1 MVAVA
6 IIGIGCKFPGG
17 IDDADSFW
25 EFALLKGDAVA
36 DIPKD
41 RWDADKYYDPDPDTP
56 GRMYTRRGSFLT
68 QGFRRFDADFFG
80 ISHREAAVLDPQQR
94 LLLET
99 TWEALDDAGIAGQAL
114 GGNVGTFIGGFMN
127 DNMISRGLAR
137 NLEKINNFAAFSASQ
152 TLLSNRIAHA
162 LDLWGPSMTVDT
174 ACSSSLVTTHLAVRA
189 VAGGECDVALAGGVN
204 VMFQPETFITMC
216 KGRFLAA
223 DGRSKSFDAA
233 ADGYGRGEGV
243 GIVVL
248 KNLEQAQRDGDRI
261 YAVIRGSGVNQ
272 DGRTIALPVPNPVSQ
287 QRLADRVLR
296 EAGIDPALVGYIEAH
311 GTGTS
316 VGDPLEAEALG
327 HSYGQAAGR
336 TEPLVIGSVKNN
348 FGHTEAAAG
357 VAGLIKAALTV
368 QRRTILPQVVLDKL
382 NPAIPFDEL
391 QIRIP
396 TEVEKYPDLGAPAYA
411 AVNSFGYGGTNA
423 HVIVEEPPTPVAA
436 AAPARDSIR
445 IFPVSARS
453 GAALHEV
460 AGSYAELLRSEE
472 GTAGTAGTVSDEAG
486 VSDEYVQRLKTAVTG
501 RRAQHYLRKGFIYR
515 DGDDLLA
522 QLNSYA
528 ESDEAAPARALV
540 EGISDPVFV
549 FSGMGPQ
556 WWGMAR
562 GLLERPGAFREAAA
576 EIDAVFQEVS
586 GWSVI
591 AELLRSEGDS
601 RVSRTEI
608 AQPANFLVQAALAKH
623 LEQFGIR
630 PTAVMGHSVGEVAAA
645 YVGGALSLRDAATV
659 SFHRSRL
666 QAKTAGSGGML
677 AVGLDAEEALRRIA
691 RFGGSVCV
699 AAINSASATT
709 LSGDSKALQILHDE
723 LAEDGVFARML
734 HVEVPYHSQ
743 LMDPILD
750 ELATA
755 LAGLAPRPT
764 DIPLYSTVTGEK
776 IDSEAF
782 ADPAYWLKNVRESVL
797 FAKTVDT
804 LIADRYR
811 VFLELGPHPVLLGN
825 MRESF
830 VRHSVSAAAVQTLHR
845 DQDDEQSVL
854 QAVTDLYALGAID
867 APGEADL
874 YANGL
879 IPHMDLPKY
888 PWSQEELW
896 EEDPLTLRARYGD
909 ADRFALLG
917 DRAEGLTPQW
927 EVTLAAAN
935 LPWLPDHTVLG
946 SVVLPGTAYLDAA
959 LSAVRQ
965 RSGRGQAGLDS
976 VVFAVPLVVA
986 EHDAPITR
994 LTVDEPTKRF
1004 TFNGRSAHTQLWTA
1018 HANGRLVEANLGTLR
1033 IDVPIRSEHD
1043 RIFDGADVYKGLAAV
1058 GLSYGP
1064 AFQRIQSVRIG
1075 SAGCVAQLASP
1086 LSRSAGDIAS
1096 EPEVTPRHAVHPAL
1110 ADAALQCIAVLLAA
1124 RPELDIPP
1132 TAHIPASV
1140 DRVRLYGEVPEDPIA
1155 VVEIT
1160 STLPLRANA
1169 YLASQDGEVA
1179 LAMTGVTLR
1188 PVGAA
1193 SDPLAELDQYFYEPR
1208 WEPLEEETEGPEG
1221 QRAPVPAASV
1231 SAAHPANAVVEIGD
1245 VSAAVAEGARR
1256 AARAGAAVLNA
1267 EAEQAT
1273 DLAETFAAAL
1283 HTDAFLRVLV
1293 TVGSGK
1299 SSVENLHQLVTVAQ
1313 ALRTVLEA
1321 ETERGV
1327 VNPDVQVVIV
1337 SNRAFLAPGDQL
1349 REHGLVLDQAA
1360 LVGARRVLANEQH
1373 PAKWSLVDLP
1383 DSVTA
1388 DEVAAEISA
1397 MNRAEEVAVRAGER
1411 WTQRMRRSLSELVAP
1426 WEEPFEPT
1434 DPEVAYEVQ
1443 IPDTRTL
1450 KDITLRACDRVEPGP
1465 RQVEVRVETVGL
1477 NYKDPLKVLGIL
1489 TERELGETY
1498 FKLEPGMEGF
1508 GVVTRVGSAVNELRI
1523 GESIA
1528 VAERGLLRRYLTF
1541 DLDGGAAWER
1551 IEEEHLQRED
1561 FDPLAVGSGVP
1572 FFTAGYAFYKLADLQ
1587 PGETVLIHG
1596 AAGGMGMGAVQIAV
1610 NMGAVVY
1617 ATAGSEERRRAAL
1630 ELGAAAAFDSR
1641 SVGFVDDILRVTQ
1654 GRGVDVIYNSLPGE
1668 MIAQNFAVAG
1678 EFCRIIE
1685 IGKADIYFGGAMDL
1699 KPFSGNLSFH
1709 AIDMDRMLRLRPE
1722 TFRELRRECTEMLT
1736 SGKLT
1741 PLPFTRFPIEE
1752 VVGAF
1757 EAVFRAAHMGRIV
1770 LDLRD
1775 QTPKLLPRKP
1785 DPAPVRP
1792 GHSYLI
1798 SGGFGGFGL
1807 ATARSLARAGATHL
1821 ILAGRSGATTEVARA
1836 QIEALRAADVDVW
1849 EERIDISD
1857 YDQVSDLIGKVEAS
1871 GHPLRGVFHAAAV
1884 AHDEVVADIS
1894 AESLYKVFG
1903 PKVDGALNLDR
1914 ATREH
1919 NVPLDHFVLY
1929 SSISGLIGIVPQ
1941 LTYAA
1946 ANSMLDGLAQSRHAA
1961 GLPALSV
1968 SWGAMSGGGM
1978 AEIEA
1983 IVKFL
1988 DSVGLRRLNMDLGAT
2003 LMHECSRF
2011 QLPHVA
2017 IAGVDWGVLRTPLPS
2032 TAKST
2037 RFAHLSAEAAA
2048 VSNEQAAFR
2057 ATVLALPE
2065 EERGPMVTKELAKEL
2080 ANVLKVDVESIDPT
2094 GPIADLGIDSL
2105 MAVEFAARA
2114 GKQLNIQI
2122 SAFQFT
2128 PDLTLEAVGARV
2140 ALLIAQGVG
2149 DPEHDAI

>member
-6 IIGIGCKFPGG
+6 IIGIGCRFPGG
-17 IDDADSFW
+17 IGDADSFW
-25 EFALLKGDAVA
+25 NFVLHKGDAVA

-68 QGFRRFDADFFG
+68 QEFRRFDADFFG

-99 TWEALDDAGIAGQAL
+99 TWEALDDAGIAGQAV

-189 VAGGECDVALAGGVN
+189 VANGECDVALAGGVN

-248 KNLEQAQRDGDRI
+248 KNLEQAQRDGDHI

-287 QRLADRVLR
+287 QRLADRVIK

-316 VGDPLEAEALG
+316 VGDPLEAQALG
-327 HSYGQAAGR
+327 HSYGRVAGR
-336 TEPLVIGSVKNN
+336 ARPLVIGSVKNN

-368 QRRTILPQVVLDKL
+368 QRRTIAPQVVLDKL
-382 NPAIPFDEL
+382 NPEIPFDQL

-396 TEVEKYPDLGAPAYA
+396 TEVEPYPDLGAPAYA

-423 HVIVEEPPTPVAA
+423 HVLVQEPPAPVQTE
-436 AAPARDSIR
+436 APARDSIR

-453 GAALHEV
+453 GSALHEV
-460 AGSYAELLRSEE
+460 AGRYAKQLS
-472 GTAGTAGTVSDEAG
+472 SDLSQDGA
-486 VSDEYVQRLKTAVTG
+486 QRLKTAATA

-515 DGDDLLA
+515 DADDLLA
-522 QLNSYA
+522 QLNTYA
-528 ESDEAAPARALV
+528 ASDEAAPPRALV

-562 GLLERPGAFREAAA
+562 ALLERPGIFRDAAA
-576 EIDAVFQEVS
+576 EIDEVFQEIS

-591 AELLRSEGDS
+591 AELLRPQADS

-608 AQPANFLVQAALAKH
+608 AQPANFLVQSALAKH
-623 LEQFGIR
+623 LQQFGIR
-630 PTAVMGHSVGEVAAA
+630 PTAVVGHSVGEVAAA
-645 YVGGALSLRDAATV
+645 YVSGALSLRDAATV

-677 AVGLDAEEALRRIA
+677 AVGLDAEEAQRRAA
-691 RFGGSVCV
+691 RFGSAVCV
-699 AAINSASATT
+699 AAINSTAATT
-709 LSGDSKALQILHDE
+709 LSGDSAALQTLHDE
-723 LAEDGVFARML
+723 LAGDGIFARML

-743 LMDPILD
+743 LMDPILG

-755 LAGLAPRPT
+755 LAGLTPRKAAVPV
-764 DIPLYSTVTGEK
+764 YSTVTGEK
-776 IDSEAF
+776 MHSAAF
-782 ADPAYWLKNVRESVL
+782 AEPDYWCKNVRDSVL
-797 FAKTVDT
+797 FAKAVDT
-804 LIADRYR
+804 LIVDRYR

-825 MRESF
+825 IRESF
-830 VRHSVSAAAVQTLHR
+830 VRHSVSGAAIQTLHR

-854 QAVTDLYALGAID
+854 QAIADLYAVGAID
-867 APGEADL
+867 APGQADI
-874 YANGL
+874 YESGVV
-879 IPHMDLPKY
+879 PHMDLPKY
-888 PWSQEELW
+888 PWSQEEVW

-917 DRAEGLTPQW
+917 DRVDALTPQW
-927 EVTLAAAN
+927 EVTLAPAN

-965 RSGRGQAGLDS
+965 RSGRAQAGLDS

-986 EHDAPITR
+986 DHDAPITR
-994 LTVDEPTKRF
+994 ITVDEPTKRF
-1004 TFNGRSAHTQLWTA
+1004 TVNGRSAHTQLWTA
-1018 HANGRLVEANLGTLR
+1018 HANGRLVEANLGSKR
-1033 IDVPIRSEHD
+1033 IDVPAWSAND
-1043 RIFDGADVYKGLAAV
+1043 RVFDGEDVYKGLSAV

-1086 LSRSAGDIAS
+1086 ESVSAQ
-1096 EPEVTPRHAVHPAL
+1096 RHAVHPAL

-1132 TAHIPASV
+1132 TAHVPASI
-1140 DRVRLYGEVPEDPIA
+1140 DRVRLYGEVPEDPVA

-1160 STLPLRANA
+1160 STQPLCVNA
-1169 YLASQDGEVA
+1169 YLASRDGEVA

-1188 PVGAA
+1188 PVGSA
-1193 SDPLAELDQYFYEPR
+1193 STPLSELEQYFYEPR
-1208 WEPLEEETEGPEG
+1208 WEPLEEEIEG
-1221 QRAPVPAASV
+1221 QPAPTTTAPAAR
-1231 SAAHPANAVVEIGD
+1231 PANVIVEIAQ
-1245 VSAAVAEGARR
+1245 VPLAVAEGARR
-1256 AARAGAAVLNA
+1256 AAAAGVAVLNA
-1267 EAEQAT
+1267 DTVEKAN
-1273 DLAETFAAAL
+1273 LAVTFAEAL
-1283 HTDAFLRVLV
+1283 DRDEFLRVLV

-1299 SSVENLHQLVTVAQ
+1299 SAVENVAGLVTVAQ
-1313 ALRTVLEA
+1313 SLRMVMEA

-1327 VNPDVQVVIV
+1327 VSPDVQAVLV
-1337 SNRAFLAPGDQL
+1337 SKNAFLAPGDRDL
-1349 REHGLVLDQAA
+1349 DLDQAA

-1383 DSVTA
+1383 AAVSAEEVTA
-1388 DEVAAEISA
+1388 EIGA
-1397 MNRAEEVAVRAGER
+1397 MNRAEEVAVRQGLR
-1411 WTQRMRRSLSELVAP
+1411 WTQRMRRSLPELVAP

-1450 KDITLRACDRVEPGP
+1450 KDIKLRACDRIEPGP

-1489 TERELGETY
+1489 TERELGKTY

-1508 GVVTRVGSAVNELRI
+1508 GVITRVGSQVTEVRV

-1541 DLDGGAAWER
+1541 DLDGGAAWEP
-1551 IEEEHLQRED
+1551 IADVHLQRDE

-1572 FFTAGYAFYKLADLQ
+1572 FFTAGYAFYKLADVR

-1596 AAGGMGMGAVQIAV
+1596 AAGGMGMAAVQVAA

-1630 ELGAAAAFDSR
+1630 DLGATAAFDSR
-1641 SVGFVDDILRVTQ
+1641 SVGFVDDILQITE

-1685 IGKADIYFGGAMDL
+1685 IGKADIYFGGATDL

-1709 AIDMDRMLRLRPE
+1709 SIDMDRMLRLRPE
-1722 TFRELRRECTEMLT
+1722 IFRELRRECTEMLT
-1736 SGKLT
+1736 AGKLT
-1741 PLPFTRFPIEE
+1741 PLPYTRFPIEE

-1757 EAVFRAAHMGRIV
+1757 EAVFRAEHMGRIV

-1775 QTPKLLPRKP
+1775 QTPTLLPRKP
-1785 DPAPVRP
+1785 EPAPVRP

-1798 SGGFGGFGL
+1798 TGGFGGFGL

-1821 ILAGRSGATTEVARA
+1821 ILASRSGAATEVARA

-1849 EERIDISD
+1849 EEQVDISD
-1857 YDQVSDLIGKVEAS
+1857 YDQVADLIAKVEAS

-1884 AHDEVVADIS
+1884 AHDEVIADIS
-1894 AESLYKVFG
+1894 AESLRKVFR
-1903 PKVDGALNLDR
+1903 PKVQGALNLDKV
-1914 ATREH
+1914 TREH
-1919 NVPLDHFVLY
+1919 DVPLDHFVLY

-1946 ANSMLDGLAQSRHAA
+1946 ANSVLDGLAASRRAA

-1978 AEIEA
+1978 AESDA

-1988 DSVGLRRLNMDLGAT
+1988 DSVGLRRLNMDMGAAF
-2003 LMHECSRF
+2003 MRECSRF
-2011 QLPHVA
+2011 PLSHVA
-2017 IAGVDWGVLRTPLPS
+2017 IAGIDWGVLRTPLPS

-2057 ATVLALPE
+2057 AAVLALPE

-2080 ANVLKVDVESIDPT
+2080 ANVLKVDVDSIDPK

-2149 DPEHDAI
+2149 DPDHDGI

>member
-6 IIGIGCKFPGG
+6 IIGIGCRFPGG
-17 IDDADSFW
+17 IGDADSFW
-25 EFALLKGDAVA
+25 NFVLHKGDAVA

-68 QGFRRFDADFFG
+68 QEFRRFDADFFG

-99 TWEALDDAGIAGQAL
+99 TWEALDDAGIAGQAV

-189 VAGGECDVALAGGVN
+189 VANGECDVALAGGVN

-248 KNLEQAQRDGDRI
+248 KNLEQAQRDGDHI

-287 QRLADRVLR
+287 QRLADRVIK

-316 VGDPLEAEALG
+316 VGDPLEAQALG
-327 HSYGQAAGR
+327 HSYGRVAGR
-336 TEPLVIGSVKNN
+336 ARPLVIGSVKNN

-368 QRRTILPQVVLDKL
+368 QRRTIAPQVVLDKL
-382 NPAIPFDEL
+382 NPEIPFDQL

-396 TEVEKYPDLGAPAYA
+396 TEVEPYPDLGAPAYA

-423 HVIVEEPPTPVAA
+423 HVLVQEPPAPVQTE
-436 AAPARDSIR
+436 APARDSIR

-453 GAALHEV
+453 GSALHEV
-460 AGSYAELLRSEE
+460 AGRYAKQLS
-472 GTAGTAGTVSDEAG
+472 SDLSQDGA
-486 VSDEYVQRLKTAVTG
+486 QRLKTAATA

-515 DGDDLLA
+515 DADDLLA
-522 QLNSYA
+522 QLNTYA
-528 ESDEAAPARALV
+528 ASDEAAPPRALV

-562 GLLERPGAFREAAA
+562 ALLERPGIFRDAAA
-576 EIDAVFQEVS
+576 EIDEVFQEIS

-591 AELLRSEGDS
+591 AELLRPQADS

-608 AQPANFLVQAALAKH
+608 AQPANFLVQSALAKH
-623 LEQFGIR
+623 LQQFGIR
-630 PTAVMGHSVGEVAAA
+630 PTAVVGHSVGEVAAA
-645 YVGGALSLRDAATV
+645 YVSGALSLRDAATV

-677 AVGLDAEEALRRIA
+677 AVGLDAEEAQRRAA
-691 RFGGSVCV
+691 RFGSAVCV
-699 AAINSASATT
+699 AAINSTAATT
-709 LSGDSKALQILHDE
+709 LSGDSAALQTLHDE
-723 LAEDGVFARML
+723 LAGDGIFARML

-743 LMDPILD
+743 LMDPILG

-755 LAGLAPRPT
+755 LAGLTPRKAAVPV
-764 DIPLYSTVTGEK
+764 YSTVTGEK
-776 IDSEAF
+776 MHSAAF
-782 ADPAYWLKNVRESVL
+782 AEPDYWCKNVRDSVL
-797 FAKTVDT
+797 FAKAVDT
-804 LIADRYR
+804 LIVDRYR

-825 MRESF
+825 IRESF
-830 VRHSVSAAAVQTLHR
+830 VRHSVSGAAIQTLHR

-854 QAVTDLYALGAID
+854 QAIADLYAVGAID
-867 APGEADL
+867 APGQADI
-874 YANGL
+874 YESGVV
-879 IPHMDLPKY
+879 PHMDLPKY
-888 PWSQEELW
+888 PWSQEEVW

-917 DRAEGLTPQW
+917 DRVDALTPQW
-927 EVTLAAAN
+927 EVTLAPAN

-965 RSGRGQAGLDS
+965 RSGRAQAGLDS

-986 EHDAPITR
+986 DHDAPITR
-994 LTVDEPTKRF
+994 ITVDEPTKRF
-1004 TFNGRSAHTQLWTA
+1004 TVNGRSAHTQLWTA
-1018 HANGRLVEANLGTLR
+1018 HANGRLVEANLGSKR
-1033 IDVPIRSEHD
+1033 IDVSAWSAND
-1043 RIFDGADVYKGLAAV
+1043 RVFDGEDVYKGLSAV

-1086 LSRSAGDIAS
+1086 ESVSAQ
-1096 EPEVTPRHAVHPAL
+1096 RHAVHPAL

-1132 TAHIPASV
+1132 TAHVPASI
-1140 DRVRLYGEVPEDPIA
+1140 DRVRLYGEVPEDPVA

-1160 STLPLRANA
+1160 STQPLCANA
-1169 YLASQDGEVA
+1169 YLASRDGEVA

-1188 PVGAA
+1188 PVGSA
-1193 SDPLAELDQYFYEPR
+1193 STPLSELEQYFYEPR
-1208 WEPLEEETEGPEG
+1208 WEPLEEEIEG
-1221 QRAPVPAASV
+1221 QPAPTTTAPAAR
-1231 SAAHPANAVVEIGD
+1231 PANVIVEIAQ
-1245 VSAAVAEGARR
+1245 VPLAVAEGARR
-1256 AARAGAAVLNA
+1256 AAAAGVVVLNA
-1267 EAEQAT
+1267 DTVEKAN
-1273 DLAETFAAAL
+1273 LAVTFAEAL
-1283 HTDAFLRVLV
+1283 DRDEFLRVLV

-1299 SSVENLHQLVTVAQ
+1299 SAVENVAGLVTVAQ
-1313 ALRTVLEA
+1313 SLRMVMEA

-1327 VNPDVQVVIV
+1327 VSPDVQAVLV
-1337 SNRAFLAPGDQL
+1337 SKNAFLAPGDRDL
-1349 REHGLVLDQAA
+1349 DLDQAA

-1383 DSVTA
+1383 AAVSAEEVTA
-1388 DEVAAEISA
+1388 EIGA
-1397 MNRAEEVAVRAGER
+1397 MNRAEEVAVRQGLR
-1411 WTQRMRRSLSELVAP
+1411 WTQRMRRSLPELVAP

-1450 KDITLRACDRVEPGP
+1450 KDIKLRACDRIEPGP

-1489 TERELGETY
+1489 TERELGKTY

-1508 GVVTRVGSAVNELRI
+1508 GVITRVGSQVTEVRV

-1541 DLDGGAAWER
+1541 DLDGGAAWEP
-1551 IEEEHLQRED
+1551 IADVHLQRDE

-1572 FFTAGYAFYKLADLQ
+1572 FFTAGYAFYKLADVR

-1596 AAGGMGMGAVQIAV
+1596 AAGGMGMAAVQVAA

-1630 ELGAAAAFDSR
+1630 DLGATAAFDSR
-1641 SVGFVDDILRVTQ
+1641 SVGFVDDILQITE

-1685 IGKADIYFGGAMDL
+1685 IGKADIYFGGATDL

-1709 AIDMDRMLRLRPE
+1709 SIDMDRMLRLRPE
-1722 TFRELRRECTEMLT
+1722 IFRELRRECTEMLT
-1736 SGKLT
+1736 AGKLT
-1741 PLPFTRFPIEE
+1741 PLPYTRFPIEE

-1757 EAVFRAAHMGRIV
+1757 EAVFRAEHMGRIV

-1775 QTPKLLPRKP
+1775 QTPTLLPRKP
-1785 DPAPVRP
+1785 EPAPVRP

-1798 SGGFGGFGL
+1798 TGGFGGFGL

-1821 ILAGRSGATTEVARA
+1821 ILASRSGATTEVARA

-1849 EERIDISD
+1849 EEQVDISD
-1857 YDQVSDLIGKVEAS
+1857 YDQVADLIAKVEAS

-1884 AHDEVVADIS
+1884 AHDEVIADIS
-1894 AESLYKVFG
+1894 AESLRKVFG
-1903 PKVDGALNLDR
+1903 PKVQGALNLDK

-1919 NVPLDHFVLY
+1919 DVPLDQFVLY

-1946 ANSMLDGLAQSRHAA
+1946 ANSVLDGLAASRRTA

-1978 AEIEA
+1978 AESDA

-1988 DSVGLRRLNMDLGAT
+1988 DSVGLRRLNMDMGAAF
-2003 LMHECSRF
+2003 MRECSRF
-2011 QLPHVA
+2011 PLSHVA
-2017 IAGVDWGVLRTPLPS
+2017 IAGIDWGVLRTPLPS

-2037 RFAHLSAEAAA
+2037 RFVHLSAEAAA

-2057 ATVLALPE
+2057 AAVLALPE

-2080 ANVLKVDVESIDPT
+2080 ANVLKVDVDSIDPK

-2149 DPEHDAI
+2149 DPDHDGI

>member
-6 IIGIGCKFPGG
+6 IIGIGCRFPGG
-17 IDDADSFW
+17 IGDADSFW
-25 EFALLKGDAVA
+25 NFVLHKGDAVA

-68 QGFRRFDADFFG
+68 QEFRRFDADFFG

-189 VAGGECDVALAGGVN
+189 VANGECDVALAGGVN

-248 KNLEQAQRDGDRI
+248 KNLEQAQRDGDHI

-287 QRLADRVLR
+287 QRLADRVIK

-316 VGDPLEAEALG
+316 VGDPLEAQALG
-327 HSYGQAAGR
+327 HSYGRVAGR
-336 TEPLVIGSVKNN
+336 AQPLVIGSVKNN

-368 QRRTILPQVVLDKL
+368 QRRTIVPQVVLDKL
-382 NPAIPFDEL
+382 NPEIPFDEL
-391 QIRIP
+391 RIRIP
-396 TEVEKYPDLGAPAYA
+396 TEVEPYPDLGAPAYA

-423 HVIVEEPPTPVAA
+423 HVLVQEPPAPVPTE
-436 AAPARDSIR
+436 APARDSIR

-453 GAALHEV
+453 GSALHEV
-460 AGSYAELLRSEE
+460 AGRYAKQLS
-472 GTAGTAGTVSDEAG
+472 SDLSQDGA
-486 VSDEYVQRLKTAVTG
+486 QRLKTAATA
-501 RRAQHYLRKGFIYR
+501 RRAQHYLRKGFVYR
-515 DGDDLLA
+515 DADDLLA
-522 QLNSYA
+522 QLNTYA
-528 ESDEAAPARALV
+528 ASDEAAPPRALV

-562 GLLERPGAFREAAA
+562 ALLEQPGDFRDTAA
-576 EIDAVFQEVS
+576 EIDEVFREVS

-591 AELLRSEGDS
+591 AELLRPQAES
-601 RVSRTEI
+601 RVSRTEV
-608 AQPANFLVQAALAKH
+608 AQPANFLVQSALAKH
-623 LEQFGIR
+623 LQQFGIR
-630 PTAVMGHSVGEVAAA
+630 PTAVVGHSVGEVAAA
-645 YVGGALSLRDAATV
+645 YVSGALSLRDAATV

-677 AVGLDAEEALRRIA
+677 AVGLDADEAQRRAA
-691 RFGGSVCV
+691 RFGTAVCV
-699 AAINSASATT
+699 AAINSTAATT
-709 LSGDSKALQILHDE
+709 LSGDSAALQTLHDE
-723 LAEDGVFARML
+723 LAGDGIFARML

-743 LMDPILD
+743 LMDPILG
-750 ELATA
+750 ELATS
-755 LAGLAPRPT
+755 LAGLTPCAAEVPV
-764 DIPLYSTVTGEK
+764 YSTVTGEQM
-776 IDSEAF
+776 DSAAF
-782 ADPAYWLKNVRESVL
+782 AEPDYWCKNVRDSVF
-797 FAKTVDT
+797 FAKAIDT

-825 MRESF
+825 IRESF
-830 VRHSVSAAAVQTLHR
+830 VRHSVSGAAIQTLHR

-854 QAVTDLYALGAID
+854 QAITDLYAVGAID
-867 APGEADL
+867 SPGQADV
-874 YANGL
+874 YESGVV
-879 IPHMDLPKY
+879 PHMDLPKY
-888 PWSQEELW
+888 PWSQEEVW

-917 DRAEGLTPQW
+917 DRAETLTPQW
-927 EVTLAAAN
+927 EVTLAPAN

-965 RSGRGQAGLDS
+965 RSGRAQAGLDS

-986 EHDAPITR
+986 DHDAPITR
-994 LTVDEPTKRF
+994 ITVDEPTKRF
-1004 TFNGRSAHTQLWTA
+1004 IVNGRSAHTQLWTA
-1018 HANGRLVEANLGTLR
+1018 HANGRLVEANLGTKR
-1033 IDVPIRSEHD
+1033 IDVPTQSAND
-1043 RIFDGADVYKGLAAV
+1043 RVFDGADVYKGLSAV

-1075 SAGCVAQLASP
+1075 AAGCVAQLASP
-1086 LSRSAGDIAS
+1086 ESASA
-1096 EPEVTPRHAVHPAL
+1096 PRHAVHPAL

-1132 TAHIPASV
+1132 TAHVPASI
-1140 DRVRLYGEVPEDPIA
+1140 DRVRLYREVPEDPIA

-1160 STLPLRANA
+1160 STQPLCANA
-1169 YLASQDGEVA
+1169 YLASRDGEVA

-1188 PVGAA
+1188 PVGSA
-1193 SDPLAELDQYFYEPR
+1193 STPLSELEQYFYEPR
-1208 WEPLEEETEGPEG
+1208 WEPLEEEVEG
-1221 QRAPVPAASV
+1221 QPAPTVAAPAAR
-1231 SAAHPANAVVEIGD
+1231 PANAIVEIAQ
-1245 VSAAVAEGARR
+1245 VPLAVAEGARR
-1256 AARAGAAVLNA
+1256 AAAAGVAVLNVDTVEKA
-1267 EAEQAT
+1267 N
-1273 DLAETFAAAL
+1273 LAETFAEAL
-1283 HTDAFLRVLV
+1283 HRDEFLRVLV

-1299 SSVENLHQLVTVAQ
+1299 SAVENVAGLVTVAQ
-1313 ALRTVLEA
+1313 SLRMVMEA

-1327 VNPDVQVVIV
+1327 VSPDVQVVLV
-1337 SNRAFLAPGDQL
+1337 SKNAFLAPGDRDL
-1349 REHGLVLDQAA
+1349 DLDQVA

-1383 DSVTA
+1383 AAASAEEVTA
-1388 DEVAAEISA
+1388 EIGA
-1397 MNRAEEVAVRAGER
+1397 MNRAEEVAVRQGLH
-1411 WTQRMRRSLSELVAP
+1411 WTQRMRRSLPELVAP

-1450 KDITLRACDRVEPGP
+1450 KDIKLRACDRTEPGP
-1465 RQVEVRVETVGL
+1465 RQVEVRIETVGL

-1489 TERELGETY
+1489 TERELGKTY

-1508 GVVTRVGSAVNELRI
+1508 GVITRIGSQVDEVQV

-1541 DLDGGAAWER
+1541 DLDGGAAWEP
-1551 IEEEHLQRED
+1551 IADVHLQRDE

-1587 PGETVLIHG
+1587 PGETVLVHG
-1596 AAGGMGMGAVQIAV
+1596 AAGGMGMAAVQIAA

-1630 ELGAAAAFDSR
+1630 DLGATAAFDSR
-1641 SVGFVDDILRVTQ
+1641 SVGFVDDILRITD

-1685 IGKADIYFGGAMDL
+1685 IGKADIYFGGATDL

-1709 AIDMDRMLRLRPE
+1709 SIDMDRMLRLRPE
-1722 TFRELRRECTEMLT
+1722 IFRELRRECTEMLT
-1736 SGKLT
+1736 AGKLT
-1741 PLPFTRFPIEE
+1741 ALPYTRFPIEE
-1752 VVGAF
+1752 IVGAF
-1757 EAVFRAAHMGRIV
+1757 EAVFRAEHMGRIV

-1775 QTPKLLPRKP
+1775 QTPTLLPRKSEP
-1785 DPAPVRP
+1785 VPVRP

-1798 SGGFGGFGL
+1798 TGGFGGFGL

-1821 ILAGRSGATTEVARA
+1821 ILASRSGATTDVARA

-1857 YDQVSDLIGKVEAS
+1857 YDQVADLVAKVEAS

-1884 AHDEVVADIS
+1884 AHDEVIADIS
-1894 AESLYKVFG
+1894 AESLHKVFG
-1903 PKVDGALNLDR
+1903 PKVEGARNLDK

-1919 NVPLDHFVLY
+1919 DVPLDHFVLY

-1946 ANSMLDGLAQSRHAA
+1946 ANSMLDGLAASRHAA
-1961 GLPALSV
+1961 GLPALAV

-1978 AEIEA
+1978 AESDA

-1988 DSVGLRRLNMDLGAT
+1988 DSVGLRRLNMDMGAAFIQ
-2003 LMHECSRF
+2003 ECSRF
-2011 QLPHVA
+2011 PLPQVA
-2017 IAGVDWGVLRTPLPS
+2017 IAGIDWGVLRTPLPS

-2057 ATVLALPE
+2057 AAVLGLPE

-2080 ANVLKVDVESIDPT
+2080 ANVLKVDVDSIDPK

-2149 DPEHDAI
+2149 DPDHDGM

>member
-6 IIGIGCKFPGG
+6 IIGIGCRFPGG
-17 IDDADSFW
+17 IGDADSFW
-25 EFALLKGDAVA
+25 NFVLHKGDAVA

-68 QGFRRFDADFFG
+68 QEFRRFDADFFG

-99 TWEALDDAGIAGQAL
+99 TWEALDDAGIAGQAV

-189 VAGGECDVALAGGVN
+189 VANGECDVALAGGVN

-248 KNLEQAQRDGDRI
+248 KNLEQAQRDGDHI

-287 QRLADRVLR
+287 QRLADRVIK

-316 VGDPLEAEALG
+316 VGDPLEAQALG
-327 HSYGQAAGR
+327 HSYGRVAGR
-336 TEPLVIGSVKNN
+336 ARPLVIGSVKNN

-368 QRRTILPQVVLDKL
+368 QRRTIAPQVVLDKL
-382 NPAIPFDEL
+382 NPEIPFDQL

-396 TEVEKYPDLGAPAYA
+396 TEVEPYPDLGAPAYA

-423 HVIVEEPPTPVAA
+423 HVLVQEPPAPVQTE
-436 AAPARDSIR
+436 APARDSIR

-453 GAALHEV
+453 GSALHEV
-460 AGSYAELLRSEE
+460 AGRYAKQLS
-472 GTAGTAGTVSDEAG
+472 SDLSQDGA
-486 VSDEYVQRLKTAVTG
+486 QRLKTAATA

-515 DGDDLLA
+515 DADDLLA
-522 QLNSYA
+522 QLNTYA
-528 ESDEAAPARALV
+528 ASDEAAPPRALV

-562 GLLERPGAFREAAA
+562 ALLERPGIFRDAAA
-576 EIDAVFQEVS
+576 EIDEVFQEIS

-591 AELLRSEGDS
+591 AELLRPQADS

-608 AQPANFLVQAALAKH
+608 AQPANFLVQSALAKH
-623 LEQFGIR
+623 LQQFGIR
-630 PTAVMGHSVGEVAAA
+630 PTAVVGHSVGEVAAA
-645 YVGGALSLRDAATV
+645 YVSGALSLRDAATV

-677 AVGLDAEEALRRIA
+677 AVGLDAEEAQRRAA
-691 RFGGSVCV
+691 RFGSAVCV
-699 AAINSASATT
+699 AAINSTAATT
-709 LSGDSKALQILHDE
+709 LSGDSAALQTLHDE
-723 LAEDGVFARML
+723 LAGDGIFARML

-743 LMDPILD
+743 LMDPILG

-755 LAGLAPRPT
+755 LAGLTPRKAAVPV
-764 DIPLYSTVTGEK
+764 YSTVTGEK
-776 IDSEAF
+776 MHSAAF
-782 ADPAYWLKNVRESVL
+782 AEPDYWCKNVRDSVL
-797 FAKTVDT
+797 FAKAVDT
-804 LIADRYR
+804 LIVERYR

-825 MRESF
+825 IRESF
-830 VRHSVSAAAVQTLHR
+830 VRHSVSGAAIQTLHR

-854 QAVTDLYALGAID
+854 QAIADLYAVGAID
-867 APGEADL
+867 APGQADI
-874 YANGL
+874 YESGVV
-879 IPHMDLPKY
+879 PHMDLPKY
-888 PWSQEELW
+888 PWSQEEVW

-917 DRAEGLTPQW
+917 DRVDALTPQW
-927 EVTLAAAN
+927 EVTLAPAN

-965 RSGRGQAGLDS
+965 RSGRAQAGLDS

-986 EHDAPITR
+986 DHDAPITR
-994 LTVDEPTKRF
+994 ITVDEPTKRF
-1004 TFNGRSAHTQLWTA
+1004 TVNGRSAHTQLWTA
-1018 HANGRLVEANLGTLR
+1018 HANGRLVEANLGSKR
-1033 IDVPIRSEHD
+1033 IDVPAWSAND
-1043 RIFDGADVYKGLAAV
+1043 RVFDGEDVYKGLSAV

-1086 LSRSAGDIAS
+1086 ESVSAQ
-1096 EPEVTPRHAVHPAL
+1096 RHAVHPAL

-1132 TAHIPASV
+1132 TAHVPASI
-1140 DRVRLYGEVPEDPIA
+1140 DRVRLYGEVPEDPVA

-1160 STLPLRANA
+1160 STQPLCANA
-1169 YLASQDGEVA
+1169 YLASRDGEVA

-1188 PVGAA
+1188 PVGSA
-1193 SDPLAELDQYFYEPR
+1193 STPLSELEQYFYEPR
-1208 WEPLEEETEGPEG
+1208 WEPLEEEIEG
-1221 QRAPVPAASV
+1221 QPAPTTTAPAAR
-1231 SAAHPANAVVEIGD
+1231 PANVIVEIAQ
-1245 VSAAVAEGARR
+1245 VPLAVAEGARR
-1256 AARAGAAVLNA
+1256 AAAAGVAVLNA
-1267 EAEQAT
+1267 DTVEKAN
-1273 DLAETFAAAL
+1273 LAVTFAEAL
-1283 HTDAFLRVLV
+1283 DRDEFLRVLV

-1299 SSVENLHQLVTVAQ
+1299 SAVENVAGLVTVAQ
-1313 ALRTVLEA
+1313 SLRMVMEA

-1327 VNPDVQVVIV
+1327 VSPDVQAVLV
-1337 SNRAFLAPGDQL
+1337 SKNAFLAPGDRDL
-1349 REHGLVLDQAA
+1349 DLDQAA

-1383 DSVTA
+1383 AAVSAEEVTA
-1388 DEVAAEISA
+1388 EIGA
-1397 MNRAEEVAVRAGER
+1397 MNRAEEVAVRQGLR
-1411 WTQRMRRSLSELVAP
+1411 WTQRMRRSLPELVAP

-1450 KDITLRACDRVEPGP
+1450 KDIKLRACDRIEPGP

-1489 TERELGETY
+1489 TERELGKTY

-1508 GVVTRVGSAVNELRI
+1508 GVITRVGSQVTEVRV

-1541 DLDGGAAWER
+1541 DLDGGAAWEP
-1551 IEEEHLQRED
+1551 IADVHLQRDE

-1572 FFTAGYAFYKLADLQ
+1572 FFTAGYAFYKLADVR

-1596 AAGGMGMGAVQIAV
+1596 AAGGMGMAAVQVAA

-1630 ELGAAAAFDSR
+1630 DLGATAAFDSR
-1641 SVGFVDDILRVTQ
+1641 SVGFVDDILQITE

-1685 IGKADIYFGGAMDL
+1685 IGKADIYFGGATDL

-1709 AIDMDRMLRLRPE
+1709 SIDMDRMLRLRPE
-1722 TFRELRRECTEMLT
+1722 IFRELRRECTEMLT
-1736 SGKLT
+1736 AGKLT
-1741 PLPFTRFPIEE
+1741 PLPYTRFPIEE

-1757 EAVFRAAHMGRIV
+1757 EAVFRAEHMGRIV

-1775 QTPKLLPRKP
+1775 QTPTLLPRKP
-1785 DPAPVRP
+1785 EPAPVRP

-1798 SGGFGGFGL
+1798 TGGFGGFGL

-1821 ILAGRSGATTEVARA
+1821 ILASRSGATTEVARA

-1849 EERIDISD
+1849 EEQVDISD
-1857 YDQVSDLIGKVEAS
+1857 YDQVADLIAKVEAS

-1884 AHDEVVADIS
+1884 AHDEVIADIS
-1894 AESLYKVFG
+1894 AESLRKVFG
-1903 PKVDGALNLDR
+1903 PKVQGALNLDK

-1919 NVPLDHFVLY
+1919 DVPLDHFVLY

-1946 ANSMLDGLAQSRHAA
+1946 ANSVLDGLAASRRAA

-1978 AEIEA
+1978 AESDA

-1988 DSVGLRRLNMDLGAT
+1988 DSVGLRRLNMDMGAAF
-2003 LMHECSRF
+2003 MRECSRF
-2011 QLPHVA
+2011 PLSHVA
-2017 IAGVDWGVLRTPLPS
+2017 IAGIDWGVLRTPLPS

-2057 ATVLALPE
+2057 AAVLALPE

-2080 ANVLKVDVESIDPT
+2080 ANVLKVDVDSIDPK

-2149 DPEHDAI
+2149 DPDHDGM

>member
-6 IIGIGCKFPGG
+6 IIGIGCRFPGG
-17 IDDADSFW
+17 IGDADSFW
-25 EFALLKGDAVA
+25 NFVLHKGDAVA

-68 QGFRRFDADFFG
+68 QEFRRFDADFFG

-99 TWEALDDAGIAGQAL
+99 TWEALDDAGIAGQAV

-189 VAGGECDVALAGGVN
+189 VANGECDVALAGGVN

-248 KNLEQAQRDGDRI
+248 KNLEQAQRDGDHI

-287 QRLADRVLR
+287 QRLADRVIK

-316 VGDPLEAEALG
+316 VGDPLEAQALG
-327 HSYGQAAGR
+327 HSYGRVAGR
-336 TEPLVIGSVKNN
+336 ARPLVIGSVKNN

-368 QRRTILPQVVLDKL
+368 QRRTIAPQVVLDKL
-382 NPAIPFDEL
+382 NPEIPFDQL

-396 TEVEKYPDLGAPAYA
+396 TEVEPYPDLGAPAYA

-423 HVIVEEPPTPVAA
+423 HVLVQEPPAPVQTE
-436 AAPARDSIR
+436 APARDSIR

-453 GAALHEV
+453 GSALHEV
-460 AGSYAELLRSEE
+460 AGRYAKQLS
-472 GTAGTAGTVSDEAG
+472 SDLSQDGA
-486 VSDEYVQRLKTAVTG
+486 QRLKTAATA

-515 DGDDLLA
+515 DADDLLA
-522 QLNSYA
+522 QLNTYA
-528 ESDEAAPARALV
+528 ASDEAAPPRALV

-562 GLLERPGAFREAAA
+562 ALLERPGIFRDAAA
-576 EIDAVFQEVS
+576 EIDEVFQEIS

-591 AELLRSEGDS
+591 AELLRPQADS

-608 AQPANFLVQAALAKH
+608 AQPANFLVQSALAKH
-623 LEQFGIR
+623 LQQFGIR
-630 PTAVMGHSVGEVAAA
+630 PTAVVGHSVGEVAAA
-645 YVGGALSLRDAATV
+645 YVSGALSLRDAATV

-677 AVGLDAEEALRRIA
+677 AVGLDAEEAQRRAA
-691 RFGGSVCV
+691 RFGSAVCV
-699 AAINSASATT
+699 AAINSTAATT
-709 LSGDSKALQILHDE
+709 LSGDSAALQTLHDE
-723 LAEDGVFARML
+723 LAGDGIFARML

-743 LMDPILD
+743 LMDPILG

-755 LAGLAPRPT
+755 LAGLTPRKAAVPV
-764 DIPLYSTVTGEK
+764 YSTVTGEK
-776 IDSEAF
+776 MHSAAF
-782 ADPAYWLKNVRESVL
+782 AEPDYWCKNVRDSVL
-797 FAKTVDT
+797 FAKAVDT
-804 LIADRYR
+804 LIVDRYR

-825 MRESF
+825 IRESF
-830 VRHSVSAAAVQTLHR
+830 VRHSVSGAAIQTLHR

-854 QAVTDLYALGAID
+854 QAIADLYAVGAID
-867 APGEADL
+867 APGQADI
-874 YANGL
+874 YESGVV
-879 IPHMDLPKY
+879 PHMDLPKY
-888 PWSQEELW
+888 PWSQEEVW

-917 DRAEGLTPQW
+917 DRVDALTPQW
-927 EVTLAAAN
+927 EVTLAPAN

-965 RSGRGQAGLDS
+965 RSGRAQAGLDS

-986 EHDAPITR
+986 DHDAPITR
-994 LTVDEPTKRF
+994 ITVDEPTKRF
-1004 TFNGRSAHTQLWTA
+1004 TVNGRSAHTQLWTA
-1018 HANGRLVEANLGTLR
+1018 HANGRLVEANLGSKR
-1033 IDVPIRSEHD
+1033 IDVSAWSAND
-1043 RIFDGADVYKGLAAV
+1043 RVFDGEDVYKGLSAV

-1086 LSRSAGDIAS
+1086 ESVSAQ
-1096 EPEVTPRHAVHPAL
+1096 RHAVHPAL

-1132 TAHIPASV
+1132 TAHVPASI
-1140 DRVRLYGEVPEDPIA
+1140 DRVRLYGEVPEDPVA

-1160 STLPLRANA
+1160 STQPLCANA
-1169 YLASQDGEVA
+1169 YLASRDGEVA

-1188 PVGAA
+1188 PVGSA
-1193 SDPLAELDQYFYEPR
+1193 STPLSELEQYFYEPR
-1208 WEPLEEETEGPEG
+1208 WEPLEEEIEG
-1221 QRAPVPAASV
+1221 QPAPTTTAPAAR
-1231 SAAHPANAVVEIGD
+1231 PANVIVEIAQ
-1245 VSAAVAEGARR
+1245 VPLAVAEGARR
-1256 AARAGAAVLNA
+1256 AAAAGVVVLNA
-1267 EAEQAT
+1267 DTVEKAN
-1273 DLAETFAAAL
+1273 LAVTFAEAL
-1283 HTDAFLRVLV
+1283 DRDEFLRVLV

-1299 SSVENLHQLVTVAQ
+1299 SAVENVAGLVTVAQ
-1313 ALRTVLEA
+1313 SLRMVMEA

-1327 VNPDVQVVIV
+1327 VSPDVQAVLV
-1337 SNRAFLAPGDQL
+1337 SKNAFLAPGDRDL
-1349 REHGLVLDQAA
+1349 DLDQAA

-1383 DSVTA
+1383 AAVSAEEVTA
-1388 DEVAAEISA
+1388 EIGA
-1397 MNRAEEVAVRAGER
+1397 MNRAEEVAVRQGLR
-1411 WTQRMRRSLSELVAP
+1411 WTQRMRRSLPELVAP

-1450 KDITLRACDRVEPGP
+1450 KDIKLRACDRIEPGP

-1489 TERELGETY
+1489 TERELGKTY

-1508 GVVTRVGSAVNELRI
+1508 GVITRVGSQVTEVRV

-1541 DLDGGAAWER
+1541 DLDGGAAWEP
-1551 IEEEHLQRED
+1551 IADVHLQRDE

-1572 FFTAGYAFYKLADLQ
+1572 FFTAGYAFYKLADVR

-1596 AAGGMGMGAVQIAV
+1596 AAGGMGMAAVQVAA

-1630 ELGAAAAFDSR
+1630 DLGATAAFDSR
-1641 SVGFVDDILRVTQ
+1641 SVGFVDDILQITE

-1685 IGKADIYFGGAMDL
+1685 IGKADIYFGGATDL

-1709 AIDMDRMLRLRPE
+1709 SIDMDRMLRLRPE
-1722 TFRELRRECTEMLT
+1722 IFRELRRECTEMLT
-1736 SGKLT
+1736 AGKLT
-1741 PLPFTRFPIEE
+1741 PLPYTRFPIEE

-1757 EAVFRAAHMGRIV
+1757 EAVFRAEHMGRIV

-1775 QTPKLLPRKP
+1775 QTPTLLPRKP
-1785 DPAPVRP
+1785 EPAPVRP

-1798 SGGFGGFGL
+1798 TGGFGGFGL

-1821 ILAGRSGATTEVARA
+1821 ILASRSGAATEVARA

-1849 EERIDISD
+1849 EEQVDISD
-1857 YDQVSDLIGKVEAS
+1857 YDQVADLIAKVEAS

-1884 AHDEVVADIS
+1884 AHDEVIADIS
-1894 AESLYKVFG
+1894 AESLRKVFR
-1903 PKVDGALNLDR
+1903 PKVQGALNLDKV
-1914 ATREH
+1914 TREH
-1919 NVPLDHFVLY
+1919 DVPLDHFVLY

-1946 ANSMLDGLAQSRHAA
+1946 ANSVLDGLAASRRAA

-1978 AEIEA
+1978 AESDA

-1988 DSVGLRRLNMDLGAT
+1988 DSVGLRRLNMDMGAAF
-2003 LMHECSRF
+2003 MRECSRF
-2011 QLPHVA
+2011 PLSHVA
-2017 IAGVDWGVLRTPLPS
+2017 IAGIDWGVLRTPLPS

-2057 ATVLALPE
+2057 AAVLALPE

-2080 ANVLKVDVESIDPT
+2080 ANVLKVDVDSIDPK

-2149 DPEHDAI
+2149 DPDHDGI

>member
-6 IIGIGCKFPGG
+6 IIGIGCRFPGG
-17 IDDADSFW
+17 IGDADSFW
-25 EFALLKGDAVA
+25 NFVLHKGDAVA

-68 QGFRRFDADFFG
+68 QEFRRFDADFFG

-99 TWEALDDAGIAGQAL
+99 TWEALDDAGIAGQAV

-189 VAGGECDVALAGGVN
+189 VANGECDVALAGGVN

-248 KNLEQAQRDGDRI
+248 KNLEQAQRDGDHI

-287 QRLADRVLR
+287 QRLADRVIK

-316 VGDPLEAEALG
+316 VGDPLEAQALG
-327 HSYGQAAGR
+327 HSYGRVAGR
-336 TEPLVIGSVKNN
+336 ARPLVIGSVKNN

-368 QRRTILPQVVLDKL
+368 QRRTIAPQVVLDKL
-382 NPAIPFDEL
+382 NPEIPFDQL

-396 TEVEKYPDLGAPAYA
+396 TEVEPYPDLGAPAYA

-423 HVIVEEPPTPVAA
+423 HVLVQEPPAPVQTE
-436 AAPARDSIR
+436 APARDSIR

-453 GAALHEV
+453 GSALHEV
-460 AGSYAELLRSEE
+460 AGRYAKQLS
-472 GTAGTAGTVSDEAG
+472 SDLSQDGA
-486 VSDEYVQRLKTAVTG
+486 QRLKTAATA

-515 DGDDLLA
+515 DADDLLA
-522 QLNSYA
+522 QLNTYA
-528 ESDEAAPARALV
+528 ASDEAAPPRALV

-562 GLLERPGAFREAAA
+562 ALLERPGIFRDAAA
-576 EIDAVFQEVS
+576 EIDEVFQEIS

-591 AELLRSEGDS
+591 AELLRPQADS

-608 AQPANFLVQAALAKH
+608 AQPANFLVQSALAKH
-623 LEQFGIR
+623 LQQFGIR
-630 PTAVMGHSVGEVAAA
+630 PTAVVGHSVGEVAAA
-645 YVGGALSLRDAATV
+645 YVSGALSLRDAATV

-677 AVGLDAEEALRRIA
+677 AVGLDAEEAQRRAA
-691 RFGGSVCV
+691 RFGSAVCV
-699 AAINSASATT
+699 AAINSTAATT
-709 LSGDSKALQILHDE
+709 LSGDSAALQTLHDE
-723 LAEDGVFARML
+723 LAGDGIFARML

-743 LMDPILD
+743 LMDPILG

-755 LAGLAPRPT
+755 LAGLTPRKAAVPV
-764 DIPLYSTVTGEK
+764 YSTVTGEK
-776 IDSEAF
+776 MHSAAF
-782 ADPAYWLKNVRESVL
+782 AEPDYWCKNVRDSVL
-797 FAKTVDT
+797 FAKAVDT
-804 LIADRYR
+804 LIVDRYR

-825 MRESF
+825 IRESF
-830 VRHSVSAAAVQTLHR
+830 VRHSVSGAAIQTLHR

-854 QAVTDLYALGAID
+854 QAIADLYAVGAID
-867 APGEADL
+867 APGQADI
-874 YANGL
+874 YESGVV
-879 IPHMDLPKY
+879 PHMDLPKY
-888 PWSQEELW
+888 PWSQEEVW

-917 DRAEGLTPQW
+917 DRVDALTPQW
-927 EVTLAAAN
+927 EVTLAPAN

-965 RSGRGQAGLDS
+965 RSGRAQAGLDS

-986 EHDAPITR
+986 DHDAPITR
-994 LTVDEPTKRF
+994 ITVDEPTKRF
-1004 TFNGRSAHTQLWTA
+1004 TVNGRSAHTQLWTA
-1018 HANGRLVEANLGTLR
+1018 HANGRLVEANLGSKR
-1033 IDVPIRSEHD
+1033 IDVSAWSAND
-1043 RIFDGADVYKGLAAV
+1043 RVFDGEDVYKGLSAV

-1086 LSRSAGDIAS
+1086 ESVSAQ
-1096 EPEVTPRHAVHPAL
+1096 RHAVHPAL

-1132 TAHIPASV
+1132 TAHVPASI
-1140 DRVRLYGEVPEDPIA
+1140 DRVRLYGEVPEDPVA

-1160 STLPLRANA
+1160 STQPLCANA
-1169 YLASQDGEVA
+1169 YLASRDGEVA

-1188 PVGAA
+1188 PVGSA
-1193 SDPLAELDQYFYEPR
+1193 STPLSELEQYFYEPR
-1208 WEPLEEETEGPEG
+1208 WEPLEEEIEG
-1221 QRAPVPAASV
+1221 QPAPTTTAPAAR
-1231 SAAHPANAVVEIGD
+1231 PANVIVEIAQ
-1245 VSAAVAEGARR
+1245 VPLAVAEGARR
-1256 AARAGAAVLNA
+1256 AAAAGVVVLNA
-1267 EAEQAT
+1267 DTVEKAN
-1273 DLAETFAAAL
+1273 LAVTFAEAL
-1283 HTDAFLRVLV
+1283 DRDEFLRVLV

-1299 SSVENLHQLVTVAQ
+1299 SAVENVAGLVTVAQ
-1313 ALRTVLEA
+1313 SLRMVMEA

-1327 VNPDVQVVIV
+1327 VSPDVQAVLV
-1337 SNRAFLAPGDQL
+1337 SKNAFLAPGDRDL
-1349 REHGLVLDQAA
+1349 DLDQAA

-1383 DSVTA
+1383 AAVSAEEVTA
-1388 DEVAAEISA
+1388 EIGA
-1397 MNRAEEVAVRAGER
+1397 MNRAEEVAVRQGLR
-1411 WTQRMRRSLSELVAP
+1411 WTQRMRRSLPELVAP

-1450 KDITLRACDRVEPGP
+1450 KDIKLRACDRIEPGP

-1489 TERELGETY
+1489 TERELGKTY

-1508 GVVTRVGSAVNELRI
+1508 GVITRVGSQVTEVRV

-1541 DLDGGAAWER
+1541 DLDGGAAWEP
-1551 IEEEHLQRED
+1551 IADVHLQRDE

-1572 FFTAGYAFYKLADLQ
+1572 FFTAGYAFYKLADVR

-1596 AAGGMGMGAVQIAV
+1596 AAGGMGMAAVQVAA

-1630 ELGAAAAFDSR
+1630 DLGATAAFDSR
-1641 SVGFVDDILRVTQ
+1641 SVGFVDDILQITE

-1685 IGKADIYFGGAMDL
+1685 IGKADIYFGGATDL

-1709 AIDMDRMLRLRPE
+1709 SIDMDRMLRLRPE
-1722 TFRELRRECTEMLT
+1722 IFRELRRECTEMLT
-1736 SGKLT
+1736 AGKLT
-1741 PLPFTRFPIEE
+1741 PLPYTRFPIEE

-1757 EAVFRAAHMGRIV
+1757 EAVFRAEHMGRIV

-1775 QTPKLLPRKP
+1775 QTPTLLPRKP
-1785 DPAPVRP
+1785 EPAPVRP

-1798 SGGFGGFGL
+1798 TGGFGGFGL

-1821 ILAGRSGATTEVARA
+1821 ILASRSGAAPEVARA

-1849 EERIDISD
+1849 EEQVDISD
-1857 YDQVSDLIGKVEAS
+1857 YDQVADLIAKVEAS

-1884 AHDEVVADIS
+1884 AHDEVIADIS
-1894 AESLYKVFG
+1894 AESLRKVFR
-1903 PKVDGALNLDR
+1903 PKVQGALNLDKV
-1914 ATREH
+1914 TREH
-1919 NVPLDHFVLY
+1919 DVPLDHFVLY

-1946 ANSMLDGLAQSRHAA
+1946 ANSVLDGLAASRRAA

-1978 AEIEA
+1978 AESDA

-1988 DSVGLRRLNMDLGAT
+1988 DSVGLRRLNMDMGAAF
-2003 LMHECSRF
+2003 MRECSRF
-2011 QLPHVA
+2011 PLSHVA
-2017 IAGVDWGVLRTPLPS
+2017 IAGIDWGVLRTPLPS

-2057 ATVLALPE
+2057 AAVLALPE

-2080 ANVLKVDVESIDPT
+2080 ANVLKVDVDSIDPK

-2149 DPEHDAI
+2149 DPDHDGI

>member
-6 IIGIGCKFPGG
+6 IIGIGCRFPGG
-17 IDDADSFW
+17 IGDADSFW
-25 EFALLKGDAVA
+25 NFVLHKGDAVA

-68 QGFRRFDADFFG
+68 QEFRRFDADFFG

-99 TWEALDDAGIAGQAL
+99 TWEALDDAGIAGQAV

-189 VAGGECDVALAGGVN
+189 VANGECDVALAGGVN

-248 KNLEQAQRDGDRI
+248 KNLEQAQRDGDHI

-287 QRLADRVLR
+287 QRLADRVIK

-316 VGDPLEAEALG
+316 VGDPLEAQALG
-327 HSYGQAAGR
+327 HSYGRVAGR
-336 TEPLVIGSVKNN
+336 ARPLVIGSVKNN

-368 QRRTILPQVVLDKL
+368 QRRTIAPQVVLDKL
-382 NPAIPFDEL
+382 NPEIPFDQL

-396 TEVEKYPDLGAPAYA
+396 TEVEPYPDLGAPAYA

-423 HVIVEEPPTPVAA
+423 HVLVQEPPAPVQTE
-436 AAPARDSIR
+436 APARDSIR

-453 GAALHEV
+453 GSALHEV
-460 AGSYAELLRSEE
+460 AGRYAKQLS
-472 GTAGTAGTVSDEAG
+472 SDLSQDGA
-486 VSDEYVQRLKTAVTG
+486 QRLKTAATA

-515 DGDDLLA
+515 DADDLLA
-522 QLNSYA
+522 QLNTYA
-528 ESDEAAPARALV
+528 ASDEAAPPRALV

-562 GLLERPGAFREAAA
+562 ALLERPGIFRDAAA
-576 EIDAVFQEVS
+576 EIDEVFQEIS

-591 AELLRSEGDS
+591 AELLRPQADS

-608 AQPANFLVQAALAKH
+608 AQPANFLVQSALAKH
-623 LEQFGIR
+623 LQQFGIR
-630 PTAVMGHSVGEVAAA
+630 PTAVVGHSVGEVAAA
-645 YVGGALSLRDAATV
+645 YVSGALSLRDAATV

-677 AVGLDAEEALRRIA
+677 AVGLDAEEAQRRAA
-691 RFGGSVCV
+691 RFGSAVCV
-699 AAINSASATT
+699 AAINSTAATT
-709 LSGDSKALQILHDE
+709 LSGDSAALQTLHDE
-723 LAEDGVFARML
+723 LAGDGIFARML

-743 LMDPILD
+743 LMDPILG

-755 LAGLAPRPT
+755 LAGLTPRKAAVPV
-764 DIPLYSTVTGEK
+764 YSTVTGEK
-776 IDSEAF
+776 MHSAAF
-782 ADPAYWLKNVRESVL
+782 AQPDYWCKNVRDSVL
-797 FAKTVDT
+797 FAKAVDT
-804 LIADRYR
+804 LIVDRYR

-825 MRESF
+825 IRESF
-830 VRHSVSAAAVQTLHR
+830 VRHSVSGAAIQTLHR

-854 QAVTDLYALGAID
+854 QAIADLYAVGAID
-867 APGEADL
+867 APGQADI
-874 YANGL
+874 YESGVV
-879 IPHMDLPKY
+879 PHMDLPKY
-888 PWSQEELW
+888 PWSQEEVW

-917 DRAEGLTPQW
+917 DRVDALTPQW
-927 EVTLAAAN
+927 EVTLAPAN

-965 RSGRGQAGLDS
+965 RSGRAQAGLDS

-986 EHDAPITR
+986 DHDAPITR
-994 LTVDEPTKRF
+994 ITVDEPTKRF
-1004 TFNGRSAHTQLWTA
+1004 TVNGRSAHTQLWTA
-1018 HANGRLVEANLGTLR
+1018 HANGRLVEANLGSKR
-1033 IDVPIRSEHD
+1033 IDVSAWSAND
-1043 RIFDGADVYKGLAAV
+1043 RVFDGEDVYKGLSAV

-1086 LSRSAGDIAS
+1086 ESVSAQ
-1096 EPEVTPRHAVHPAL
+1096 RHAVHPAL

-1132 TAHIPASV
+1132 TAHVPASI
-1140 DRVRLYGEVPEDPIA
+1140 DRVRLYGEVPEDPVA

-1160 STLPLRANA
+1160 STQPLCANA
-1169 YLASQDGEVA
+1169 YLASRDGEVA

-1188 PVGAA
+1188 PVGSA
-1193 SDPLAELDQYFYEPR
+1193 STPLSELEQYFYEPR
-1208 WEPLEEETEGPEG
+1208 WEPLEEEIEG
-1221 QRAPVPAASV
+1221 QPAPTTTAPAAR
-1231 SAAHPANAVVEIGD
+1231 PANVIVEIAQ
-1245 VSAAVAEGARR
+1245 VPLAVAEGARR
-1256 AARAGAAVLNA
+1256 AAAAGVVVLNA
-1267 EAEQAT
+1267 DTVEKAN
-1273 DLAETFAAAL
+1273 LAVTFAEAL
-1283 HTDAFLRVLV
+1283 DRDEFLRVLV

-1299 SSVENLHQLVTVAQ
+1299 SAVENVAGLVTVAQ
-1313 ALRTVLEA
+1313 SLRMVMEA

-1327 VNPDVQVVIV
+1327 VSPDVQAVLV
-1337 SNRAFLAPGDQL
+1337 SKNAFLAPGDRDL
-1349 REHGLVLDQAA
+1349 DLDQAA

-1383 DSVTA
+1383 AAVSAEEVTA
-1388 DEVAAEISA
+1388 EIGA
-1397 MNRAEEVAVRAGER
+1397 MNRAEEVAVRQGLR
-1411 WTQRMRRSLSELVAP
+1411 WTQRMRRSLPELVAP

-1450 KDITLRACDRVEPGP
+1450 KDIKLRACDRIEPGP

-1489 TERELGETY
+1489 TERELGKTY

-1508 GVVTRVGSAVNELRI
+1508 GVITRVGSQVTEVRV

-1541 DLDGGAAWER
+1541 DLDGGAAWEP
-1551 IEEEHLQRED
+1551 IADVHLQRDE

-1572 FFTAGYAFYKLADLQ
+1572 FFTAGYAFYKLADVR

-1596 AAGGMGMGAVQIAV
+1596 AAGGMGMAAVQVAA

-1630 ELGAAAAFDSR
+1630 DLGATAAFDSR
-1641 SVGFVDDILRVTQ
+1641 SVGFVDDILQITE

-1685 IGKADIYFGGAMDL
+1685 IGKADIYFGGATDL

-1709 AIDMDRMLRLRPE
+1709 SIDMDRMLRLRPE
-1722 TFRELRRECTEMLT
+1722 IFRELRRECTEMLT
-1736 SGKLT
+1736 AGKLT
-1741 PLPFTRFPIEE
+1741 PLPYTRFPIEE

-1757 EAVFRAAHMGRIV
+1757 EAVFRAEHMGRIV

-1775 QTPKLLPRKP
+1775 QTPTLLPRKP
-1785 DPAPVRP
+1785 EPAPVRP

-1798 SGGFGGFGL
+1798 TGGFGGFGL

-1821 ILAGRSGATTEVARA
+1821 ILASRSGAATEVARA

-1849 EERIDISD
+1849 EEQVDISD
-1857 YDQVSDLIGKVEAS
+1857 YDQVADLIAKVEAS

-1884 AHDEVVADIS
+1884 AHDEVIADIS
-1894 AESLYKVFG
+1894 AESLRKVFR
-1903 PKVDGALNLDR
+1903 PKVQGALNLDKV
-1914 ATREH
+1914 TREH
-1919 NVPLDHFVLY
+1919 DVPLDHFVLY

-1946 ANSMLDGLAQSRHAA
+1946 ANSVLDGLAASRRAA

-1978 AEIEA
+1978 AESDA

-1988 DSVGLRRLNMDLGAT
+1988 DSVGLRRLNMDMGAAF
-2003 LMHECSRF
+2003 MRECSRF
-2011 QLPHVA
+2011 PLSHVA
-2017 IAGVDWGVLRTPLPS
+2017 IAGIDWGVLRTPLPS

-2057 ATVLALPE
+2057 AAVLALPE

-2080 ANVLKVDVESIDPT
+2080 ANVLKVDVDSIDPK

-2149 DPEHDAI
+2149 DPDHDGI

>member
-6 IIGIGCKFPGG
+6 IIGIGCRFPGG
-17 IDDADSFW
+17 IGDADSFW
-25 EFALLKGDAVA
+25 NFVLHKGDAVA

-68 QGFRRFDADFFG
+68 QEFRRFDADFFG

-99 TWEALDDAGIAGQAL
+99 TWEALDDAGIAGQAV

-189 VAGGECDVALAGGVN
+189 VANGECDVALAGGVN

-248 KNLEQAQRDGDRI
+248 KNLEQAQRDGDHI

-287 QRLADRVLR
+287 QRLEDRVIK

-316 VGDPLEAEALG
+316 VGDPLEAQALG
-327 HSYGQAAGR
+327 HSYGRVAGR
-336 TEPLVIGSVKNN
+336 ARPLVIGSVKNN

-368 QRRTILPQVVLDKL
+368 QRRTIAPQVVLDKL
-382 NPAIPFDEL
+382 NPEIPFDQL

-396 TEVEKYPDLGAPAYA
+396 TEVEPYPDLGAPAYA

-423 HVIVEEPPTPVAA
+423 HVLVQEPPAPVQTE
-436 AAPARDSIR
+436 APARDSIR

-453 GAALHEV
+453 GSALHEV
-460 AGSYAELLRSEE
+460 AGRYAKQLS
-472 GTAGTAGTVSDEAG
+472 SDLSQDGA
-486 VSDEYVQRLKTAVTG
+486 QRLKTAATA

-515 DGDDLLA
+515 DADDLLA
-522 QLNSYA
+522 QLNTYA
-528 ESDEAAPARALV
+528 ASDEAAPPRALV

-562 GLLERPGAFREAAA
+562 ALLERPGIFRDAAA
-576 EIDAVFQEVS
+576 EIDEVFQEIS

-591 AELLRSEGDS
+591 AELLRPQADS

-608 AQPANFLVQAALAKH
+608 AQPANFLVQSALAKH
-623 LEQFGIR
+623 LQQFGIR
-630 PTAVMGHSVGEVAAA
+630 PTAVVGHSVGEVAAA
-645 YVGGALSLRDAATV
+645 YVSGALSLRDAATV

-677 AVGLDAEEALRRIA
+677 AVGLDAEEAQRRAA
-691 RFGGSVCV
+691 RFGSAVCV
-699 AAINSASATT
+699 AAINSTAATT
-709 LSGDSKALQILHDE
+709 LSGDSAALQTLHDE
-723 LAEDGVFARML
+723 LAGDGIFARML

-743 LMDPILD
+743 LMDPILG

-755 LAGLAPRPT
+755 LAGLTPRKAAVPV
-764 DIPLYSTVTGEK
+764 YSTVTGEK
-776 IDSEAF
+776 MHSAAF
-782 ADPAYWLKNVRESVL
+782 AEPDYWCKNVRDSVL
-797 FAKTVDT
+797 FAKAVDT
-804 LIADRYR
+804 LIVDRYR

-825 MRESF
+825 IRESF
-830 VRHSVSAAAVQTLHR
+830 VRHSVSGAAIQTLHR

-854 QAVTDLYALGAID
+854 QAIADLYAVGAID
-867 APGEADL
+867 APGQADI
-874 YANGL
+874 YESGVV
-879 IPHMDLPKY
+879 PHMDLPKY
-888 PWSQEELW
+888 PWSQEEVW

-917 DRAEGLTPQW
+917 DRVDALTPQW
-927 EVTLAAAN
+927 EVTLAPAN

-965 RSGRGQAGLDS
+965 RSGRAQAGLDS

-986 EHDAPITR
+986 DHDAPITR
-994 LTVDEPTKRF
+994 ITVDEPTKRF
-1004 TFNGRSAHTQLWTA
+1004 TVNGRSAHTQLWTA
-1018 HANGRLVEANLGTLR
+1018 HANGRLVEANLGSKR
-1033 IDVPIRSEHD
+1033 IDVSAWSAND
-1043 RIFDGADVYKGLAAV
+1043 RVFDGEDVYKGLSAV

-1075 SAGCVAQLASP
+1075 SAGCVAQLTSP
-1086 LSRSAGDIAS
+1086 ESVSAQ
-1096 EPEVTPRHAVHPAL
+1096 RHAVHPAL

-1132 TAHIPASV
+1132 TAHVPASI
-1140 DRVRLYGEVPEDPIA
+1140 DRVRLYGEVPEDPVA

-1160 STLPLRANA
+1160 STQPLCANA
-1169 YLASQDGEVA
+1169 YLASRDGEVA

-1188 PVGAA
+1188 PVGSA
-1193 SDPLAELDQYFYEPR
+1193 STPLSELEQYFYEPR
-1208 WEPLEEETEGPEG
+1208 WEPLEEEIEG
-1221 QRAPVPAASV
+1221 QPAPTTTAPAAR
-1231 SAAHPANAVVEIGD
+1231 PANVIVEIAQ
-1245 VSAAVAEGARR
+1245 VPLAVAEGARR
-1256 AARAGAAVLNA
+1256 AAAAGVVVLNA
-1267 EAEQAT
+1267 DTVEKAN
-1273 DLAETFAAAL
+1273 LAVTFAEAL
-1283 HTDAFLRVLV
+1283 DRDEFLRVLV

-1299 SSVENLHQLVTVAQ
+1299 SAVENVAGLVTVAQ
-1313 ALRTVLEA
+1313 SLRMVMEA

-1327 VNPDVQVVIV
+1327 VSPDVQAVLV
-1337 SNRAFLAPGDQL
+1337 SKNAFLAPGDRDL
-1349 REHGLVLDQAA
+1349 DLDQAA

-1383 DSVTA
+1383 AAVSAEEVTA
-1388 DEVAAEISA
+1388 EIGA
-1397 MNRAEEVAVRAGER
+1397 MNRAEEVAVRQGLR
-1411 WTQRMRRSLSELVAP
+1411 WTQRMRRSLPELVAP

-1450 KDITLRACDRVEPGP
+1450 KDIKLRACDRIEPGP

-1489 TERELGETY
+1489 TERELGKTY

-1508 GVVTRVGSAVNELRI
+1508 GVITRVGSQVTEVRV

-1541 DLDGGAAWER
+1541 DLDGGAAWEP
-1551 IEEEHLQRED
+1551 IADVHLQRDE

-1572 FFTAGYAFYKLADLQ
+1572 FFTAGYAFYKLADVR

-1596 AAGGMGMGAVQIAV
+1596 AAGGMGMAAVQVAA

-1630 ELGAAAAFDSR
+1630 DLGATAAFDSR
-1641 SVGFVDDILRVTQ
+1641 SVGFVDDILQITE

-1685 IGKADIYFGGAMDL
+1685 IGKADIYFGGATDL

-1709 AIDMDRMLRLRPE
+1709 SIDMDRMLRLRPE
-1722 TFRELRRECTEMLT
+1722 IFRELRRECTEMLT
-1736 SGKLT
+1736 AGKLT
-1741 PLPFTRFPIEE
+1741 PLPYTRFPIEE

-1757 EAVFRAAHMGRIV
+1757 EAVFRAEHMGRIV

-1775 QTPKLLPRKP
+1775 QTPTLLPRKP
-1785 DPAPVRP
+1785 EPAPVRP

-1798 SGGFGGFGL
+1798 TGGFGGFGL

-1821 ILAGRSGATTEVARA
+1821 ILASRSGAATEVARA

-1849 EERIDISD
+1849 EEQVDISD
-1857 YDQVSDLIGKVEAS
+1857 YDQVADLIAKVEAS

-1884 AHDEVVADIS
+1884 AHDEVIADIS
-1894 AESLYKVFG
+1894 AESLRKVFR
-1903 PKVDGALNLDR
+1903 PKVQGALNLDKV
-1914 ATREH
+1914 TREH
-1919 NVPLDHFVLY
+1919 DVPLDHFVLY

-1946 ANSMLDGLAQSRHAA
+1946 ANSVLDGLAASRRAA

-1978 AEIEA
+1978 AESDA

-1988 DSVGLRRLNMDLGAT
+1988 DSVGLRRLNMDMGAAF
-2003 LMHECSRF
+2003 MRECSRF
-2011 QLPHVA
+2011 PLSHVA
-2017 IAGVDWGVLRTPLPS
+2017 IAGIDWGVLRTPLPS

-2057 ATVLALPE
+2057 AAVLALPE

-2080 ANVLKVDVESIDPT
+2080 ANVLKVDVDSIDPK

-2149 DPEHDAI
+2149 DPDHDGI

>member
-6 IIGIGCKFPGG
+6 IIGIGCRFPGG
-17 IDDADSFW
+17 IGDADSFW
-25 EFALLKGDAVA
+25 NFVLHKGDAVA

-68 QGFRRFDADFFG
+68 QEFRRFDADFFG

-99 TWEALDDAGIAGQAL
+99 TWEALDDAGIAGQAV

-189 VAGGECDVALAGGVN
+189 VANGECDVALAGGVN

-248 KNLEQAQRDGDRI
+248 KNLEQAQRDGDHI

-287 QRLADRVLR
+287 QRLADRVIK

-316 VGDPLEAEALG
+316 VGDPLEAQALG
-327 HSYGQAAGR
+327 HSYGRVAGR
-336 TEPLVIGSVKNN
+336 ARPLVIGSVKNN

-368 QRRTILPQVVLDKL
+368 QRRTIAPQVVLDKL
-382 NPAIPFDEL
+382 NPEIPFDQL

-396 TEVEKYPDLGAPAYA
+396 TEVEPYPDLGAPAYA

-423 HVIVEEPPTPVAA
+423 HVLVQEPPAPVQTE
-436 AAPARDSIR
+436 APARDSIR

-453 GAALHEV
+453 GSALHEV
-460 AGSYAELLRSEE
+460 AGRYAKQLS
-472 GTAGTAGTVSDEAG
+472 SDLSQDGA
-486 VSDEYVQRLKTAVTG
+486 QRLKTAATA

-515 DGDDLLA
+515 DADDLLA
-522 QLNSYA
+522 QLNTYA
-528 ESDEAAPARALV
+528 ASDEAAPPRALV

-562 GLLERPGAFREAAA
+562 ALLERPGIFRDAAA
-576 EIDAVFQEVS
+576 EIDEVFQEIS
-586 GWSVI
+586 GWSVT
-591 AELLRSEGDS
+591 AELLRPQADS

-608 AQPANFLVQAALAKH
+608 AQPANFLVQSALAKH
-623 LEQFGIR
+623 LQQFGIR
-630 PTAVMGHSVGEVAAA
+630 PTAVVGHSVGEVAAA
-645 YVGGALSLRDAATV
+645 YVSGALSLRDAATV

-677 AVGLDAEEALRRIA
+677 AVGLDAEEAQRRAA
-691 RFGGSVCV
+691 RFGSAVCV
-699 AAINSASATT
+699 AAINSTAATT
-709 LSGDSKALQILHDE
+709 LSGDSAALQTLHDE
-723 LAEDGVFARML
+723 LAGDGIFARML

-743 LMDPILD
+743 LMDPILG

-755 LAGLAPRPT
+755 LAGLTPRKAAVPV
-764 DIPLYSTVTGEK
+764 YSTVTGEK
-776 IDSEAF
+776 MHSAAF
-782 ADPAYWLKNVRESVL
+782 AEPDYWCKNVRDSVL
-797 FAKTVDT
+797 FAKAVDT
-804 LIADRYR
+804 LIVDRYR

-825 MRESF
+825 IRESF
-830 VRHSVSAAAVQTLHR
+830 VRHSVSGAAIQTLHR

-854 QAVTDLYALGAID
+854 QAIADLYAVGAID
-867 APGEADL
+867 APGQADI
-874 YANGL
+874 YESGVV
-879 IPHMDLPKY
+879 PHMDLPKY
-888 PWSQEELW
+888 PWSQEEVW

-917 DRAEGLTPQW
+917 DRVDALTPQW
-927 EVTLAAAN
+927 EVTLAPAN

-965 RSGRGQAGLDS
+965 RSGRAQAGLDS

-986 EHDAPITR
+986 DHDAPITR
-994 LTVDEPTKRF
+994 ITVDEPTKRF
-1004 TFNGRSAHTQLWTA
+1004 TVNGRSAHTQLWTA
-1018 HANGRLVEANLGTLR
+1018 HANGRLVEANLGSKR
-1033 IDVPIRSEHD
+1033 IDVPAWSAND
-1043 RIFDGADVYKGLAAV
+1043 RVFDGEDVYKGLSAV

-1086 LSRSAGDIAS
+1086 ESVSAQ
-1096 EPEVTPRHAVHPAL
+1096 RHAVHPAL

-1132 TAHIPASV
+1132 TAHVPASI
-1140 DRVRLYGEVPEDPIA
+1140 DRVRLYGEVPEDPVA

-1160 STLPLRANA
+1160 STQPLCANA
-1169 YLASQDGEVA
+1169 YLASRDGEVA

-1188 PVGAA
+1188 PVGSA
-1193 SDPLAELDQYFYEPR
+1193 STPLSELEQYFYEPR
-1208 WEPLEEETEGPEG
+1208 WEPLEEEIEG
-1221 QRAPVPAASV
+1221 QPAPTTTAPAAR
-1231 SAAHPANAVVEIGD
+1231 PANVIVEIAQ
-1245 VSAAVAEGARR
+1245 VPLAVAEGARR
-1256 AARAGAAVLNA
+1256 AAAAGVAVLNA
-1267 EAEQAT
+1267 DTVEKAN
-1273 DLAETFAAAL
+1273 LAVTFAEAL
-1283 HTDAFLRVLV
+1283 DRDEFLRVLV

-1299 SSVENLHQLVTVAQ
+1299 SAVENVAGLVTVAQ
-1313 ALRTVLEA
+1313 SLRMVMEA

-1327 VNPDVQVVIV
+1327 VSPDVQAVLV
-1337 SNRAFLAPGDQL
+1337 SKNAFLAPGDRDL
-1349 REHGLVLDQAA
+1349 DLDQAA

-1383 DSVTA
+1383 AAVSAEEVTA
-1388 DEVAAEISA
+1388 EIGA
-1397 MNRAEEVAVRAGER
+1397 MSRAEEVAVRQGLR
-1411 WTQRMRRSLSELVAP
+1411 WTQRMRRSLPELVAP

-1450 KDITLRACDRVEPGP
+1450 KDIKLRACDRIEPGP

-1489 TERELGETY
+1489 TERELGKTY

-1508 GVVTRVGSAVNELRI
+1508 GVITRVGSQVTEVRV

-1541 DLDGGAAWER
+1541 DLDGGAAWEP
-1551 IEEEHLQRED
+1551 IADVHLQRDE

-1572 FFTAGYAFYKLADLQ
+1572 FFTAGYAFYKLADVR

-1596 AAGGMGMGAVQIAV
+1596 AAGGMGMAAVQVAA

-1630 ELGAAAAFDSR
+1630 DLGATAAFDSR
-1641 SVGFVDDILRVTQ
+1641 SVGFVDDILQITE

-1685 IGKADIYFGGAMDL
+1685 IGKADIYFGGATDL

-1709 AIDMDRMLRLRPE
+1709 SIDMDRMLRLRPE
-1722 TFRELRRECTEMLT
+1722 IFRELRRECTEMLT
-1736 SGKLT
+1736 AGKLT
-1741 PLPFTRFPIEE
+1741 PLPYTRFPIEE

-1757 EAVFRAAHMGRIV
+1757 EAVFRAEHMGRIV

-1775 QTPKLLPRKP
+1775 QTPTLLPRKP
-1785 DPAPVRP
+1785 EPAPVRP

-1798 SGGFGGFGL
+1798 TGGFGGFGL

-1821 ILAGRSGATTEVARA
+1821 ILASRSGAATEVARA

-1849 EERIDISD
+1849 EEQVDISD
-1857 YDQVSDLIGKVEAS
+1857 YDQVADLIAKVEAS

-1884 AHDEVVADIS
+1884 AHDEVIADIS
-1894 AESLYKVFG
+1894 AESLRKVFR
-1903 PKVDGALNLDR
+1903 PKVQGALNLDKV
-1914 ATREH
+1914 TREH
-1919 NVPLDHFVLY
+1919 DVPLDHFVLY

-1946 ANSMLDGLAQSRHAA
+1946 ANSVLDGLAASRRAA

-1978 AEIEA
+1978 AESDA

-1988 DSVGLRRLNMDLGAT
+1988 DSVGLRRLNMDMGAAF
-2003 LMHECSRF
+2003 MRECSRF
-2011 QLPHVA
+2011 PLSHVA
-2017 IAGVDWGVLRTPLPS
+2017 IAGIDWGVLRTPLPS

-2057 ATVLALPE
+2057 AAVLALPE

-2080 ANVLKVDVESIDPT
+2080 ANVLKVDVDSIDPK

-2149 DPEHDAI
+2149 DPDHDGI

>member
-6 IIGIGCKFPGG
+6 IIGIGCRFPGG
-17 IDDADSFW
+17 IGDADSFW
-25 EFALLKGDAVA
+25 NFVLHKGDAVA

-68 QGFRRFDADFFG
+68 QEFRRFDADFFG

-99 TWEALDDAGIAGQAL
+99 TWEALDDAGIAGQAV

-189 VAGGECDVALAGGVN
+189 VANGECDVALAGGVN

-248 KNLEQAQRDGDRI
+248 KNLEQAQRDGDHI

-287 QRLADRVLR
+287 QRLADRVIK

-316 VGDPLEAEALG
+316 VGDPLEAQALG
-327 HSYGQAAGR
+327 HSYGRVAGR
-336 TEPLVIGSVKNN
+336 ARPLVIGSVKNN

-368 QRRTILPQVVLDKL
+368 QRRTIAPQVVLDKL
-382 NPAIPFDEL
+382 NPEIPFDQL

-396 TEVEKYPDLGAPAYA
+396 TEVEPYPDLGAPAYA

-423 HVIVEEPPTPVAA
+423 HVLVQEPPAPVQTE
-436 AAPARDSIR
+436 APARDSIR

-453 GAALHEV
+453 GSALHEV
-460 AGSYAELLRSEE
+460 AGRYAKQLS
-472 GTAGTAGTVSDEAG
+472 SDLSQDGA
-486 VSDEYVQRLKTAVTG
+486 QRLKTAATA

-515 DGDDLLA
+515 DADDLLA
-522 QLNSYA
+522 QLNTYA
-528 ESDEAAPARALV
+528 ASDEAAPPRALV

-562 GLLERPGAFREAAA
+562 ALLERPGIFRDAAA
-576 EIDAVFQEVS
+576 EIDEVFQEIS

-591 AELLRSEGDS
+591 AELLRPQADS

-608 AQPANFLVQAALAKH
+608 AQPANFLVQSALAKH
-623 LEQFGIR
+623 LQQFGIR
-630 PTAVMGHSVGEVAAA
+630 PTAVVGHSVGEVAAA
-645 YVGGALSLRDAATV
+645 YVSGALSLRDAATV

-677 AVGLDAEEALRRIA
+677 AVGLDAEEAQRRAA
-691 RFGGSVCV
+691 RFGSAVCV
-699 AAINSASATT
+699 AAINSTAATT
-709 LSGDSKALQILHDE
+709 LSGDSAALQTLHDE
-723 LAEDGVFARML
+723 LAGDGIFARML

-743 LMDPILD
+743 LMDPILG

-755 LAGLAPRPT
+755 LAGLTPRKAAVPV
-764 DIPLYSTVTGEK
+764 YSTVTGEK
-776 IDSEAF
+776 MHSAAF
-782 ADPAYWLKNVRESVL
+782 AEPDYWCKNVRDSVL
-797 FAKTVDT
+797 FAKAVDT
-804 LIADRYR
+804 LIVDRYR

-825 MRESF
+825 IRESF
-830 VRHSVSAAAVQTLHR
+830 VRHSVSGAAIQTLHR

-854 QAVTDLYALGAID
+854 QAIADLYAVGAID
-867 APGEADL
+867 APGQADI
-874 YANGL
+874 YESGVV
-879 IPHMDLPKY
+879 PHMDLPKY
-888 PWSQEELW
+888 PWSQEEVW

-917 DRAEGLTPQW
+917 DRVDALTPQW
-927 EVTLAAAN
+927 EVTLAPAN

-965 RSGRGQAGLDS
+965 RSGRAQAGLDS

-986 EHDAPITR
+986 DHDAPITR
-994 LTVDEPTKRF
+994 ITVDEPTKRF
-1004 TFNGRSAHTQLWTA
+1004 TVNGRSAHTQLWTA
-1018 HANGRLVEANLGTLR
+1018 HANGRLVEANLGSKR
-1033 IDVPIRSEHD
+1033 IDVSAWSAND
-1043 RIFDGADVYKGLAAV
+1043 RVFDGEDVYKGLSAV

-1086 LSRSAGDIAS
+1086 ESVSAQ
-1096 EPEVTPRHAVHPAL
+1096 RHAVHPAL

-1132 TAHIPASV
+1132 TAHVPASI
-1140 DRVRLYGEVPEDPIA
+1140 DRVRLYGEVPEDPVA

-1160 STLPLRANA
+1160 STQPLCANA
-1169 YLASQDGEVA
+1169 YLASRDGEVA

-1188 PVGAA
+1188 PVGSA
-1193 SDPLAELDQYFYEPR
+1193 STPLSELEQYFYEPR
-1208 WEPLEEETEGPEG
+1208 WEPLEEEIEG
-1221 QRAPVPAASV
+1221 QPAPTTTAPAAR
-1231 SAAHPANAVVEIGD
+1231 PANVIVEIAQ
-1245 VSAAVAEGARR
+1245 VPLAVAEGARR
-1256 AARAGAAVLNA
+1256 AAAAGVVVLNA
-1267 EAEQAT
+1267 DTVEKAN
-1273 DLAETFAAAL
+1273 LAVTFAEAL
-1283 HTDAFLRVLV
+1283 DRDEFLRVLV

-1299 SSVENLHQLVTVAQ
+1299 SAVENVVGLVTVAQ
-1313 ALRTVLEA
+1313 SLRMVMEA

-1327 VNPDVQVVIV
+1327 VSPDVQAVLV
-1337 SNRAFLAPGDQL
+1337 SKNAFLAPGDRDL
-1349 REHGLVLDQAA
+1349 DLDQAA

-1383 DSVTA
+1383 AAVSAEEVTA
-1388 DEVAAEISA
+1388 EIGA
-1397 MNRAEEVAVRAGER
+1397 MNRAEEVAVRQGLR
-1411 WTQRMRRSLSELVAP
+1411 WTQRMRRSLPELVAP

-1450 KDITLRACDRVEPGP
+1450 KDIKLRACDRIEPGP

-1489 TERELGETY
+1489 TERELGKTY

-1508 GVVTRVGSAVNELRI
+1508 GVITRVGSQVTEVRV

-1541 DLDGGAAWER
+1541 DLDGGAAWEP
-1551 IEEEHLQRED
+1551 IADVHLQRDE

-1572 FFTAGYAFYKLADLQ
+1572 FFTAGYAFYKLADVR

-1596 AAGGMGMGAVQIAV
+1596 AAGGMGMAAVQVAA

-1630 ELGAAAAFDSR
+1630 DLGATAAFDSR
-1641 SVGFVDDILRVTQ
+1641 SVGFVDDILQITE

-1685 IGKADIYFGGAMDL
+1685 IGKADIYFGGATDL

-1709 AIDMDRMLRLRPE
+1709 SIDMDRMLRLRPE
-1722 TFRELRRECTEMLT
+1722 IFRELRRECTEMLT
-1736 SGKLT
+1736 AGKLT
-1741 PLPFTRFPIEE
+1741 PLPYTRFPIEE

-1757 EAVFRAAHMGRIV
+1757 EAVFRAEHMGRIV

-1775 QTPKLLPRKP
+1775 QTPTLLPRKP
-1785 DPAPVRP
+1785 EPAPVRP

-1798 SGGFGGFGL
+1798 TGGFGGFGL

-1821 ILAGRSGATTEVARA
+1821 ILASRSGAATEVARA

-1849 EERIDISD
+1849 EEQVDISD
-1857 YDQVSDLIGKVEAS
+1857 YDQVADLIAKVEAS

-1884 AHDEVVADIS
+1884 AHDEVIADIS
-1894 AESLYKVFG
+1894 AESLRKVFR
-1903 PKVDGALNLDR
+1903 PKVQGALNLDKV
-1914 ATREH
+1914 TREH
-1919 NVPLDHFVLY
+1919 DVPLDHFVLY

-1946 ANSMLDGLAQSRHAA
+1946 ANSVLDGLAASRRAA

-1978 AEIEA
+1978 AESDA

-1988 DSVGLRRLNMDLGAT
+1988 DSVGLRRLNMDMGAAF
-2003 LMHECSRF
+2003 MRECSRF
-2011 QLPHVA
+2011 PLSHVA
-2017 IAGVDWGVLRTPLPS
+2017 IAGIDWGVLRTPLPS

-2057 ATVLALPE
+2057 AAVLALPE

-2080 ANVLKVDVESIDPT
+2080 ANVLKVDVDSIDPK

-2149 DPEHDAI
+2149 DPDHDGI

>member
-6 IIGIGCKFPGG
+6 IIGIGCRFPGG
-17 IDDADSFW
+17 IGDADSFW
-25 EFALLKGDAVA
+25 NFVLHKGDAVA

-68 QGFRRFDADFFG
+68 QEFRRFDADFFG

-99 TWEALDDAGIAGQAL
+99 TWEALDDAGIAGQAV

-189 VAGGECDVALAGGVN
+189 VANGECDVALAGGVN

-248 KNLEQAQRDGDRI
+248 KNLEQAQRDGDHI

-287 QRLADRVLR
+287 QRLADRVIK

-316 VGDPLEAEALG
+316 VGDPLEAQALG
-327 HSYGQAAGR
+327 HSYGRVAGR
-336 TEPLVIGSVKNN
+336 ARPLVIGSVKNN

-368 QRRTILPQVVLDKL
+368 QRRTIAPQVVLDKL
-382 NPAIPFDEL
+382 NPEIPFDQL

-396 TEVEKYPDLGAPAYA
+396 TEVEPYPDLGAPAYA

-423 HVIVEEPPTPVAA
+423 HVLVQEPPAPVQTE
-436 AAPARDSIR
+436 APARDSIR

-453 GAALHEV
+453 GSALHEV
-460 AGSYAELLRSEE
+460 AGRYAKQLS
-472 GTAGTAGTVSDEAG
+472 SDLSQDGA
-486 VSDEYVQRLKTAVTG
+486 QRLKTAATA

-515 DGDDLLA
+515 DADDLLA
-522 QLNSYA
+522 QLNTYA
-528 ESDEAAPARALV
+528 ASDEAAPPRALV

-562 GLLERPGAFREAAA
+562 ALLERPGIFRDAAA
-576 EIDAVFQEVS
+576 EIDEVFQEIS

-591 AELLRSEGDS
+591 AELLRPQADS

-608 AQPANFLVQAALAKH
+608 AQPANFLVQSALAKH
-623 LEQFGIR
+623 LQQFGIR
-630 PTAVMGHSVGEVAAA
+630 PTAVVGHSVGEVAAA
-645 YVGGALSLRDAATV
+645 YVSGALSLRDAATV

-677 AVGLDAEEALRRIA
+677 AVGLDAEEAQRRAA
-691 RFGGSVCV
+691 RFGSAVCV
-699 AAINSASATT
+699 AAINSTAATT
-709 LSGDSKALQILHDE
+709 LSGDSAALQTLHDE
-723 LAEDGVFARML
+723 LAGDGIFARML

-743 LMDPILD
+743 LMDPILG

-755 LAGLAPRPT
+755 LAGLTPRKAAVPV
-764 DIPLYSTVTGEK
+764 YSTVTGEK
-776 IDSEAF
+776 MHSAAF
-782 ADPAYWLKNVRESVL
+782 AEPDYWCKNVRDSVL
-797 FAKTVDT
+797 FAKAVDT
-804 LIADRYR
+804 LIVDRYR

-825 MRESF
+825 IRESF
-830 VRHSVSAAAVQTLHR
+830 VRHSVSGAAIQTLHR

-854 QAVTDLYALGAID
+854 QAIADLYAVGAID
-867 APGEADL
+867 APGQADI
-874 YANGL
+874 YESGVV
-879 IPHMDLPKY
+879 PHMDLPKY
-888 PWSQEELW
+888 PWSQEEVW

-917 DRAEGLTPQW
+917 DRVDALTPQW
-927 EVTLAAAN
+927 EVTLAPAN

-965 RSGRGQAGLDS
+965 RSGRAQAGLDS

-986 EHDAPITR
+986 DHDAPITR
-994 LTVDEPTKRF
+994 ITVDEPTKRF
-1004 TFNGRSAHTQLWTA
+1004 TVNGRSAHTQLWTA
-1018 HANGRLVEANLGTLR
+1018 HANGRLVEANLGSKR
-1033 IDVPIRSEHD
+1033 IDVSAWSAND
-1043 RIFDGADVYKGLAAV
+1043 RVFDGEDVYKGLSAV

-1086 LSRSAGDIAS
+1086 ESVSAQ
-1096 EPEVTPRHAVHPAL
+1096 RHAVHPAL

-1132 TAHIPASV
+1132 TAHVPASI
-1140 DRVRLYGEVPEDPIA
+1140 DRVRLYGEVPEDPVA

-1160 STLPLRANA
+1160 STQPLCANA
-1169 YLASQDGEVA
+1169 YLASRDGEVA

-1188 PVGAA
+1188 PVGSA
-1193 SDPLAELDQYFYEPR
+1193 STPLSELEQYFYEPR
-1208 WEPLEEETEGPEG
+1208 WEPLEEEIEG
-1221 QRAPVPAASV
+1221 QPAPTTTAPAAR
-1231 SAAHPANAVVEIGD
+1231 PANVIVEIAQ
-1245 VSAAVAEGARR
+1245 VPLAVAEGARR
-1256 AARAGAAVLNA
+1256 AAAAGVVVLNA
-1267 EAEQAT
+1267 DTVEKAN
-1273 DLAETFAAAL
+1273 LAVTFAEAL
-1283 HTDAFLRVLV
+1283 DRDEFLRVLV

-1299 SSVENLHQLVTVAQ
+1299 SAVENVAGLVTVAQ
-1313 ALRTVLEA
+1313 SLRMVMEA

-1327 VNPDVQVVIV
+1327 VSPDVQAVLV
-1337 SNRAFLAPGDQL
+1337 SKNAFLAPGDRDL
-1349 REHGLVLDQAA
+1349 DLDQAA

-1383 DSVTA
+1383 AAVSAEEVTA
-1388 DEVAAEISA
+1388 EIGA
-1397 MNRAEEVAVRAGER
+1397 MNRAEEVAVRQGLR
-1411 WTQRMRRSLSELVAP
+1411 WTQRMRRSLPELVAP

-1450 KDITLRACDRVEPGP
+1450 KDIKLRACDRIEPGP

-1489 TERELGETY
+1489 TERELGKTY

-1508 GVVTRVGSAVNELRI
+1508 GVITRVGSQVTEVRV

-1541 DLDGGAAWER
+1541 DLDGGAAWEP
-1551 IEEEHLQRED
+1551 IADVHLQRDE

-1572 FFTAGYAFYKLADLQ
+1572 FFTAGYAFYKLADVR

-1596 AAGGMGMGAVQIAV
+1596 AAGGMGMAAVQVAA

-1630 ELGAAAAFDSR
+1630 DLGATAAFDSR
-1641 SVGFVDDILRVTQ
+1641 SVGFVDDILQITE

-1685 IGKADIYFGGAMDL
+1685 IGKADIYFGGATDL

-1709 AIDMDRMLRLRPE
+1709 SIDMDRMLRLRPE
-1722 TFRELRRECTEMLT
+1722 IFRELRRECTEMLT
-1736 SGKLT
+1736 AGKLT
-1741 PLPFTRFPIEE
+1741 PLPYTRFPIEE

-1757 EAVFRAAHMGRIV
+1757 EAVFRAEHMGRIV

-1775 QTPKLLPRKP
+1775 QTPTLLPRKP
-1785 DPAPVRP
+1785 EPAPVRP

-1798 SGGFGGFGL
+1798 TGGFGGFGL

-1821 ILAGRSGATTEVARA
+1821 ILASRSGAATEVARA

-1849 EERIDISD
+1849 EEQVDISD
-1857 YDQVSDLIGKVEAS
+1857 YDQVADLIAKVEAS

-1884 AHDEVVADIS
+1884 AHDEVIADIS
-1894 AESLYKVFG
+1894 AESLRKVFR
-1903 PKVDGALNLDR
+1903 PKVQGALNLDKV
-1914 ATREH
+1914 TREH
-1919 NVPLDHFVLY
+1919 DVPLDHFVLY

-1946 ANSMLDGLAQSRHAA
+1946 ANSVLDGLAASRRAA

-1978 AEIEA
+1978 AESDA

-1988 DSVGLRRLNMDLGAT
+1988 DSVGLRRLNMDTGAAF
-2003 LMHECSRF
+2003 MRECSRF
-2011 QLPHVA
+2011 PLSHVA
-2017 IAGVDWGVLRTPLPS
+2017 IAGIDWGVLRTPLPS

-2057 ATVLALPE
+2057 AAVLALPE

-2080 ANVLKVDVESIDPT
+2080 ANVLKVDVDSIDPK

-2149 DPEHDAI
+2149 DPDHDGM

>member
-6 IIGIGCKFPGG
+6 IIGIGCRFPGG
-17 IDDADSFW
+17 IGDADSFW
-25 EFALLKGDAVA
+25 NFVLHKGDAVA

-68 QGFRRFDADFFG
+68 QEFRRFDADFFG

-99 TWEALDDAGIAGQAL
+99 TWEALDDAGIAGQAV

-189 VAGGECDVALAGGVN
+189 VANGECDVALAGGVN

-248 KNLEQAQRDGDRI
+248 KNLEQAQRDGDHI

-287 QRLADRVLR
+287 QRLADRVIK

-316 VGDPLEAEALG
+316 VGDPLEAQALG
-327 HSYGQAAGR
+327 HSYGRVAGR
-336 TEPLVIGSVKNN
+336 ARPLVIGSVKNN

-368 QRRTILPQVVLDKL
+368 QRRTIAPQVVLDKL
-382 NPAIPFDEL
+382 NPEIPFDQL

-396 TEVEKYPDLGAPAYA
+396 TEVEPYPDLGAPAYA

-423 HVIVEEPPTPVAA
+423 HVLVQEPPAPVQTE
-436 AAPARDSIR
+436 APARDSIR

-453 GAALHEV
+453 GSALHEV
-460 AGSYAELLRSEE
+460 AGRYAKQLS
-472 GTAGTAGTVSDEAG
+472 SDLSQDGA
-486 VSDEYVQRLKTAVTG
+486 QRLKTAATA

-515 DGDDLLA
+515 DADDLLA
-522 QLNSYA
+522 QLNTYA
-528 ESDEAAPARALV
+528 ASDEAAPPRALV

-562 GLLERPGAFREAAA
+562 ALLERPGIFRDAAA
-576 EIDAVFQEVS
+576 EIDEVFQEIS

-591 AELLRSEGDS
+591 AELLRPQADS

-608 AQPANFLVQAALAKH
+608 AQPANFLVQSALAKH
-623 LEQFGIR
+623 LQQFGIR
-630 PTAVMGHSVGEVAAA
+630 PTAVVGHSVGEVAAA
-645 YVGGALSLRDAATV
+645 YVSGALSLRDAATV

-677 AVGLDAEEALRRIA
+677 AVGLDAEEAQRRAA
-691 RFGGSVCV
+691 RFGSAVCV
-699 AAINSASATT
+699 AAINSTAATT
-709 LSGDSKALQILHDE
+709 LSGDSAALQTLHDE
-723 LAEDGVFARML
+723 LAGDGIFARML

-743 LMDPILD
+743 LMDPILG

-755 LAGLAPRPT
+755 LAGLTPRKAAVPV
-764 DIPLYSTVTGEK
+764 YSTVTGEK
-776 IDSEAF
+776 MHSAAF
-782 ADPAYWLKNVRESVL
+782 AEPDYWCKNVRDSVL
-797 FAKTVDT
+797 FAKAVDT
-804 LIADRYR
+804 LIVDRYR

-825 MRESF
+825 IRESF
-830 VRHSVSAAAVQTLHR
+830 VRHSVSGAAIQTLHR

-854 QAVTDLYALGAID
+854 QAIADLYAVGAID
-867 APGEADL
+867 APGQADI
-874 YANGL
+874 YESGVV
-879 IPHMDLPKY
+879 PHMDLPKY
-888 PWSQEELW
+888 PWSQEEVW

-917 DRAEGLTPQW
+917 DRVDALTPQW
-927 EVTLAAAN
+927 EVTLAPAN

-965 RSGRGQAGLDS
+965 RSGRAQAGLDS

-986 EHDAPITR
+986 DHDAPITR
-994 LTVDEPTKRF
+994 ITVDEPTKRF
-1004 TFNGRSAHTQLWTA
+1004 TVNGRSAHTQLWTA
-1018 HANGRLVEANLGTLR
+1018 HANGRLVEANLGSKR
-1033 IDVPIRSEHD
+1033 IDVSAWSAND
-1043 RIFDGADVYKGLAAV
+1043 RVFDGEDVYKGLSAV

-1086 LSRSAGDIAS
+1086 ESVSAQ
-1096 EPEVTPRHAVHPAL
+1096 RHAVHPAL

-1132 TAHIPASV
+1132 TAHVPASI
-1140 DRVRLYGEVPEDPIA
+1140 DRVRLYGEVPEDPVA

-1160 STLPLRANA
+1160 STQPLCANA
-1169 YLASQDGEVA
+1169 YLASRDGEVA

-1188 PVGAA
+1188 PVGSA
-1193 SDPLAELDQYFYEPR
+1193 STPLSELEQYFYEPR
-1208 WEPLEEETEGPEG
+1208 WEPLEEEIEG
-1221 QRAPVPAASV
+1221 QPAPTTTAPAAR
-1231 SAAHPANAVVEIGD
+1231 PANVIVEIAQ
-1245 VSAAVAEGARR
+1245 VPLAVAEGARR
-1256 AARAGAAVLNA
+1256 AAAAGVVVLNA
-1267 EAEQAT
+1267 DTVEKAN
-1273 DLAETFAAAL
+1273 LAVTFAEAL
-1283 HTDAFLRVLV
+1283 DRDEFLRVLV

-1299 SSVENLHQLVTVAQ
+1299 SAVENVAGLVTVAQ
-1313 ALRTVLEA
+1313 SLRMVMEA

-1327 VNPDVQVVIV
+1327 VSPDVQAVLV
-1337 SNRAFLAPGDQL
+1337 SKNAFLAPGDRDL
-1349 REHGLVLDQAA
+1349 DLDQAA

-1383 DSVTA
+1383 AAVSAEEVTA
-1388 DEVAAEISA
+1388 EIGA
-1397 MNRAEEVAVRAGER
+1397 MNRAEEVAVRQGLR
-1411 WTQRMRRSLSELVAP
+1411 WTQRMRRSLPELVAP

-1450 KDITLRACDRVEPGP
+1450 KDIKLRACDRIEPGP

-1489 TERELGETY
+1489 TERELGKTY

-1508 GVVTRVGSAVNELRI
+1508 GVITRVGSQVTEVRV

-1541 DLDGGAAWER
+1541 DLDGGAAWEP
-1551 IEEEHLQRED
+1551 IADVHLQRDE

-1572 FFTAGYAFYKLADLQ
+1572 FFTAGYAFYKLADVR

-1596 AAGGMGMGAVQIAV
+1596 AAGGMGMAAVQVAA

-1630 ELGAAAAFDSR
+1630 DLGATAAFDSR
-1641 SVGFVDDILRVTQ
+1641 SVGFVDDILQITE

-1685 IGKADIYFGGAMDL
+1685 IGKADIYFGGATDL

-1709 AIDMDRMLRLRPE
+1709 SIDMDRMLRLRPE
-1722 TFRELRRECTEMLT
+1722 IFRELRRECTEMLT
-1736 SGKLT
+1736 AGKLT
-1741 PLPFTRFPIEE
+1741 PLPYTRFPIEE

-1757 EAVFRAAHMGRIV
+1757 EAVFRAEHMGRIV

-1775 QTPKLLPRKP
+1775 QTPTLLPRKP
-1785 DPAPVRP
+1785 EPAPVRP

-1798 SGGFGGFGL
+1798 TGGFGGFGL

-1821 ILAGRSGATTEVARA
+1821 ILASRSGATEVARA

-1849 EERIDISD
+1849 EEQVDISD
-1857 YDQVSDLIGKVEAS
+1857 YDQVADLIAKVEAS

-1884 AHDEVVADIS
+1884 AHDEVIADIS
-1894 AESLYKVFG
+1894 AESLRKVFR
-1903 PKVDGALNLDR
+1903 PKVQGALNLDKV
-1914 ATREH
+1914 TREH
-1919 NVPLDHFVLY
+1919 DVPLDHFVLY

-1946 ANSMLDGLAQSRHAA
+1946 ANSVLDGLAASRRAA

-1978 AEIEA
+1978 AESDA

-1988 DSVGLRRLNMDLGAT
+1988 DSVGLRRLNMDMGAAF
-2003 LMHECSRF
+2003 MRECSRF
-2011 QLPHVA
+2011 PLSHVA
-2017 IAGVDWGVLRTPLPS
+2017 IAGIDWGVLRTPLPS

-2057 ATVLALPE
+2057 AAVLALPE

-2080 ANVLKVDVESIDPT
+2080 ANVLKVDVDSIDPK

-2149 DPEHDAI
+2149 DPDHDGI

>member
-17 IDDADSFW
+17 IGDPDSFW
-25 EFALLKGDAVA
+25 NFVLHKGDAVV

-68 QGFRRFDADFFG
+68 QEFRRFDADFFG

-99 TWEALDDAGIAGQAL
+99 TWEALDDAGIAAQAL

-162 LDLWGPSMTVDT
+162 LDFWGPSMTVDT

-189 VAGGECDVALAGGVN
+189 VANGECDVALAGGVN

-248 KNLEQAQRDGDRI
+248 KNLEQAQRDGDHI
-261 YAVIRGSGVNQ
+261 YAVILGSGVNQ

-287 QRLADRVLR
+287 QRLAERVLN
-296 EAGIDPALVGYIEAH
+296 EAGVDPALVGYIEAH

-316 VGDPLEAEALG
+316 VGDPLEAAALG

-336 TEPLVIGSVKNN
+336 AESLVIGSVKNN

-382 NPAIPFDEL
+382 NPEIPFDEL
-391 QIRIP
+391 RIRIP
-396 TEVEKYPDLGAPAYA
+396 TEVEPYPDLGAPAYA
-411 AVNSFGYGGTNA
+411 AINSFGYGGTNA
-423 HVIVEEPPTPVAA
+423 HVIVSEPPAPVAA
-436 AAPARDSIR
+436 APVRDSIR

-453 GAALHEV
+453 STALHEV
-460 AGSYAELLRSEE
+460 AGRYAELL
-472 GTAGTAGTVSDEAG
+472 GSDTSGENT
-486 VSDEYVQRLKTAVTG
+486 QRLKTAVTG
-501 RRAQHYLRKGFIYR
+501 RRAHHYLRKGFIYR

-528 ESDEAAPARALV
+528 QSDEAAPARALV

-562 GLLERPGAFREAAA
+562 GLLETPGVFRDTAA
-576 EIDAVFQEVS
+576 EIDAVFQEIS

-608 AQPANFLVQAALAKH
+608 AQPANFLVQSALAKH
-623 LEQFGIR
+623 LQQFGIR
-630 PTAVMGHSVGEVAAA
+630 PAAVVGHSVGEVAAA
-645 YVGGALSLRDAATV
+645 YASGALSLRDAATV

-677 AVGLDAEEALRRIA
+677 AVGLDAEEAQRRAA
-691 RFGGSVCV
+691 RFGSAVCV

-709 LSGDSKALQILHDE
+709 LSGDSKALRILHDG

-750 ELATA
+750 ELATS
-755 LAGLAPRPT
+755 LAGLAPRQA
-764 DIPLYSTVTGEK
+764 DVPLYSTVTGEK
-776 IDSEAF
+776 IDSAAF
-782 ADPAYWLKNVRESVL
+782 ADPDYWVKNVRESVF
-797 FAKTVDT
+797 FAKAIDT
-804 LIADRYR
+804 LITDRYR

-825 MRESF
+825 IRESF
-830 VRHSVSAAAVQTLHR
+830 VRHSVSGAAVQTLHR
-845 DQDDEQSVL
+845 DQSDEQSVL
-854 QAVTDLYALGAID
+854 QAITDLYAVGAID
-867 APGEADL
+867 VPGEAAL
-874 YANGL
+874 YEDGAV
-879 IPHMDLPKY
+879 PHMELPKY
-888 PWSQEELW
+888 PWSQDELW

-917 DRAEGLTPQW
+917 DRADALTPQW

-935 LPWLPDHTVLG
+935 LPWLCDHTVLG
-946 SVVLPGTAYLDAA
+946 SVVLPGTAYLDVA

-965 RSGRGQAGLDS
+965 RSGRTYAGLDS

-1004 TFNGRSAHTQLWTA
+1004 TVNGRSAHTQLWTA
-1018 HANGRLVEANLGTLR
+1018 HANGRLVEANPGTLR
-1033 IDVPIRSEHD
+1033 IDVPTQSEFD
-1043 RIFDGADVYKGLAAV
+1043 RVFEGDDVYKGLSAV

-1064 AFQRIQSVRIG
+1064 AFQRIRNVRIS
-1075 SAGCVAQLASP
+1075 SAGCVAQLTSLDAESQ
-1086 LSRSAGDIAS
+1086 
-1096 EPEVTPRHAVHPAL
+1096 PRHAVHPAL
-1110 ADAALQCIAVLLAA
+1110 ADSALQCIAVLLAA

-1132 TAHIPASV
+1132 TAHIPAAV
-1140 DRVRLYGEVPEDPIA
+1140 DRVRLYHEVPEDPIA

-1160 STLPLRANA
+1160 GTQPLRANA
-1169 YLASQDGEVA
+1169 YLASPDGDVA

-1188 PVGAA
+1188 PVGSATE
-1193 SDPLAELDQYFYEPR
+1193 PLSELDQYFYEPR
-1208 WEPLEEETEGPEG
+1208 WEPLEEEVDG
-1221 QRAPVPAASV
+1221 QPIAPPAA
-1231 SAAHPANAVVEIGD
+1231 ARPANVIVEIGD
-1245 VSAAVAEGARR
+1245 APAAVVEGARR
-1256 AARAGAAVLNA
+1256 ASEADAVVLTA
-1267 EAEQAT
+1267 EAEQSAE
-1273 DLAETFAAAL
+1273 LAEAFGAAL
-1283 HTDAFLRVLV
+1283 GRDAYLRVLV
-1293 TVGSGK
+1293 TVGSGGAL
-1299 SSVENLHQLVTVAQ
+1299 VESLYQVVTVAQ

-1327 VNPDVQVVIV
+1327 VNPDVQAVLV
-1337 SNRAFLAPGDQL
+1337 SQGAFLAPGD
-1349 REHGLVLDQAA
+1349 RDLVLDRAA

-1373 PAKWSLVDLP
+1373 PARWSLVDLP
-1383 DSVTA
+1383 DSA
-1388 DEVAAEISA
+1388 SAAEVAAEISA
-1397 MNRAEEVAVRAGER
+1397 MTKAEEVAVRAGQR

-1434 DPEVAYEVQ
+1434 DPDVAYEVQ

-1450 KDITLRACDRVEPGP
+1450 KDIALRACDRVEPGP

-1477 NYKDPLKVLGIL
+1477 NYKDPLKILGIL

-1508 GVVTRVGSAVNELRI
+1508 GVVTRVGSAVNELRV

-1551 IEEEHLQRED
+1551 IEDEHLQRAD

-1596 AAGGMGMGAVQIAV
+1596 AAGGMGMGAVQVAV
-1610 NMGAVVY
+1610 NMGATVY
-1617 ATAGSEERRRAAL
+1617 ATAGTEERRRAAL

-1641 SVGFVDDILRVTQ
+1641 SVGFVDDILRITE

-1709 AIDMDRMLRLRPE
+1709 SIDMDRMLRLRPE
-1722 TFRELRRECTEMLT
+1722 IFRELRRECTEMLT

-1757 EAVFRAAHMGRIV
+1757 EAVFRAEHMGRIV
-1770 LDLRD
+1770 LDFRN
-1775 QTPKLLPRKP
+1775 QTPKLLPRKA
-1785 DPAPVRP
+1785 DPAPVLA

-1798 SGGFGGFGL
+1798 TGGFGGFGL

-1857 YDQVSDLIGKVEAS
+1857 YDQVADLIGKVEAS

-1884 AHDEVVADIS
+1884 AHDEVIADIS
-1894 AESLYKVFG
+1894 AESLHKVFA
-1903 PKVDGALNLDR
+1903 PKVQGALNLDK

-1946 ANSMLDGLAQSRHAA
+1946 ANSVLDALAHSRHAD

-1978 AEIEA
+1978 AETDA

-2011 QLPHVA
+2011 RLPHVA
-2017 IAGVDWGVLRTPLPS
+2017 VAGVDWGVLRTPLPS

-2057 ATVLALPE
+2057 AAVLALPE

-2080 ANVLKVDVESIDPT
+2080 ANVLKVDVDSIDPT

>member
-17 IDDADSFW
+17 IEDADSFW
-25 EFALLKGDAVA
+25 EFVLLKGDAVV

-41 RWDADKYYDPDPDTP
+41 RWDADKFYDPDPDTP
-56 GRMYTRRGSFLT
+56 GRMYTRRASFLT

-99 TWEALDDAGIAGQAL
+99 SWEALDDAGIAGQAL
-114 GGNVGTFIGGFMN
+114 GGKVGTFIGGFMN

-189 VAGGECDVALAGGVN
+189 VANGECDVALAGGVN

-223 DGRSKSFDAA
+223 DGRCKSFDAA

-272 DGRTIALPVPNPVSQ
+272 DGRTIALPVPNPLSQ
-287 QRLADRVLR
+287 QRLAEQVLA
-296 EAGIDPALVGYIEAH
+296 EAGVDPALVGYVEAH

-327 HSYGQAAGR
+327 RSYGQAAGR
-336 TEPLVIGSVKNN
+336 TQSLVIGSVKNN

-368 QRRTILPQVVLDKL
+368 QRRTIAPQVVLDKL
-382 NPAIPFDEL
+382 NPQIPFDEL
-391 QIRIP
+391 RIRVP
-396 TEVEKYPDLGAPAYA
+396 LEAEAYPDLGAPAYA
-411 AVNSFGYGGTNA
+411 AVNSFGYGGANA
-423 HVIVEEPPTPVAA
+423 HVLVSEPPAPTAVE
-436 AAPARDSIR
+436 APAVPVRDSIR

-460 AGSYAELLRSEE
+460 AGRYAELLCADK
-472 GTAGTAGTVSDEAG
+472 GTADTVSDDYA
-486 VSDEYVQRLKTAVTG
+486 QRLKTAATG
-501 RRAQHYLRKGFIYR
+501 RRAQHHLRKGFIYR
-515 DGDDLLA
+515 DADDLLV

-528 ESDEAAPARALV
+528 ESEEAAPPRALV

-562 GLLERPGAFREAAA
+562 GLLERPGVFRDTAAD
-576 EIDAVFQEVS
+576 IDAVFQEIS

-591 AELLRSEGDS
+591 AELLRSQGDS

-608 AQPANFLVQAALAKH
+608 AQPANFLVQSALAKH

-630 PTAVMGHSVGEVAAA
+630 PTAVVGHSVGEVAAA

-677 AVGLDAEEALRRIA
+677 AVGLDAEEAQRRAA
-691 RFGGSVCV
+691 RFGTAVCV
-699 AAINSASATT
+699 AAINSTAATT
-709 LSGDSKALQILHDE
+709 LSGDSVALQTLHDE
-723 LAEDGVFARML
+723 LAEDGIFARKL

-750 ELATA
+750 ELATS
-755 LAGLAPRPT
+755 LAGLTPLST
-764 DIPLYSTVTGEK
+764 DIPLYSTVTGEQV
-776 IDSEAF
+776 DSAAF
-782 ADPAYWLKNVRESVL
+782 ADPAYWCQNVRESVL
-797 FAKTVDT
+797 FAKAVDT

-825 MRESF
+825 LRESF
-830 VRHSVSAAAVQTLHR
+830 VRHSISGAAVQTLHR

-854 QAVTDLYALGAID
+854 QAITDLYAVGAID
-867 APGEADL
+867 APGQADI
-874 YANGL
+874 YEHGV

-888 PWSQEELW
+888 PWSQEEVW

-917 DRAEGLTPQW
+917 DRADALTPQW
-927 EVTLAAAN
+927 EVTLAPAN

-965 RSGRGQAGLDS
+965 RSGKGQAGLDS

-994 LTVDEPTKRF
+994 ITLDEPTKRF
-1004 TFNGRSAHTQLWTA
+1004 IVNGRSAHTQLWTA
-1018 HANGRLVEANLGTLR
+1018 HANGRLVEANLGTSR
-1033 IDVPIRSEHD
+1033 IEVPAPSAND
-1043 RIFDGADVYKGLAAV
+1043 RVFAGQDVYKGLAAV

-1075 SAGCVAQLASP
+1075 SAGCVAQLASLVDGP
-1086 LSRSAGDIAS
+1086 ESGSA
-1096 EPEVTPRHAVHPAL
+1096 PKHAVHPAL

-1132 TAHIPASV
+1132 TAHVPASI
-1140 DRVRLYGEVPEDPIA
+1140 DRVRLYHEVPEDPIA

-1160 STLPLRANA
+1160 STQPLCANA
-1169 YLASQDGEVA
+1169 YLASRDGEVA

-1188 PVGAA
+1188 PVGSA
-1193 SDPLAELDQYFYEPR
+1193 SAPLSELEQYFYEPR
-1208 WEPLEEETEGPEG
+1208 WEPLEEEVEG
-1221 QRAPVPAASV
+1221 QPAPAAPTPV
-1231 SAAHPANAVVEIGD
+1231 ARAANAVIEIAD
-1245 VSAAVAEGARR
+1245 VDAAVAEGARR
-1256 AARAGAAVLNA
+1256 AAAACVVVLSADTVQRA
-1267 EAEQAT
+1267 

-1283 HTDAFLRVLV
+1283 HRDEFLRVLV

-1299 SSVENLHQLVTVAQ
+1299 SAVDNVDRLVTVAQ
-1313 ALRTVLEA
+1313 ALRVVLEA

-1327 VNPDVQVVIV
+1327 VSPDVQVVVV
-1337 SNRAFLAPGDQL
+1337 SKNAFLAPGD
-1349 REHGLVLDQAA
+1349 HGLDLDQVA

-1373 PAKWSLVDLP
+1373 PAKWSLVDLTGG
-1383 DSVTA
+1383 VTA
-1388 DEVAAEISA
+1388 DEVTAEIGA
-1397 MNRAEEVAVRAGER
+1397 MNRAEEVAVRAGVR

-1450 KDITLRACDRVEPGP
+1450 KDITLRACDRIEPGP
-1465 RQVEVRVETVGL
+1465 RQVEVRIETVGL

-1489 TERELGETY
+1489 TERELGKTY

-1508 GVVTRVGSAVNELRI
+1508 GVVTRVGSQVDELRV

-1541 DLDGGAAWER
+1541 DLDGGAAWEP
-1551 IEEEHLQRED
+1551 IADVHLQREE

-1587 PGETVLIHG
+1587 PGETVLVHG
-1596 AAGGMGMGAVQIAV
+1596 AAGGMGMAAVQVAV

-1630 ELGAAAAFDSR
+1630 DLGATAAFDSR
-1641 SVGFVDDILRVTQ
+1641 SIGFVEDILRITE

-1685 IGKADIYFGGAMDL
+1685 IGKADIYFGGATDL

-1709 AIDMDRMLRLRPE
+1709 SVDMDRMLRMRPE
-1722 TFRELRRECTEMLT
+1722 IFRELRRECTEMLT
-1736 SGKLT
+1736 AGKLT
-1741 PLPFTRFPIEE
+1741 PLPYTRFPIDQI
-1752 VVGAF
+1752 VGAF
-1757 EAVFRAAHMGRIV
+1757 EAVFRAEHMGRIV

-1775 QTPKLLPRKP
+1775 QAPTLLPRKS
-1785 DPAPVRP
+1785 DPVPVRP

-1798 SGGFGGFGL
+1798 TGGFGGFGL

-1821 ILAGRSGATTEVARA
+1821 ILASRSGATTEVARA

-1857 YDQVSDLIGKVEAS
+1857 YDQVADLVAKVEAS

-1884 AHDEVVADIS
+1884 AHDEVIADIS

-1903 PKVDGALNLDR
+1903 PKVGGALNLDR

-1919 NVPLDHFVLY
+1919 NVQLDHFVLY

-1946 ANSMLDGLAQSRHAA
+1946 ANSMLDGLAVSRHAA

-1968 SWGAMSGGGM
+1968 NWGAMSGGGM
-1978 AEIEA
+1978 AESDA

-2003 LMHECSRF
+2003 LMQECSRF
-2011 QLPHVA
+2011 PLPHVA
-2017 IAGVDWGVLRTPLPS
+2017 IAGIDWGVLRTPLPS

-2057 ATVLALPE
+2057 AAVLALPE

-2080 ANVLKVDVESIDPT
+2080 ANVLKVDVDSIDPT

-2149 DPEHDAI
+2149 DPDHDGM

>member
-1 MVAVA
+1 MA

-17 IDDADSFW
+17 IGDPESFW
-25 EFALLKGDAVA
+25 NFVLRKGDAVV

-68 QGFRRFDADFFG
+68 QSFRRFDADFFG

-162 LDLWGPSMTVDT
+162 LDFWGPSMTVDT

-248 KNLEQAQRDGDRI
+248 KNLEQAQRDGDHI

-287 QRLADRVLR
+287 QRLADRVIK

-316 VGDPLEAEALG
+316 VGDPLEAQALG
-327 HSYGQAAGR
+327 HSYGKVPGR
-336 TEPLVIGSVKNN
+336 TQPLVIGSVKNN

-368 QRRTILPQVVLDKL
+368 QRRTIAPQVVLDKL
-382 NPAIPFDEL
+382 NPEIPFDEL

-396 TEVEKYPDLGAPAYA
+396 TEVEPYPDMGAPAYA

-423 HVIVEEPPTPVAA
+423 HVIVQAPPAA
-436 AAPARDSIR
+436 AEPQAPARDSIR

-453 GAALHEV
+453 GAALHQV
-460 AGSYAELLRSEE
+460 AGRYAALLGSDLSEE
-472 GTAGTAGTVSDEAG
+472 GA
-486 VSDEYVQRLKTAVTG
+486 QQLKTAATG

-515 DGDDLLA
+515 DADDLLT

-528 ESDEAAPARALV
+528 ESEEAAPARALV

-562 GLLERPGAFREAAA
+562 ALLQTPGVFRDTAA
-576 EIDAVFQEVS
+576 EIDAVFQEIS

-591 AELLRSEGDS
+591 AELLRPEGDS
-601 RVSRTEI
+601 RVSSTEI
-608 AQPANFLVQAALAKH
+608 AQPANFLVQSALAEH
-623 LEQFGIR
+623 LRQFGIR
-630 PTAVMGHSVGEVAAA
+630 PTAVVGHSVGEVAAA
-645 YVGGALSLRDAATV
+645 YVSGALSLRDAATV

-677 AVGLDAEEALRRIA
+677 AVGLDAEEAQRRAA
-691 RFGGSVCV
+691 RFGTAVCV
-699 AAINSASATT
+699 AAINSAAATT
-709 LSGDSKALQILHDE
+709 LSGDSKALQTLHDE

-743 LMDPILD
+743 LMDPILG

-755 LAGLAPRPT
+755 LAGLAPRQSDVPV
-764 DIPLYSTVTGEK
+764 YSTVTGEK
-776 IDSEAF
+776 IDSAAF
-782 ADPAYWLKNVRESVL
+782 ADPDYWLKNVRESVL
-797 FAKTVDT
+797 FAKAIDT
-804 LIADRYR
+804 LIEDRYR

-825 MRESF
+825 IRESF
-830 VRHSVSAAAVQTLHR
+830 VRHSVSGAAVQTLHR
-845 DQDDEQSVL
+845 DQNDEQSVL
-854 QAVTDLYALGAID
+854 QAVTDLYAVGAID
-867 APGEADL
+867 APGEAGL
-874 YANGL
+874 YENGSV
-879 IPHMDLPKY
+879 PHMDLPKY

-896 EEDPLTLRARYGD
+896 EEDALTLRARYGD

-917 DRAEGLTPQW
+917 DRAEALTPQW

-946 SVVLPGTAYLDAA
+946 SIVLPGTAYLDAA

-1004 TFNGRSAHTQLWTA
+1004 TVNGRSAHTQLWTA

-1033 IDVPIRSEHD
+1033 IDVPAQSEFD
-1043 RIFDGADVYKGLAAV
+1043 RIFDGEDVYKGLAAV

-1075 SAGCVAQLASP
+1075 SAGCVAQLTTPEGVDASGSV
-1086 LSRSAGDIAS
+1086 L
-1096 EPEVTPRHAVHPAL
+1096 RHAIHPAL

-1124 RPELDIPP
+1124 RPELDVPP

-1140 DRVRLYGEVPEDPIA
+1140 DRVRLYHEVPQDPIA
-1155 VVEIT
+1155 FVEIT
-1160 STLPLRANA
+1160 STQPLRANA

-1179 LAMTGVTLR
+1179 LALTGVTLR
-1188 PVGAA
+1188 PVGSAL
-1193 SDPLAELDQYFYEPR
+1193 DPLSELDQYFYEPR
-1208 WEPLEEETEGPEG
+1208 WEPLEEEVEA
-1221 QRAPVPAASV
+1221 QSDSAPAASR
-1231 SAAHPANAVVEIGD
+1231 SAAAPAARAANVIVGIGD
-1245 VSAAVAEGARR
+1245 VAAAFAEGARR
-1256 AARAGAAVLNA
+1256 AASAGAVILKADPGA
-1267 EAEQAT
+1267 
-1273 DLAETFAAAL
+1273 DLADAFAAAL
-1283 HTDAFLRVLV
+1283 HADTYLRVLA
-1293 TVGSGK
+1293 TVGAGK
-1299 SSVENLHQLVTVAQ
+1299 TLVENLHQLVTIAQ
-1313 ALRTVLEA
+1313 ALRVVLEA

-1327 VNPDVQVVIV
+1327 VSPDVQVVVV
-1337 SNRAFLAPGDQL
+1337 STRAFLAPGDS
-1349 REHGLVLDQAA
+1349 GLDLDQTA

-1383 DSVTA
+1383 DSATP
-1388 DEVAAEISA
+1388 DEVAAEIGA

-1450 KDITLRACDRVEPGP
+1450 KDIALRACDRIEPGP
-1465 RQVEVRVETVGL
+1465 RQVEVRVETLGL

-1508 GVVTRVGSAVNELRI
+1508 GVVTRVGSAVNELRV

-1551 IEEEHLQRED
+1551 IDEEHLQRED

-1630 ELGAAAAFDSR
+1630 ELGATAAFDSR
-1641 SVGFVDDILRVTQ
+1641 SVGFVDDILRITE

-1685 IGKADIYFGGAMDL
+1685 IGKADIYFGGAVDL
-1699 KPFSGNLSFH
+1699 KAFSGNLSFH

-1741 PLPFTRFPIEE
+1741 PLPFTRFPIDD

-1785 DPAPVRP
+1785 DTAPVRP

-1857 YDQVSDLIGKVEAS
+1857 YDQVSDLIAKVEAS

-1884 AHDEVVADIS
+1884 AHDEVLADIS
-1894 AESLYKVFG
+1894 AESLYKVFA
-1903 PKVDGALNLDR
+1903 PKVDGALNLDK

-1919 NVPLDHFVLY
+1919 EVPLDHFVLY

-1941 LTYAA
+1941 VTYAA
-1946 ANSMLDGLAQSRHAA
+1946 ANSVLDGLAQARHAA
-1961 GLPALSV
+1961 GLAALSV

-1978 AEIEA
+1978 AEVEA

-2057 ATVLALPE
+2057 AAVLALPE

-2080 ANVLKVDVESIDPT
+2080 ANVLKVDVDSIDPT

>member
-6 IIGIGCKFPGG
+6 IIGIGCRFPGG
-17 IDDADSFW
+17 IGDADSFW
-25 EFALLKGDAVA
+25 NFVLHKGDAVA

-68 QGFRRFDADFFG
+68 QEFRRFDADFFG

-99 TWEALDDAGIAGQAL
+99 TWEALDDAGIAGQAV

-189 VAGGECDVALAGGVN
+189 VANGECDVALAGGVN

-248 KNLEQAQRDGDRI
+248 KNLEQAQRDGDHI

-287 QRLADRVLR
+287 QRLADRVIK

-316 VGDPLEAEALG
+316 VGDPLEAQALG
-327 HSYGQAAGR
+327 HSYGRVAGR
-336 TEPLVIGSVKNN
+336 ARPLVIGSVKNN

-368 QRRTILPQVVLDKL
+368 QRRTIAPQVVLDKL
-382 NPAIPFDEL
+382 NPEIPFDQL

-396 TEVEKYPDLGAPAYA
+396 TEVEPYPDLGAPAYA

-423 HVIVEEPPTPVAA
+423 HVLVQEPPAPVQTE
-436 AAPARDSIR
+436 APARDSIR

-453 GAALHEV
+453 GSALHEV
-460 AGSYAELLRSEE
+460 AGRYAKQLS
-472 GTAGTAGTVSDEAG
+472 SDLSQDGA
-486 VSDEYVQRLKTAVTG
+486 QRLKTAATA

-515 DGDDLLA
+515 DADDLLA
-522 QLNSYA
+522 QLNTYA
-528 ESDEAAPARALV
+528 ASDEAAPPRALV

-562 GLLERPGAFREAAA
+562 ALLERPGIFRDAAA
-576 EIDAVFQEVS
+576 EIDEVFQEIS

-591 AELLRSEGDS
+591 AELLRPQADS

-608 AQPANFLVQAALAKH
+608 AQPANFLVQSALAKH
-623 LEQFGIR
+623 LQQFGIR
-630 PTAVMGHSVGEVAAA
+630 PTAVVGHSVGEVAAA
-645 YVGGALSLRDAATV
+645 YVSGALSLRDAATV

-677 AVGLDAEEALRRIA
+677 AVGLDAEEAQRRAA
-691 RFGGSVCV
+691 RFGSAVCV
-699 AAINSASATT
+699 AAINSTAATT
-709 LSGDSKALQILHDE
+709 LSGDSAALQTLHDE
-723 LAEDGVFARML
+723 LAGDGIFARML

-743 LMDPILD
+743 LMDPILG

-755 LAGLAPRPT
+755 LAGLTPRKAAVPV
-764 DIPLYSTVTGEK
+764 YSTVTGEK
-776 IDSEAF
+776 MHSAAF
-782 ADPAYWLKNVRESVL
+782 AEPDYWCKNVRDSVL
-797 FAKTVDT
+797 FAKAVDT
-804 LIADRYR
+804 LIVDRYR

-825 MRESF
+825 IRESF
-830 VRHSVSAAAVQTLHR
+830 VRHSVSGAAIQTLHR

-854 QAVTDLYALGAID
+854 QAIADLYAVGAID
-867 APGEADL
+867 APGQADI
-874 YANGL
+874 YESGVV
-879 IPHMDLPKY
+879 PHMDLPKY
-888 PWSQEELW
+888 PWSQEEVW

-917 DRAEGLTPQW
+917 DRVDALTPQW
-927 EVTLAAAN
+927 EVTLAPAN

-965 RSGRGQAGLDS
+965 RSGRAQAGLDS
-976 VVFAVPLVVA
+976 VVFAVPLVIA
-986 EHDAPITR
+986 DHDAPITR
-994 LTVDEPTKRF
+994 ITVDEPTKRF
-1004 TFNGRSAHTQLWTA
+1004 TVNGRSAHTQLWTA
-1018 HANGRLVEANLGTLR
+1018 HANGRLVEANLGSKR
-1033 IDVPIRSEHD
+1033 IDVPAWSAND
-1043 RIFDGADVYKGLAAV
+1043 RVFDGEDVYKGLSAV

-1086 LSRSAGDIAS
+1086 ESVSAQ
-1096 EPEVTPRHAVHPAL
+1096 RHAVHPAL

-1132 TAHIPASV
+1132 TAHVPASI
-1140 DRVRLYGEVPEDPIA
+1140 DRVRLYGEVPEDPVA

-1160 STLPLRANA
+1160 STQPLCANA
-1169 YLASQDGEVA
+1169 YLASRDGEVA

-1188 PVGAA
+1188 PVGSA
-1193 SDPLAELDQYFYEPR
+1193 STPLSELEQYFYEPR
-1208 WEPLEEETEGPEG
+1208 WEPLEEEIEG
-1221 QRAPVPAASV
+1221 QPAPTTTAPAAR
-1231 SAAHPANAVVEIGD
+1231 PANVIVEIAQ
-1245 VSAAVAEGARR
+1245 VPLAVAEGARR
-1256 AARAGAAVLNA
+1256 AAAAGVAVLNA
-1267 EAEQAT
+1267 DTVEKAN
-1273 DLAETFAAAL
+1273 LAVTFAEAL
-1283 HTDAFLRVLV
+1283 DRDEFLRVLV

-1299 SSVENLHQLVTVAQ
+1299 SAVENVAGLVTVAQ
-1313 ALRTVLEA
+1313 SLRMVMEA

-1327 VNPDVQVVIV
+1327 VSPDVQAVLV
-1337 SNRAFLAPGDQL
+1337 SKNAFLAPGDRDL
-1349 REHGLVLDQAA
+1349 DLDQAA

-1383 DSVTA
+1383 AAVSAEEVTA
-1388 DEVAAEISA
+1388 EIGA
-1397 MNRAEEVAVRAGER
+1397 MSRAEEVAVRQGLR
-1411 WTQRMRRSLSELVAP
+1411 WTQRMRRSLPELVAP

-1450 KDITLRACDRVEPGP
+1450 KDIKLRACDRIEPGP

-1489 TERELGETY
+1489 TERELGKTY

-1508 GVVTRVGSAVNELRI
+1508 GVITRVGSQVTEVRV

-1541 DLDGGAAWER
+1541 DLDGGAAWEP
-1551 IEEEHLQRED
+1551 IADVHLQRDE

-1572 FFTAGYAFYKLADLQ
+1572 FFTAGYAFYKLADVR

-1596 AAGGMGMGAVQIAV
+1596 AAGGMGMAAVQVAA

-1630 ELGAAAAFDSR
+1630 DLGATAAFDSR
-1641 SVGFVDDILRVTQ
+1641 SVGFVDDILQITE

-1685 IGKADIYFGGAMDL
+1685 IGKADIYFGGATDL

-1709 AIDMDRMLRLRPE
+1709 SIDMDRMLRLRPE
-1722 TFRELRRECTEMLT
+1722 IFRELRRECTEMLT
-1736 SGKLT
+1736 AGKLT
-1741 PLPFTRFPIEE
+1741 PLPYTRFPIEE

-1757 EAVFRAAHMGRIV
+1757 EAVFRAEHMGRIV

-1775 QTPKLLPRKP
+1775 QTPTLLPRKP
-1785 DPAPVRP
+1785 EPAPVRP

-1798 SGGFGGFGL
+1798 TGGFGGFGL

-1821 ILAGRSGATTEVARA
+1821 ILASRSGAATEVARA

-1849 EERIDISD
+1849 EEQVDISD
-1857 YDQVSDLIGKVEAS
+1857 YDQVADLIAKVEAS

-1884 AHDEVVADIS
+1884 AHDEVIADIS
-1894 AESLYKVFG
+1894 AESLRKVFR
-1903 PKVDGALNLDR
+1903 PKVQGALNLDK

-1919 NVPLDHFVLY
+1919 DVPLDHFVLY

-1946 ANSMLDGLAQSRHAA
+1946 ANSVLDGLAASRRAA

-1978 AEIEA
+1978 AESDA

-1988 DSVGLRRLNMDLGAT
+1988 DSVGLRRLNMDMGAAF
-2003 LMHECSRF
+2003 MRECSRF
-2011 QLPHVA
+2011 PLSHVA
-2017 IAGVDWGVLRTPLPS
+2017 IAGIDWGVLRTPLPS

-2057 ATVLALPE
+2057 AAVLALPE

-2080 ANVLKVDVESIDPT
+2080 ANVLKVDVDSIDPK

-2149 DPEHDAI
+2149 DPDHDGM

>member
-6 IIGIGCKFPGG
+6 IIGIGCRFPGG
-17 IDDADSFW
+17 IGDADSFW
-25 EFALLKGDAVA
+25 NFVLHKGDAVA

-68 QGFRRFDADFFG
+68 QEFRRFDADFFG

-99 TWEALDDAGIAGQAL
+99 TWEALDDAGIAGQAV

-189 VAGGECDVALAGGVN
+189 VANGECDVALAGGVN

-248 KNLEQAQRDGDRI
+248 KNLEQAQRDGDHI

-287 QRLADRVLR
+287 QRLADRVIK

-316 VGDPLEAEALG
+316 VGDPLEAQALG
-327 HSYGQAAGR
+327 HSYGRVAGR
-336 TEPLVIGSVKNN
+336 ARPLVIGSVKNN

-368 QRRTILPQVVLDKL
+368 QRRTIAPQVVLDKL
-382 NPAIPFDEL
+382 NPEIPFDQL

-396 TEVEKYPDLGAPAYA
+396 TEVEPYPDLGAPAYA

-423 HVIVEEPPTPVAA
+423 HVLVQEPPAPVQTE
-436 AAPARDSIR
+436 APARDSIR

-453 GAALHEV
+453 GSALHEV
-460 AGSYAELLRSEE
+460 AGRYAKQLS
-472 GTAGTAGTVSDEAG
+472 SDLSQDGA
-486 VSDEYVQRLKTAVTG
+486 QRLKTAATA

-515 DGDDLLA
+515 DADDLLA
-522 QLNSYA
+522 QLNTYA
-528 ESDEAAPARALV
+528 ASDEAAPPRALV

-562 GLLERPGAFREAAA
+562 ALLERPGIFRDAAA
-576 EIDAVFQEVS
+576 EIDEVFQEIS

-591 AELLRSEGDS
+591 AELLRPQADS

-608 AQPANFLVQAALAKH
+608 AQPANFLVQSALAKH
-623 LEQFGIR
+623 LQQFGIR
-630 PTAVMGHSVGEVAAA
+630 PTAVVGHSVGEVAAA
-645 YVGGALSLRDAATV
+645 YVSGALSLRDAATV

-677 AVGLDAEEALRRIA
+677 AVGLDAEEAQRRAA
-691 RFGGSVCV
+691 RFGSAVCV
-699 AAINSASATT
+699 AAINSTAATT
-709 LSGDSKALQILHDE
+709 LSGDSAALQTLHDE
-723 LAEDGVFARML
+723 LAGDGIFARML

-743 LMDPILD
+743 LMDPILG

-755 LAGLAPRPT
+755 LAGLTPRKAAVPV
-764 DIPLYSTVTGEK
+764 YSTVTGEK
-776 IDSEAF
+776 MHSAAF
-782 ADPAYWLKNVRESVL
+782 AEPDYWCKNVRDSVL
-797 FAKTVDT
+797 FAKAVDT
-804 LIADRYR
+804 LIVDRYR

-825 MRESF
+825 IRESF
-830 VRHSVSAAAVQTLHR
+830 VRHSVSGAAIQTLHR

-854 QAVTDLYALGAID
+854 QAIADLYAVGAID
-867 APGEADL
+867 APGQADI
-874 YANGL
+874 YESGVV
-879 IPHMDLPKY
+879 PHMDLPKY
-888 PWSQEELW
+888 PWSQEEVW

-917 DRAEGLTPQW
+917 DRVDALTPQW
-927 EVTLAAAN
+927 EVTLAPAN

-965 RSGRGQAGLDS
+965 RSGRAQAGLDS

-986 EHDAPITR
+986 DHDAPITR
-994 LTVDEPTKRF
+994 ITVDEPTKRF
-1004 TFNGRSAHTQLWTA
+1004 TVNGRSAHTQLWTA
-1018 HANGRLVEANLGTLR
+1018 HANGRLVEANLGSKR
-1033 IDVPIRSEHD
+1033 IDVPAWSAND
-1043 RIFDGADVYKGLAAV
+1043 RVFDGEDVYKGLSAV

-1086 LSRSAGDIAS
+1086 ESVSAQ
-1096 EPEVTPRHAVHPAL
+1096 RHAVHPAL

-1132 TAHIPASV
+1132 TAHVPASI
-1140 DRVRLYGEVPEDPIA
+1140 DRVRLYGEVPEDPVA

-1160 STLPLRANA
+1160 STQPLCANA
-1169 YLASQDGEVA
+1169 YLASRDGEVA

-1188 PVGAA
+1188 PVGSA
-1193 SDPLAELDQYFYEPR
+1193 STPLSELEQYFYEPR
-1208 WEPLEEETEGPEG
+1208 WEPLEEEIEG
-1221 QRAPVPAASV
+1221 QPAPTTTAPAAR
-1231 SAAHPANAVVEIGD
+1231 PANVIVEIAQ
-1245 VSAAVAEGARR
+1245 VPLAVAEGARR
-1256 AARAGAAVLNA
+1256 AAAAGVAVLNA
-1267 EAEQAT
+1267 DTVEKAN
-1273 DLAETFAAAL
+1273 LAVTFAEAL
-1283 HTDAFLRVLV
+1283 DRDEFLRVLV

-1299 SSVENLHQLVTVAQ
+1299 SAVENVAGLVTVAQ
-1313 ALRTVLEA
+1313 SLRMVMEA

-1327 VNPDVQVVIV
+1327 VSPDVQAVLV
-1337 SNRAFLAPGDQL
+1337 SKNAFLAPGDRDL
-1349 REHGLVLDQAA
+1349 DLDQAA

-1383 DSVTA
+1383 AAVSAEEVTA
-1388 DEVAAEISA
+1388 EIGA
-1397 MNRAEEVAVRAGER
+1397 MNRAEEVAVRQGLR
-1411 WTQRMRRSLSELVAP
+1411 WTQRMRRSLPELVAP

-1450 KDITLRACDRVEPGP
+1450 KDIKLRACDRMEPGP

-1489 TERELGETY
+1489 TERELGKTY

-1508 GVVTRVGSAVNELRI
+1508 GVITRVGSQVTEVRV

-1541 DLDGGAAWER
+1541 DLDGGAAWEP
-1551 IEEEHLQRED
+1551 IADVHLQRDE

-1572 FFTAGYAFYKLADLQ
+1572 FFTAGYAFYKLADVR

-1596 AAGGMGMGAVQIAV
+1596 AAGGMGMAAVQVAA

-1630 ELGAAAAFDSR
+1630 DLGATAAFDSR
-1641 SVGFVDDILRVTQ
+1641 SVGFVDDILQITE

-1685 IGKADIYFGGAMDL
+1685 IGKADIYFGGATDL

-1709 AIDMDRMLRLRPE
+1709 SIDMDRMLRLRPE
-1722 TFRELRRECTEMLT
+1722 IFRELRRECTEMLT
-1736 SGKLT
+1736 AGKLT
-1741 PLPFTRFPIEE
+1741 PLPYTRFPIEE

-1757 EAVFRAAHMGRIV
+1757 EAVFRAEHMGRIV

-1775 QTPKLLPRKP
+1775 QTPTLLPRKP
-1785 DPAPVRP
+1785 EPAPVRP

-1798 SGGFGGFGL
+1798 TGGFGGFGL

-1821 ILAGRSGATTEVARA
+1821 ILASRSGAATEVARA

-1849 EERIDISD
+1849 EEQVDISD
-1857 YDQVSDLIGKVEAS
+1857 YDQVADLIAKVEAS

-1884 AHDEVVADIS
+1884 AHDEVIADIS
-1894 AESLYKVFG
+1894 AESLRKVFR
-1903 PKVDGALNLDR
+1903 PKVQGALNLDK

-1919 NVPLDHFVLY
+1919 DVPLDHFVLY

-1946 ANSMLDGLAQSRHAA
+1946 ANSVLDGLAASRRAA

-1978 AEIEA
+1978 AESDA

-1988 DSVGLRRLNMDLGAT
+1988 DSVGLRRLNMDMGAAF
-2003 LMHECSRF
+2003 MRECSRF
-2011 QLPHVA
+2011 PLSHVA
-2017 IAGVDWGVLRTPLPS
+2017 IAGIDWGVLRTPLPS

-2057 ATVLALPE
+2057 AAVLALPE

-2080 ANVLKVDVESIDPT
+2080 ANVLKVDVDSIDPK

-2149 DPEHDAI
+2149 DPDHDGI

>member
-6 IIGIGCKFPGG
+6 IIGIGCRFPGG
-17 IDDADSFW
+17 IGDADSFW
-25 EFALLKGDAVA
+25 NFVLHKGDAVA

-68 QGFRRFDADFFG
+68 QEFRRFDADFFG

-99 TWEALDDAGIAGQAL
+99 TWEALDDAGIAGQAV

-189 VAGGECDVALAGGVN
+189 VANGECDVALAGGVN

-248 KNLEQAQRDGDRI
+248 KNLEQAQRDGDHI

-287 QRLADRVLR
+287 QRLADRVIK

-316 VGDPLEAEALG
+316 VGDPLEAQALG
-327 HSYGQAAGR
+327 HSYGRVAGR
-336 TEPLVIGSVKNN
+336 ARPLVIGSVKNN

-368 QRRTILPQVVLDKL
+368 QRRTIAPQVVLDKL
-382 NPAIPFDEL
+382 NPEIPFDQL

-396 TEVEKYPDLGAPAYA
+396 TEVEPYPDLGAPAYA

-423 HVIVEEPPTPVAA
+423 HVLVQEPPAPVQTE
-436 AAPARDSIR
+436 APARDSIR

-453 GAALHEV
+453 GSALHEV
-460 AGSYAELLRSEE
+460 AGRYAKQLS
-472 GTAGTAGTVSDEAG
+472 SDLSQDGA
-486 VSDEYVQRLKTAVTG
+486 QRLKTAATA

-515 DGDDLLA
+515 DADDLLA
-522 QLNSYA
+522 QLNTYA
-528 ESDEAAPARALV
+528 ASDEAAPPRALV

-562 GLLERPGAFREAAA
+562 ALLERPGIFRDAAA
-576 EIDAVFQEVS
+576 EIDEVFQEIS

-591 AELLRSEGDS
+591 AELLRPQADS

-608 AQPANFLVQAALAKH
+608 AQPANFLVQSALAKH
-623 LEQFGIR
+623 LQQFGIR
-630 PTAVMGHSVGEVAAA
+630 PTAVVGHSVGEVAAA
-645 YVGGALSLRDAATV
+645 YVSGALSLRDAATV

-677 AVGLDAEEALRRIA
+677 AVGLDAEEAQRRAA
-691 RFGGSVCV
+691 RFGSAVCV
-699 AAINSASATT
+699 AAINSTAATT
-709 LSGDSKALQILHDE
+709 LSGDSAALQTLHDE
-723 LAEDGVFARML
+723 LAGDGIFARML

-743 LMDPILD
+743 LMDPILG

-755 LAGLAPRPT
+755 LAGLTPRKAAVPV
-764 DIPLYSTVTGEK
+764 YSTVTGEK
-776 IDSEAF
+776 MHSAAF
-782 ADPAYWLKNVRESVL
+782 AEPDYWCKNVRDSVL
-797 FAKTVDT
+797 FAKAVDT
-804 LIADRYR
+804 LIVDRYR

-825 MRESF
+825 IRESF
-830 VRHSVSAAAVQTLHR
+830 VRHSVSGAAIQTLHR

-854 QAVTDLYALGAID
+854 QAIADLYAVGAID
-867 APGEADL
+867 APGQADI
-874 YANGL
+874 YESGVV
-879 IPHMDLPKY
+879 PHMDLPKY
-888 PWSQEELW
+888 PWSQEEVW

-917 DRAEGLTPQW
+917 DRVDALTPQW
-927 EVTLAAAN
+927 EVTLAPAN

-965 RSGRGQAGLDS
+965 RSGRAQAGLDS

-986 EHDAPITR
+986 DHDAPITR
-994 LTVDEPTKRF
+994 ITVDEPTKRF
-1004 TFNGRSAHTQLWTA
+1004 TVNGRSAHTQLWTA
-1018 HANGRLVEANLGTLR
+1018 HANGRLVEANLGSKR
-1033 IDVPIRSEHD
+1033 IDVSAWSAND
-1043 RIFDGADVYKGLAAV
+1043 RVFDGEDVYKGLSAV

-1086 LSRSAGDIAS
+1086 ESVSAQ
-1096 EPEVTPRHAVHPAL
+1096 RHAVHPAL

-1132 TAHIPASV
+1132 TAHVPASI
-1140 DRVRLYGEVPEDPIA
+1140 DRVRLYGEVPEDPVA

-1160 STLPLRANA
+1160 STQPLCANA
-1169 YLASQDGEVA
+1169 YLASRDGEVA

-1188 PVGAA
+1188 PVGSA
-1193 SDPLAELDQYFYEPR
+1193 STPLSELEQYFYEPR
-1208 WEPLEEETEGPEG
+1208 WEPLEEEIEG
-1221 QRAPVPAASV
+1221 QPAPTTTAPAAR
-1231 SAAHPANAVVEIGD
+1231 PANVIVEIAQ
-1245 VSAAVAEGARR
+1245 VPLAVAEGARR
-1256 AARAGAAVLNA
+1256 AAAAGVAVLNA
-1267 EAEQAT
+1267 DTVEKAN
-1273 DLAETFAAAL
+1273 LAVTFAEAL
-1283 HTDAFLRVLV
+1283 DRDEFLRVLV

-1299 SSVENLHQLVTVAQ
+1299 SAVENVAGLVTVAQ
-1313 ALRTVLEA
+1313 SLRMVMEA

-1327 VNPDVQVVIV
+1327 VSPDVQAVLV
-1337 SNRAFLAPGDQL
+1337 SKNAFLAPGDRDL
-1349 REHGLVLDQAA
+1349 DLDQAA

-1383 DSVTA
+1383 AAVSAEEVTA
-1388 DEVAAEISA
+1388 EIGA
-1397 MNRAEEVAVRAGER
+1397 MNRAEEVAVRQGLR
-1411 WTQRMRRSLSELVAP
+1411 WTQRMRRSLPELVAP

-1450 KDITLRACDRVEPGP
+1450 KDIKLRACDRIEPGP

-1489 TERELGETY
+1489 TERELGKTY

-1508 GVVTRVGSAVNELRI
+1508 GVITRVGSQVTEVRV

-1541 DLDGGAAWER
+1541 DLDGGAAWEP
-1551 IEEEHLQRED
+1551 IADVHLQRDE

-1572 FFTAGYAFYKLADLQ
+1572 FFTAGYAFYKLADVR

-1596 AAGGMGMGAVQIAV
+1596 AAGGMGMAAVQVAA

-1630 ELGAAAAFDSR
+1630 DLGATAAFDSR
-1641 SVGFVDDILRVTQ
+1641 SVGFVDDILQITE

-1685 IGKADIYFGGAMDL
+1685 IGKADIYFGGATDL

-1709 AIDMDRMLRLRPE
+1709 SIDMDRMLRLRPE
-1722 TFRELRRECTEMLT
+1722 IFRELRRECTEMLT
-1736 SGKLT
+1736 AGKLT
-1741 PLPFTRFPIEE
+1741 PLPYTRFPIEE

-1757 EAVFRAAHMGRIV
+1757 EAVFRAEHMGRIV

-1775 QTPKLLPRKP
+1775 QTPTLLPRKP
-1785 DPAPVRP
+1785 EPAPVRP

-1798 SGGFGGFGL
+1798 TGGFGGFGL

-1821 ILAGRSGATTEVARA
+1821 ILASRSGAATEVARA

-1849 EERIDISD
+1849 EEQVDISD
-1857 YDQVSDLIGKVEAS
+1857 YDQVADLIAKVEAS

-1884 AHDEVVADIS
+1884 AHDEVIADIS
-1894 AESLYKVFG
+1894 AESLRKVFR
-1903 PKVDGALNLDR
+1903 PKVQGALNLDK

-1919 NVPLDHFVLY
+1919 DVPLDHFVLY

-1946 ANSMLDGLAQSRHAA
+1946 ANSVLDGLAASRRAA

-1978 AEIEA
+1978 AESDA

-1988 DSVGLRRLNMDLGAT
+1988 DSVGLRRLNMDMGAAF
-2003 LMHECSRF
+2003 MRECSRF
-2011 QLPHVA
+2011 PLSHVA
-2017 IAGVDWGVLRTPLPS
+2017 IAGIDWGVLRTPLPS

-2057 ATVLALPE
+2057 AAVLALPE

-2080 ANVLKVDVESIDPT
+2080 ANVLKVDVDSIDPK

-2149 DPEHDAI
+2149 DPDHDGI

>member
-6 IIGIGCKFPGG
+6 IIGIGCRFPGG
-17 IDDADSFW
+17 IGDADSFW
-25 EFALLKGDAVA
+25 NFVLHKGDAVA

-68 QGFRRFDADFFG
+68 QEFRRFDADFFG

-99 TWEALDDAGIAGQAL
+99 TWEALDDAGIAGQAV

-189 VAGGECDVALAGGVN
+189 VANGECDVALAGGVN

-248 KNLEQAQRDGDRI
+248 KNLEQAQRDGDHI

-287 QRLADRVLR
+287 QRLADRVIK

-316 VGDPLEAEALG
+316 VGDPLEAQALG
-327 HSYGQAAGR
+327 HSYGRVAGR
-336 TEPLVIGSVKNN
+336 ARPLVIGSVKNN

-368 QRRTILPQVVLDKL
+368 QRRTIAPQVVLDKL
-382 NPAIPFDEL
+382 NPEIPFDQL

-396 TEVEKYPDLGAPAYA
+396 TEVEPYPDLGAPAYA

-423 HVIVEEPPTPVAA
+423 HVLVQEPPAPVQTE
-436 AAPARDSIR
+436 APARDSIR

-453 GAALHEV
+453 GSALHEV
-460 AGSYAELLRSEE
+460 AGRYAKQLS
-472 GTAGTAGTVSDEAG
+472 SDLSQDGA
-486 VSDEYVQRLKTAVTG
+486 QRLKTAATA

-515 DGDDLLA
+515 DADDLLA
-522 QLNSYA
+522 QLNTYA
-528 ESDEAAPARALV
+528 ASDEAAPPRALV

-562 GLLERPGAFREAAA
+562 ALLERPGIFRDAAA
-576 EIDAVFQEVS
+576 EIDEVFQEIS

-591 AELLRSEGDS
+591 AELLRPQADS

-608 AQPANFLVQAALAKH
+608 AQPANFLVQSALAKH
-623 LEQFGIR
+623 LQQFGIR
-630 PTAVMGHSVGEVAAA
+630 PTAVVGHSVGEVAAA
-645 YVGGALSLRDAATV
+645 YVSGALSLRDAATV

-677 AVGLDAEEALRRIA
+677 AVGLDAEEAQRRAA
-691 RFGGSVCV
+691 RFGSAVCV
-699 AAINSASATT
+699 AAINSTAATT
-709 LSGDSKALQILHDE
+709 LSGDSAALQTLHDE
-723 LAEDGVFARML
+723 LAGDGIFARML

-743 LMDPILD
+743 LMDPILG

-755 LAGLAPRPT
+755 LAGLTPRKAAVPV
-764 DIPLYSTVTGEK
+764 YSTVTGEK
-776 IDSEAF
+776 MHSAAF
-782 ADPAYWLKNVRESVL
+782 AEPDYWCKNVRDSVL
-797 FAKTVDT
+797 FAKAVDT
-804 LIADRYR
+804 LIVDRYR

-825 MRESF
+825 IRESF
-830 VRHSVSAAAVQTLHR
+830 LRHSVSGAAIQTLHR

-854 QAVTDLYALGAID
+854 QAIADLYAVGAID
-867 APGEADL
+867 APGQADI
-874 YANGL
+874 YESGVV
-879 IPHMDLPKY
+879 PHMDLPKY
-888 PWSQEELW
+888 PWSQEEVW

-917 DRAEGLTPQW
+917 DRVDALTPQW
-927 EVTLAAAN
+927 EVTLAPAN

-965 RSGRGQAGLDS
+965 RSGRAQAGLDS

-986 EHDAPITR
+986 DHDAPITR
-994 LTVDEPTKRF
+994 ITVDEPTKRF
-1004 TFNGRSAHTQLWTA
+1004 TVNGRSAHTQLWTA
-1018 HANGRLVEANLGTLR
+1018 HANGRLVEANLGSKR
-1033 IDVPIRSEHD
+1033 IDVSAWSAND
-1043 RIFDGADVYKGLAAV
+1043 RVFDGEDVYKGLSAV

-1086 LSRSAGDIAS
+1086 ESVSAQ
-1096 EPEVTPRHAVHPAL
+1096 RHAVHPAL

-1132 TAHIPASV
+1132 TAHVPASI
-1140 DRVRLYGEVPEDPIA
+1140 DRVRLYGEVPEDPVA

-1160 STLPLRANA
+1160 STQPLCANA
-1169 YLASQDGEVA
+1169 YLASRDGEVA

-1188 PVGAA
+1188 PVGSA
-1193 SDPLAELDQYFYEPR
+1193 STPLSELEQYFYEPR
-1208 WEPLEEETEGPEG
+1208 WEPLEEEIEG
-1221 QRAPVPAASV
+1221 QPAPTTTAPAAR
-1231 SAAHPANAVVEIGD
+1231 PANVIVEIAQ
-1245 VSAAVAEGARR
+1245 VPLAVAEGARR
-1256 AARAGAAVLNA
+1256 AAAAGVVVLNA
-1267 EAEQAT
+1267 DTVEKAN
-1273 DLAETFAAAL
+1273 LAVTFAEAL
-1283 HTDAFLRVLV
+1283 DRDEFLRVLV

-1299 SSVENLHQLVTVAQ
+1299 SAVENVAGLVTVAQ
-1313 ALRTVLEA
+1313 SLRMVMEA

-1327 VNPDVQVVIV
+1327 VSPDVQAVLV
-1337 SNRAFLAPGDQL
+1337 SKNAFLAPGDRDL
-1349 REHGLVLDQAA
+1349 DLDQAA

-1383 DSVTA
+1383 AAVSAEEVTA
-1388 DEVAAEISA
+1388 EIGA
-1397 MNRAEEVAVRAGER
+1397 MNRAEEVAVRQGLR
-1411 WTQRMRRSLSELVAP
+1411 WTQRMRRSLPELVAP

-1450 KDITLRACDRVEPGP
+1450 KDIKLRACDRIEPGP

-1489 TERELGETY
+1489 TERELGKTY

-1508 GVVTRVGSAVNELRI
+1508 GVITRVGSQVTEVRV

-1541 DLDGGAAWER
+1541 DLDGGAAWEP
-1551 IEEEHLQRED
+1551 IADVHLQRDE

-1572 FFTAGYAFYKLADLQ
+1572 FFTAGYAFYKLADVR

-1596 AAGGMGMGAVQIAV
+1596 AAGGMGMAAVQVAA

-1630 ELGAAAAFDSR
+1630 DLGATAAFDSR
-1641 SVGFVDDILRVTQ
+1641 SVGFVDDILQITE

-1685 IGKADIYFGGAMDL
+1685 IGKADIYFGGATDL

-1709 AIDMDRMLRLRPE
+1709 SIDMDRMLRLRPE
-1722 TFRELRRECTEMLT
+1722 IFRELRRECTEMLT
-1736 SGKLT
+1736 AGKLT
-1741 PLPFTRFPIEE
+1741 PLPYTRFPIEE

-1757 EAVFRAAHMGRIV
+1757 EAVFRAEHMGRIV

-1775 QTPKLLPRKP
+1775 QTPTLLPRKP
-1785 DPAPVRP
+1785 EPAPVRP

-1798 SGGFGGFGL
+1798 TGGFGGFGL

-1821 ILAGRSGATTEVARA
+1821 ILASRSGAATEVARA

-1849 EERIDISD
+1849 EEQVDISD
-1857 YDQVSDLIGKVEAS
+1857 YDQVADLIAKVEAS

-1884 AHDEVVADIS
+1884 AHDEVIADIS
-1894 AESLYKVFG
+1894 AESLRKVFR
-1903 PKVDGALNLDR
+1903 PKVQGALNLDKV
-1914 ATREH
+1914 TREH
-1919 NVPLDHFVLY
+1919 DVPLDHFVLY

-1946 ANSMLDGLAQSRHAA
+1946 ANSVLDGLAASRRAA

-1978 AEIEA
+1978 AESDA

-1988 DSVGLRRLNMDLGAT
+1988 DSVGLRRLNMDMGAAF
-2003 LMHECSRF
+2003 MRECSRF
-2011 QLPHVA
+2011 PLSHVA
-2017 IAGVDWGVLRTPLPS
+2017 IAGIDWGVLRTPLPS

-2057 ATVLALPE
+2057 AAVLALPE

-2080 ANVLKVDVESIDPT
+2080 ANVLKVDVDSIDPK

-2149 DPEHDAI
+2149 DPDHDGI

>member
-6 IIGIGCKFPGG
+6 IIGIGCRFPGG
-17 IDDADSFW
+17 IGDADSFW
-25 EFALLKGDAVA
+25 NFVLHKGDAVA

-68 QGFRRFDADFFG
+68 QEFRRFDADFFG

-99 TWEALDDAGIAGQAL
+99 TWEALDDAGIAGQAV

-189 VAGGECDVALAGGVN
+189 VANGECDVALAGGVN

-248 KNLEQAQRDGDRI
+248 KNLEQAQRDGDHI

-287 QRLADRVLR
+287 QRLADRVIK

-316 VGDPLEAEALG
+316 VGDPLEAQALG
-327 HSYGQAAGR
+327 HSYGRVAGR
-336 TEPLVIGSVKNN
+336 ARPLVIGSVKNN

-368 QRRTILPQVVLDKL
+368 QRRTIAPQVVLDKL
-382 NPAIPFDEL
+382 NPEIPFDQL

-396 TEVEKYPDLGAPAYA
+396 TEVEPYPDLGAPAYA

-423 HVIVEEPPTPVAA
+423 HVLVQEPPAPVQTE
-436 AAPARDSIR
+436 APARDSIR

-453 GAALHEV
+453 GSALHEV
-460 AGSYAELLRSEE
+460 AGRYAKQLS
-472 GTAGTAGTVSDEAG
+472 SDLSQDGA
-486 VSDEYVQRLKTAVTG
+486 QRLKTAATA

-515 DGDDLLA
+515 DADDLLA
-522 QLNSYA
+522 QLNTYA
-528 ESDEAAPARALV
+528 ASDEAAPPRALV

-562 GLLERPGAFREAAA
+562 ALLERPGIFRDAAA
-576 EIDAVFQEVS
+576 EIDEVFQEIS

-591 AELLRSEGDS
+591 AELLRPQADS

-608 AQPANFLVQAALAKH
+608 AQPANFLVQSALAKH
-623 LEQFGIR
+623 LQQFGIR
-630 PTAVMGHSVGEVAAA
+630 PTAVVGHSVGEVAAA
-645 YVGGALSLRDAATV
+645 YVSGALSLRDAATV

-677 AVGLDAEEALRRIA
+677 AVGLDAEEAQRRAA
-691 RFGGSVCV
+691 RFGSAVCV
-699 AAINSASATT
+699 AAINSTAATT
-709 LSGDSKALQILHDE
+709 LSGDSAALQTLHDE
-723 LAEDGVFARML
+723 LAGDGIFARML

-743 LMDPILD
+743 LMDPILG

-755 LAGLAPRPT
+755 LAGLTPRKAAVPV
-764 DIPLYSTVTGEK
+764 YSTVTGEK
-776 IDSEAF
+776 MHSAAF
-782 ADPAYWLKNVRESVL
+782 AEPDYWCKNVRDSVL
-797 FAKTVDT
+797 FAKAVDT
-804 LIADRYR
+804 LIVDRYR

-825 MRESF
+825 IRESF
-830 VRHSVSAAAVQTLHR
+830 VRHSVSGAAIQTLHR

-854 QAVTDLYALGAID
+854 QAIADLYAVGAID
-867 APGEADL
+867 APGQADI
-874 YANGL
+874 YESGVV
-879 IPHMDLPKY
+879 PHMDLPKY
-888 PWSQEELW
+888 PWSQEEVW

-917 DRAEGLTPQW
+917 DRVDALTPQW
-927 EVTLAAAN
+927 EVTLAPAN

-965 RSGRGQAGLDS
+965 RSGRAQAGLDS
-976 VVFAVPLVVA
+976 VVFAVPLVIA
-986 EHDAPITR
+986 DHDAPITR
-994 LTVDEPTKRF
+994 ITVDEPTKRF
-1004 TFNGRSAHTQLWTA
+1004 TVNGRSAHTQLWTA
-1018 HANGRLVEANLGTLR
+1018 HANGRLVEANLGSKR
-1033 IDVPIRSEHD
+1033 IDVPAWSAND
-1043 RIFDGADVYKGLAAV
+1043 RVFDGEDVYKGLSAV

-1086 LSRSAGDIAS
+1086 ESVSAQ
-1096 EPEVTPRHAVHPAL
+1096 RHAVHPAL

-1132 TAHIPASV
+1132 TAHVPASI
-1140 DRVRLYGEVPEDPIA
+1140 DRVRLYGEVPEDPVA

-1160 STLPLRANA
+1160 STQPLCANA
-1169 YLASQDGEVA
+1169 YLASRDGEVA

-1188 PVGAA
+1188 PVGSA
-1193 SDPLAELDQYFYEPR
+1193 STPLSELEQYFYEPR
-1208 WEPLEEETEGPEG
+1208 WEPLEEEIEG
-1221 QRAPVPAASV
+1221 QPAPTTTAPAAR
-1231 SAAHPANAVVEIGD
+1231 PANVIVEIAQ
-1245 VSAAVAEGARR
+1245 VPLAVAEGARR
-1256 AARAGAAVLNA
+1256 AAAAGVAVLNA
-1267 EAEQAT
+1267 DTVEKAN
-1273 DLAETFAAAL
+1273 LAVTFAEAL
-1283 HTDAFLRVLV
+1283 DRDEFLRVLV

-1299 SSVENLHQLVTVAQ
+1299 SAVENVAGLVTVAQ
-1313 ALRTVLEA
+1313 SLRMVMEA

-1327 VNPDVQVVIV
+1327 VSPDVQAVLV
-1337 SNRAFLAPGDQL
+1337 SKNAFLAPGDRDL
-1349 REHGLVLDQAA
+1349 DLDQAA

-1383 DSVTA
+1383 AAVSAEEVTA
-1388 DEVAAEISA
+1388 EIGA
-1397 MNRAEEVAVRAGER
+1397 MNRAEEVAVRQGLR
-1411 WTQRMRRSLSELVAP
+1411 WTQRMRRSLPELVAP

-1450 KDITLRACDRVEPGP
+1450 KDIKLRACDRIEPGP

-1489 TERELGETY
+1489 TERELGKTY

-1508 GVVTRVGSAVNELRI
+1508 GVITRVGSQVTEVRV

-1541 DLDGGAAWER
+1541 DLDGGAAWEP
-1551 IEEEHLQRED
+1551 IADVHLQRDE

-1572 FFTAGYAFYKLADLQ
+1572 FFTAGYAFYKLADVR

-1596 AAGGMGMGAVQIAV
+1596 AAGGMGMAAVQVAA

-1630 ELGAAAAFDSR
+1630 DLGATAAFDSR
-1641 SVGFVDDILRVTQ
+1641 SVGFVDDILQITE

-1685 IGKADIYFGGAMDL
+1685 IGKADIYFGGATDL

-1709 AIDMDRMLRLRPE
+1709 SIDMDRMLRLRPE
-1722 TFRELRRECTEMLT
+1722 IFRELRRECTEMLT
-1736 SGKLT
+1736 AGKLT
-1741 PLPFTRFPIEE
+1741 PLPYTRFPIEE

-1757 EAVFRAAHMGRIV
+1757 EAVFRAEHMGRIV

-1775 QTPKLLPRKP
+1775 QTPTLLPRKP
-1785 DPAPVRP
+1785 EPAPVRP

-1798 SGGFGGFGL
+1798 TGGFGGFGL

-1821 ILAGRSGATTEVARA
+1821 ILASRSGATTEVARA

-1849 EERIDISD
+1849 EEQVDISD
-1857 YDQVSDLIGKVEAS
+1857 YDQVADLIAKVEAS

-1884 AHDEVVADIS
+1884 AHDEVIADIS
-1894 AESLYKVFG
+1894 AESLRKVFR
-1903 PKVDGALNLDR
+1903 PKVQGALNLDK

-1919 NVPLDHFVLY
+1919 DVPLDHFVLY

-1946 ANSMLDGLAQSRHAA
+1946 ANSVLDGLAALRRTA

-1978 AEIEA
+1978 AESDA

-1988 DSVGLRRLNMDLGAT
+1988 DSVGLRRLNMDVGAAF
-2003 LMHECSRF
+2003 MRECSRF
-2011 QLPHVA
+2011 PLSHVA
-2017 IAGVDWGVLRTPLPS
+2017 IAGIDWGVLRTPLPS

-2057 ATVLALPE
+2057 AAVLALPE

-2080 ANVLKVDVESIDPT
+2080 ANVLKVDVDSIDPK

-2149 DPEHDAI
+2149 DPDHDGI

>member
-6 IIGIGCKFPGG
+6 IIGIGCRFPGG
-17 IDDADSFW
+17 IGDADSFW
-25 EFALLKGDAVA
+25 NFVLHKGDAVA

-68 QGFRRFDADFFG
+68 QEFRRFDADFFG

-99 TWEALDDAGIAGQAL
+99 TWEALDDAGIAGQAV

-189 VAGGECDVALAGGVN
+189 VANGECDVALAGGVN

-248 KNLEQAQRDGDRI
+248 KNLEQAQRDGDHI

-287 QRLADRVLR
+287 QRLADRVIK

-316 VGDPLEAEALG
+316 VGDPLEAQALG
-327 HSYGQAAGR
+327 HSYGRVAGR
-336 TEPLVIGSVKNN
+336 ARPLVIGSVKNN

-368 QRRTILPQVVLDKL
+368 QRRTIAPQVVLDKL
-382 NPAIPFDEL
+382 NPEIPFDQL

-396 TEVEKYPDLGAPAYA
+396 TEVEPYPDLGAPAYA

-423 HVIVEEPPTPVAA
+423 HVLVQEPPAPVQTE
-436 AAPARDSIR
+436 APARDSIR

-453 GAALHEV
+453 GSALHEV
-460 AGSYAELLRSEE
+460 AGRYAKQLS
-472 GTAGTAGTVSDEAG
+472 SDLSQDGA
-486 VSDEYVQRLKTAVTG
+486 QRLKTAATA

-515 DGDDLLA
+515 DADDLLA
-522 QLNSYA
+522 QLNTYA
-528 ESDEAAPARALV
+528 ASDEAAPPRALV

-562 GLLERPGAFREAAA
+562 ALLERPGIFRDAAA
-576 EIDAVFQEVS
+576 EIDEVFQEIS

-591 AELLRSEGDS
+591 AELLRPQADS

-608 AQPANFLVQAALAKH
+608 AQPANFLVQSALAKH
-623 LEQFGIR
+623 LQQFGIR
-630 PTAVMGHSVGEVAAA
+630 PTAVVGHSVGEVAAA
-645 YVGGALSLRDAATV
+645 YVSGALSLRDAATV

-677 AVGLDAEEALRRIA
+677 AVGLDAEEAQRRAA
-691 RFGGSVCV
+691 RFGSAVCV
-699 AAINSASATT
+699 AAINSTAATT
-709 LSGDSKALQILHDE
+709 LSGDSAALQTLHDE
-723 LAEDGVFARML
+723 LAGDGIFARML

-743 LMDPILD
+743 LMDPILG

-755 LAGLAPRPT
+755 LAGLTPRKAAVPV
-764 DIPLYSTVTGEK
+764 YSTVTGEK
-776 IDSEAF
+776 MHSAAF
-782 ADPAYWLKNVRESVL
+782 AEPDYWCKNVRDSVL
-797 FAKTVDT
+797 FAKAVDT
-804 LIADRYR
+804 LIVDRYR

-825 MRESF
+825 IRESF
-830 VRHSVSAAAVQTLHR
+830 VRHSVSGAAIQTLHR

-854 QAVTDLYALGAID
+854 QAIADLYAVGAID
-867 APGEADL
+867 APGQADISES
-874 YANGL
+874 GVV
-879 IPHMDLPKY
+879 PHMDLPKY
-888 PWSQEELW
+888 PWSQEEVW

-917 DRAEGLTPQW
+917 DRVDALTPQW
-927 EVTLAAAN
+927 EVTLAPAN

-965 RSGRGQAGLDS
+965 RSGRAQAGLDS

-986 EHDAPITR
+986 DHDAPITR
-994 LTVDEPTKRF
+994 ITVDEPTKRF
-1004 TFNGRSAHTQLWTA
+1004 TVNGRSAHTQLWTA
-1018 HANGRLVEANLGTLR
+1018 HANGRLVEANLGSKR
-1033 IDVPIRSEHD
+1033 IDVSAWSAND
-1043 RIFDGADVYKGLAAV
+1043 RVFDGEDVYKGLSAV

-1086 LSRSAGDIAS
+1086 ESVSAQ
-1096 EPEVTPRHAVHPAL
+1096 RHAVHPAL

-1132 TAHIPASV
+1132 TAHVPASI
-1140 DRVRLYGEVPEDPIA
+1140 DRVRLYGEVPEDPVA

-1160 STLPLRANA
+1160 STQPLCANA
-1169 YLASQDGEVA
+1169 YLASRDGEVA

-1188 PVGAA
+1188 PVGSA
-1193 SDPLAELDQYFYEPR
+1193 STPLSELEQYFYEPR
-1208 WEPLEEETEGPEG
+1208 WEPLEEEIEG
-1221 QRAPVPAASV
+1221 QPAPTTTAPAAR
-1231 SAAHPANAVVEIGD
+1231 PANVIVEIAQ
-1245 VSAAVAEGARR
+1245 VPLAVAEGARR
-1256 AARAGAAVLNA
+1256 AAAAGVVVLNA
-1267 EAEQAT
+1267 DTVEKAN
-1273 DLAETFAAAL
+1273 LAVTFAEAL
-1283 HTDAFLRVLV
+1283 DRDEFLRVLV

-1299 SSVENLHQLVTVAQ
+1299 SAVENVAGLVTVAQ
-1313 ALRTVLEA
+1313 SLRMVMEA

-1327 VNPDVQVVIV
+1327 VSPDVQAVLV
-1337 SNRAFLAPGDQL
+1337 SKNAFLAPGDRDL
-1349 REHGLVLDQAA
+1349 DLDQAA

-1383 DSVTA
+1383 AAVSAEEVTA
-1388 DEVAAEISA
+1388 EIGA
-1397 MNRAEEVAVRAGER
+1397 MNRAEEVAVRQGLR
-1411 WTQRMRRSLSELVAP
+1411 WTQRMRRSLPELVAP

-1450 KDITLRACDRVEPGP
+1450 KDIKLRACDRIEPGP

-1489 TERELGETY
+1489 TERELGKTY

-1508 GVVTRVGSAVNELRI
+1508 GVITRVGSQVTEVRV

-1541 DLDGGAAWER
+1541 DLDGGAAWEP
-1551 IEEEHLQRED
+1551 IADVHLQRDE

-1572 FFTAGYAFYKLADLQ
+1572 FFTAGYAFYKLADVR

-1596 AAGGMGMGAVQIAV
+1596 AAGGMGMAAVQVAA

-1630 ELGAAAAFDSR
+1630 DLGATAAFDSR
-1641 SVGFVDDILRVTQ
+1641 SVGFVDDILQITE

-1685 IGKADIYFGGAMDL
+1685 IGKADIYFGGATDL

-1709 AIDMDRMLRLRPE
+1709 SIDMDRMLRLRPE
-1722 TFRELRRECTEMLT
+1722 IFRELRRECTEMLT
-1736 SGKLT
+1736 AGKLT
-1741 PLPFTRFPIEE
+1741 PLPYTRFPIEE

-1757 EAVFRAAHMGRIV
+1757 EAVFRAEHMGRIV

-1775 QTPKLLPRKP
+1775 QTPTLLPRKP
-1785 DPAPVRP
+1785 EPAPVRP

-1798 SGGFGGFGL
+1798 TGGFGGFGL

-1821 ILAGRSGATTEVARA
+1821 ILASRSGAATEVARA

-1849 EERIDISD
+1849 EEQVDISD
-1857 YDQVSDLIGKVEAS
+1857 YDQVADLIAKVEAS

-1884 AHDEVVADIS
+1884 AHDEVIADIS
-1894 AESLYKVFG
+1894 AESLRKVFR
-1903 PKVDGALNLDR
+1903 PKVQGALNLDKV
-1914 ATREH
+1914 TREH
-1919 NVPLDHFVLY
+1919 DVPLDHFVLY

-1946 ANSMLDGLAQSRHAA
+1946 ANSVLDGLAASRRAA

-1978 AEIEA
+1978 AESDA

-1988 DSVGLRRLNMDLGAT
+1988 DSVGLRRLNMDMGAAF
-2003 LMHECSRF
+2003 MRECSRF
-2011 QLPHVA
+2011 PLSHVA
-2017 IAGVDWGVLRTPLPS
+2017 IAGIDWGVLRTPLPS

-2057 ATVLALPE
+2057 AAVLALPE

-2080 ANVLKVDVESIDPT
+2080 ANVLKVDVDSIDPK

-2149 DPEHDAI
+2149 DPDHDGI

>member
-6 IIGIGCKFPGG
+6 IIGIGCRFPGG
-17 IDDADSFW
+17 IGDADSFW
-25 EFALLKGDAVA
+25 NFVLHKGDAVA

-68 QGFRRFDADFFG
+68 QEFRRFDADFFG

-99 TWEALDDAGIAGQAL
+99 TWEALDDAGIAGQAV

-152 TLLSNRIAHA
+152 TLLSNRLAHA

-189 VAGGECDVALAGGVN
+189 VANGECDVALAGGVN

-248 KNLEQAQRDGDRI
+248 KNLEQAQRDGDHI

-287 QRLADRVLR
+287 QRLADRVIK

-316 VGDPLEAEALG
+316 VGDPLEAQALG
-327 HSYGQAAGR
+327 HSYGRVAGR
-336 TEPLVIGSVKNN
+336 ARPLVIGSVKNN

-368 QRRTILPQVVLDKL
+368 QRRTIAPQVVLDKL
-382 NPAIPFDEL
+382 NPEIPFDQL

-396 TEVEKYPDLGAPAYA
+396 TEVEPYPDLGAPAYA

-423 HVIVEEPPTPVAA
+423 HVLVQEPPAPVQTE
-436 AAPARDSIR
+436 APARDSIR

-453 GAALHEV
+453 GSALHEV
-460 AGSYAELLRSEE
+460 AGRYAKQLS
-472 GTAGTAGTVSDEAG
+472 SDLSQDGA
-486 VSDEYVQRLKTAVTG
+486 QRLKTAATA

-515 DGDDLLA
+515 DADDLLA
-522 QLNSYA
+522 QLNTYA
-528 ESDEAAPARALV
+528 ASDEAAPPRALV

-562 GLLERPGAFREAAA
+562 ALLERPGIFRDAAA
-576 EIDAVFQEVS
+576 EIDEVFQEIS

-591 AELLRSEGDS
+591 AELLRPQADS

-608 AQPANFLVQAALAKH
+608 AQPANFLVQSALAKH
-623 LEQFGIR
+623 LQQFGIR
-630 PTAVMGHSVGEVAAA
+630 PTAVVGHSVGEVAAA
-645 YVGGALSLRDAATV
+645 YVSGALSLRDAATV

-677 AVGLDAEEALRRIA
+677 AVGLDAEEAQRRAA
-691 RFGGSVCV
+691 RFGSAVCV
-699 AAINSASATT
+699 AAINSTAATT
-709 LSGDSKALQILHDE
+709 LSGDSAALQTLHDE
-723 LAEDGVFARML
+723 LAGDGIFARML

-743 LMDPILD
+743 LMDPILG

-755 LAGLAPRPT
+755 LAGLTPREAAVPV
-764 DIPLYSTVTGEK
+764 YSTVTGEK
-776 IDSEAF
+776 MHSAAF
-782 ADPAYWLKNVRESVL
+782 AEPDYWCKNVRDSVL
-797 FAKTVDT
+797 FAKAVDT
-804 LIADRYR
+804 LIVDRYR

-825 MRESF
+825 IRESF
-830 VRHSVSAAAVQTLHR
+830 VRHSVSGAAIQTLHR

-854 QAVTDLYALGAID
+854 QAIADLYAVGAID
-867 APGEADL
+867 APGQADI
-874 YANGL
+874 YESGVV
-879 IPHMDLPKY
+879 PHMDLPKY
-888 PWSQEELW
+888 PWSQEEVW

-917 DRAEGLTPQW
+917 DRVDALTPQW
-927 EVTLAAAN
+927 EVTLAPAN

-965 RSGRGQAGLDS
+965 RSGRAQAGLDS

-986 EHDAPITR
+986 DHDAPITR
-994 LTVDEPTKRF
+994 ITVDEPTKRF
-1004 TFNGRSAHTQLWTA
+1004 TVNGRSAHTQLWTA
-1018 HANGRLVEANLGTLR
+1018 HANGRLVEANLGSKR
-1033 IDVPIRSEHD
+1033 IDVPAWSAND
-1043 RIFDGADVYKGLAAV
+1043 RVFDGEDVYKGLSAV

-1086 LSRSAGDIAS
+1086 ESVSAQ
-1096 EPEVTPRHAVHPAL
+1096 RHAVHPAL

-1132 TAHIPASV
+1132 TAHVPASI
-1140 DRVRLYGEVPEDPIA
+1140 DRVRLYGEVPEDPVA

-1160 STLPLRANA
+1160 STQPLCANA
-1169 YLASQDGEVA
+1169 YLASRDGEVA

-1188 PVGAA
+1188 PVGSA
-1193 SDPLAELDQYFYEPR
+1193 STPLSELEQYFYEPR
-1208 WEPLEEETEGPEG
+1208 WEPLEEEIEG
-1221 QRAPVPAASV
+1221 QPAPTTTAPVAR
-1231 SAAHPANAVVEIGD
+1231 PANVIVEIAQ
-1245 VSAAVAEGARR
+1245 VPLAVAEGARR
-1256 AARAGAAVLNA
+1256 AAAAGVAVLNA
-1267 EAEQAT
+1267 DTVEKVN
-1273 DLAETFAAAL
+1273 LAVTFAEAL
-1283 HTDAFLRVLV
+1283 DRDEFLRVLI

-1299 SSVENLHQLVTVAQ
+1299 SAVENVAGLVTVAQ
-1313 ALRTVLEA
+1313 SLRMVMEA

-1327 VNPDVQVVIV
+1327 VSPDVQAVLV
-1337 SNRAFLAPGDQL
+1337 SKNAFLAPGDRDL
-1349 REHGLVLDQAA
+1349 DLDQAA

-1383 DSVTA
+1383 AAVSAEEVTA
-1388 DEVAAEISA
+1388 EIGA
-1397 MNRAEEVAVRAGER
+1397 MSRAEEVAVRQGLR
-1411 WTQRMRRSLSELVAP
+1411 WTQRMRRSLPELVAP

-1450 KDITLRACDRVEPGP
+1450 KDIKLRACDRIEPGP

-1489 TERELGETY
+1489 TERELGKTY
-1498 FKLEPGMEGF
+1498 FKLEPGMEGLS
-1508 GVVTRVGSAVNELRI
+1508 VITRVGSQVTEVRV

-1541 DLDGGAAWER
+1541 DLDGGAAWEP
-1551 IEEEHLQRED
+1551 IADVHLQRDE

-1572 FFTAGYAFYKLADLQ
+1572 FFTAGYAFYKLADVR

-1596 AAGGMGMGAVQIAV
+1596 AAGGMGMAAVQVAA

-1630 ELGAAAAFDSR
+1630 DLGATAAFDSR
-1641 SVGFVDDILRVTQ
+1641 SVGFVDDILQITE

-1685 IGKADIYFGGAMDL
+1685 IGKADIYFGGATDL

-1709 AIDMDRMLRLRPE
+1709 SIDMDRMLRLRPE
-1722 TFRELRRECTEMLT
+1722 IFRELRRECTEMLT
-1736 SGKLT
+1736 AGKLT
-1741 PLPFTRFPIEE
+1741 PLPYTRFPIEE

-1757 EAVFRAAHMGRIV
+1757 EAVFRAEHMGRIV

-1775 QTPKLLPRKP
+1775 QTPTLLPRKP
-1785 DPAPVRP
+1785 EPAPVRP

-1798 SGGFGGFGL
+1798 TGGFGGFGL

-1821 ILAGRSGATTEVARA
+1821 ILASRSGAATEVARA

-1849 EERIDISD
+1849 EEQVDISD
-1857 YDQVSDLIGKVEAS
+1857 YDQVADLIAKVEAS

-1884 AHDEVVADIS
+1884 AHDEVIADIS
-1894 AESLYKVFG
+1894 AESLRKVFR
-1903 PKVDGALNLDR
+1903 PKVQGALNLDK

-1919 NVPLDHFVLY
+1919 DVPLDHFVLY

-1946 ANSMLDGLAQSRHAA
+1946 ANSVLDGLAASRRAA

-1978 AEIEA
+1978 AESDA

-1988 DSVGLRRLNMDLGAT
+1988 DSVGLRRLNMDMGAAF
-2003 LMHECSRF
+2003 MRECSRF
-2011 QLPHVA
+2011 PLSHVA
-2017 IAGVDWGVLRTPLPS
+2017 IAGIDWGVLRTPLPS

-2057 ATVLALPE
+2057 AAVLALPE

-2080 ANVLKVDVESIDPT
+2080 ANVLKVDVDSIDPK

-2149 DPEHDAI
+2149 DPDHDGI

>member
-6 IIGIGCKFPGG
+6 IIGIGCRFPGG
-17 IDDADSFW
+17 IGDADSFW
-25 EFALLKGDAVA
+25 NFVLHKGDAVA

-68 QGFRRFDADFFG
+68 QEFRRFDADFFG

-99 TWEALDDAGIAGQAL
+99 TWEALDDAGIAGQAV

-189 VAGGECDVALAGGVN
+189 VANGECDVALAGGVN

-248 KNLEQAQRDGDRI
+248 KNLEQAQRDGDHI

-287 QRLADRVLR
+287 QRLADRVIK

-316 VGDPLEAEALG
+316 VGDPLEAQALG
-327 HSYGQAAGR
+327 HSYGRVAGR
-336 TEPLVIGSVKNN
+336 ARPLVIGSVKNN

-368 QRRTILPQVVLDKL
+368 QRRTIAPQVVLDKL
-382 NPAIPFDEL
+382 NPEIPFDQL

-396 TEVEKYPDLGAPAYA
+396 TEVEPYPDLGAPAYA

-423 HVIVEEPPTPVAA
+423 HVLVQEPPAPVQTE
-436 AAPARDSIR
+436 APARDSIR

-453 GAALHEV
+453 GSALHEV
-460 AGSYAELLRSEE
+460 AGRYAKQLS
-472 GTAGTAGTVSDEAG
+472 SDLSQDGA
-486 VSDEYVQRLKTAVTG
+486 QRLKTAATA

-515 DGDDLLA
+515 DADDLLA
-522 QLNSYA
+522 QLNTYA
-528 ESDEAAPARALV
+528 ASDEAAPPRALV

-562 GLLERPGAFREAAA
+562 ALLERPGIFRDAAA
-576 EIDAVFQEVS
+576 EIDEVFQEIS

-591 AELLRSEGDS
+591 AELLRPQADS

-608 AQPANFLVQAALAKH
+608 AQPANFLVQSALAKH
-623 LEQFGIR
+623 LQQFGIR
-630 PTAVMGHSVGEVAAA
+630 PTAVVGHSVGEVAAA
-645 YVGGALSLRDAATV
+645 YVSGALSLRDAATV

-677 AVGLDAEEALRRIA
+677 AVGLDAEEAQRRAA
-691 RFGGSVCV
+691 RFGSAVCV
-699 AAINSASATT
+699 AAINSTAATT
-709 LSGDSKALQILHDE
+709 LSGDSAALQTLHDE
-723 LAEDGVFARML
+723 LAGDGIFARML

-743 LMDPILD
+743 LMDPILG

-755 LAGLAPRPT
+755 LAGLTPRKAAVPV
-764 DIPLYSTVTGEK
+764 YSTVTGEK
-776 IDSEAF
+776 MHSAAF
-782 ADPAYWLKNVRESVL
+782 AEPDYWCKNVRDSVL
-797 FAKTVDT
+797 FAKAVDT
-804 LIADRYR
+804 LIVDRYR

-825 MRESF
+825 IRESF
-830 VRHSVSAAAVQTLHR
+830 VRHSVSGAAIQTLHR

-854 QAVTDLYALGAID
+854 QAIADLYAVGAID
-867 APGEADL
+867 APGQADI
-874 YANGL
+874 YESGVV
-879 IPHMDLPKY
+879 PHMDLPKY
-888 PWSQEELW
+888 PWSQEEVW

-917 DRAEGLTPQW
+917 DRVDALTPQW
-927 EVTLAAAN
+927 EVTLAPAN

-965 RSGRGQAGLDS
+965 RSGRAQAGLDS

-986 EHDAPITR
+986 DHDAPITR
-994 LTVDEPTKRF
+994 ITVDEPTKRF
-1004 TFNGRSAHTQLWTA
+1004 TVNGRSAHTQLWTA
-1018 HANGRLVEANLGTLR
+1018 HANGRLVEANLGSKR
-1033 IDVPIRSEHD
+1033 IDVSAWSAND
-1043 RIFDGADVYKGLAAV
+1043 RVFDGEDVYKGLSAV

-1075 SAGCVAQLASP
+1075 SAGCVAQLTSP
-1086 LSRSAGDIAS
+1086 ESVSAQ
-1096 EPEVTPRHAVHPAL
+1096 RHAVHPAL

-1132 TAHIPASV
+1132 TAHVPASI
-1140 DRVRLYGEVPEDPIA
+1140 DRVRLYGEVPEDPVA

-1160 STLPLRANA
+1160 STQPLCANA
-1169 YLASQDGEVA
+1169 YLASRDGEVA

-1188 PVGAA
+1188 PVGSA
-1193 SDPLAELDQYFYEPR
+1193 STPLSELEQYFYEPR
-1208 WEPLEEETEGPEG
+1208 WEPLEEEIEG
-1221 QRAPVPAASV
+1221 QPAPTTTAPAAR
-1231 SAAHPANAVVEIGD
+1231 PANVIVEIAQ
-1245 VSAAVAEGARR
+1245 VPLAVAEGARR
-1256 AARAGAAVLNA
+1256 AAAAGVVVLNA
-1267 EAEQAT
+1267 DTVEKAN
-1273 DLAETFAAAL
+1273 LAVTFAEAL
-1283 HTDAFLRVLV
+1283 DREEFLRVLV

-1299 SSVENLHQLVTVAQ
+1299 SAVENVAGLVTVAQ
-1313 ALRTVLEA
+1313 SLRMVMEA

-1327 VNPDVQVVIV
+1327 VSPDVQAVLV
-1337 SNRAFLAPGDQL
+1337 SKNAFLAPGDRDL
-1349 REHGLVLDQAA
+1349 DLDQAA

-1383 DSVTA
+1383 AAVSAEEVTA
-1388 DEVAAEISA
+1388 EIGA
-1397 MNRAEEVAVRAGER
+1397 MNRAEEVAVRQGLR
-1411 WTQRMRRSLSELVAP
+1411 WTQRMRRSLPELVAP

-1450 KDITLRACDRVEPGP
+1450 KDIKLRACDRIEPGP

-1489 TERELGETY
+1489 TERELGKTY

-1508 GVVTRVGSAVNELRI
+1508 GVITRVGSQVTEVRV

-1541 DLDGGAAWER
+1541 DLDGGAAWEP
-1551 IEEEHLQRED
+1551 IADVHLQRDE

-1572 FFTAGYAFYKLADLQ
+1572 FFTAGYAFYKLADVR

-1596 AAGGMGMGAVQIAV
+1596 AAGGMGMAAVQVAA

-1630 ELGAAAAFDSR
+1630 DLGATAAFDSR
-1641 SVGFVDDILRVTQ
+1641 SVGFVDDILQITE

-1685 IGKADIYFGGAMDL
+1685 IGKADIYFGGATDL

-1709 AIDMDRMLRLRPE
+1709 SIDMDRMLRLRPE
-1722 TFRELRRECTEMLT
+1722 IFRELRRECTEMLT
-1736 SGKLT
+1736 AGKLT
-1741 PLPFTRFPIEE
+1741 PLPYTRFPIEE

-1757 EAVFRAAHMGRIV
+1757 EAVFRAEHMGRIV

-1775 QTPKLLPRKP
+1775 QTPTLLPRKP
-1785 DPAPVRP
+1785 EPAPVRP

-1798 SGGFGGFGL
+1798 TGGFGGFGL

-1821 ILAGRSGATTEVARA
+1821 ILASRSGAATEVARA

-1849 EERIDISD
+1849 EEQVDISD
-1857 YDQVSDLIGKVEAS
+1857 YDQVADLIAKVEAS

-1884 AHDEVVADIS
+1884 AHDEVIADIS
-1894 AESLYKVFG
+1894 AESLRKVFR
-1903 PKVDGALNLDR
+1903 PKVQGALNLDKV
-1914 ATREH
+1914 TREH
-1919 NVPLDHFVLY
+1919 DVPLDHFVLY

-1946 ANSMLDGLAQSRHAA
+1946 ANSVLDGLAASRRAA

-1978 AEIEA
+1978 AESDA

-1988 DSVGLRRLNMDLGAT
+1988 DSVGLRRLNMDMGAAF
-2003 LMHECSRF
+2003 MRECSRF
-2011 QLPHVA
+2011 PLSHVA
-2017 IAGVDWGVLRTPLPS
+2017 IAGIDWGVLRTPLPS

-2057 ATVLALPE
+2057 AAVLALPE

-2080 ANVLKVDVESIDPT
+2080 ANVLKVDVDSIDPK

-2149 DPEHDAI
+2149 DPDHDGI

>member
-6 IIGIGCKFPGG
+6 IIGIGCRFPGG
-17 IDDADSFW
+17 IGDADSFW
-25 EFALLKGDAVA
+25 NFVLHKGDAVA

-68 QGFRRFDADFFG
+68 QEFRRFDADFFG

-99 TWEALDDAGIAGQAL
+99 TWEALDDAGIAGQAV

-189 VAGGECDVALAGGVN
+189 VANGECDVALAGGVN

-248 KNLEQAQRDGDRI
+248 KNLEQAQRDGDHI

-287 QRLADRVLR
+287 QRLADRVIK

-316 VGDPLEAEALG
+316 VGDPLEAQALG
-327 HSYGQAAGR
+327 HSYGRVAGR
-336 TEPLVIGSVKNN
+336 ARPLVIGSVKNN

-368 QRRTILPQVVLDKL
+368 QRRTIAPQVVLDKL
-382 NPAIPFDEL
+382 NPEIPFDQL

-396 TEVEKYPDLGAPAYA
+396 TEVEPYPDLGAPAYA

-423 HVIVEEPPTPVAA
+423 HVLVQEPPAPVQTE
-436 AAPARDSIR
+436 APARDSIR

-453 GAALHEV
+453 GSALHEV
-460 AGSYAELLRSEE
+460 AGRYAKQLS
-472 GTAGTAGTVSDEAG
+472 SDLSQDGA
-486 VSDEYVQRLKTAVTG
+486 QRLKTAATA

-515 DGDDLLA
+515 DADDLLA
-522 QLNSYA
+522 QLNTYA
-528 ESDEAAPARALV
+528 ASDEAAPPRALV

-562 GLLERPGAFREAAA
+562 ALLERPGIFRDAAA
-576 EIDAVFQEVS
+576 EIDEVFQEIS

-591 AELLRSEGDS
+591 AELLRPQADS

-608 AQPANFLVQAALAKH
+608 AQPANFLVQSALAKH
-623 LEQFGIR
+623 LQQFGIR
-630 PTAVMGHSVGEVAAA
+630 PTAVVGHSVGEVAAA
-645 YVGGALSLRDAATV
+645 YVSGALSLRDAATV

-677 AVGLDAEEALRRIA
+677 AVGLDAEEAQRRAA
-691 RFGGSVCV
+691 RFGSAVCV
-699 AAINSASATT
+699 AAINSTAATT
-709 LSGDSKALQILHDE
+709 LSGDSAALQILHNE
-723 LAEDGVFARML
+723 LAGDGIFARML

-743 LMDPILD
+743 LMDPILG

-755 LAGLAPRPT
+755 LAGLTPRKAEVPV
-764 DIPLYSTVTGEK
+764 YSTVTGEK
-776 IDSEAF
+776 MHSAAF
-782 ADPAYWLKNVRESVL
+782 AEPDYWCKNVRDSVL
-797 FAKTVDT
+797 FAKAVDT
-804 LIADRYR
+804 LIVDRYR

-825 MRESF
+825 IRESF
-830 VRHSVSAAAVQTLHR
+830 VRHSVSGAAIQTLHR

-854 QAVTDLYALGAID
+854 QAIADLYAVGAID
-867 APGEADL
+867 APGQADI
-874 YANGL
+874 YESGVV
-879 IPHMDLPKY
+879 PHMDLPKY
-888 PWSQEELW
+888 PWSQEEVW

-917 DRAEGLTPQW
+917 DRVDALTPQW
-927 EVTLAAAN
+927 EVTLAPAN

-965 RSGRGQAGLDS
+965 RSGRAQAGLDS

-986 EHDAPITR
+986 DHDAPITR
-994 LTVDEPTKRF
+994 ITVDEPTKRF
-1004 TFNGRSAHTQLWTA
+1004 TVNGRSAHTQLWTA
-1018 HANGRLVEANLGTLR
+1018 HANGRLVEANLGSKR
-1033 IDVPIRSEHD
+1033 IDVPAWSAND
-1043 RIFDGADVYKGLAAV
+1043 RVFDGEDVYKGLSAV

-1075 SAGCVAQLASP
+1075 SAGCVAQLASAE
-1086 LSRSAGDIAS
+1086 SVSAQ
-1096 EPEVTPRHAVHPAL
+1096 RHAVHPAL

-1132 TAHIPASV
+1132 TAHVPASI
-1140 DRVRLYGEVPEDPIA
+1140 DRVRLYGEVPEDPVA

-1160 STLPLRANA
+1160 STQPLCANA
-1169 YLASQDGEVA
+1169 YLASRDGEVA

-1188 PVGAA
+1188 PVGSA
-1193 SDPLAELDQYFYEPR
+1193 STPLSELEQYFYEPR
-1208 WEPLEEETEGPEG
+1208 WEPLEEEIEG
-1221 QRAPVPAASV
+1221 QPAPTTTAPAAR
-1231 SAAHPANAVVEIGD
+1231 PANVIVEIAQ
-1245 VSAAVAEGARR
+1245 VPLAVAEGARR
-1256 AARAGAAVLNA
+1256 AAAAGVAVLNA
-1267 EAEQAT
+1267 DTVEKVN
-1273 DLAETFAAAL
+1273 LAVTFAEAL
-1283 HTDAFLRVLV
+1283 DRDEFLRVLI

-1299 SSVENLHQLVTVAQ
+1299 SAVENVAGLVTVAQ
-1313 ALRTVLEA
+1313 SLRMVMEA

-1327 VNPDVQVVIV
+1327 VSPDVQAVLV
-1337 SNRAFLAPGDQL
+1337 SKNAFLAPGDRDL
-1349 REHGLVLDQAA
+1349 DLDQAA

-1383 DSVTA
+1383 AAVSAEEVTA
-1388 DEVAAEISA
+1388 EIGA
-1397 MNRAEEVAVRAGER
+1397 MSRAEEVAVRQGLR
-1411 WTQRMRRSLSELVAP
+1411 WTQRMRRSLPELVAP

-1450 KDITLRACDRVEPGP
+1450 KDIKLRACDRIEPGP

-1489 TERELGETY
+1489 TERELGKTY

-1508 GVVTRVGSAVNELRI
+1508 GVITRVGSQVTEVRV

-1541 DLDGGAAWER
+1541 DLDGGAAWEP
-1551 IEEEHLQRED
+1551 IADVHLQRDE

-1572 FFTAGYAFYKLADLQ
+1572 FFTAGYAFYKLADVR

-1596 AAGGMGMGAVQIAV
+1596 AAGGMGMAAVQVAA

-1630 ELGAAAAFDSR
+1630 DLGATAAFDSR
-1641 SVGFVDDILRVTQ
+1641 SVGFVDDILQITE

-1685 IGKADIYFGGAMDL
+1685 IGKADIYFGGATDL

-1709 AIDMDRMLRLRPE
+1709 SIDMDRMLRLRPE
-1722 TFRELRRECTEMLT
+1722 IFRELRRECTEMLT
-1736 SGKLT
+1736 AGKLT
-1741 PLPFTRFPIEE
+1741 PLPYTRFPIEE

-1757 EAVFRAAHMGRIV
+1757 EAVFRAEHMGRIV

-1775 QTPKLLPRKP
+1775 QTPTLLPRKP
-1785 DPAPVRP
+1785 EPAPVRP

-1798 SGGFGGFGL
+1798 TGGFGGFGL

-1821 ILAGRSGATTEVARA
+1821 ILASRSGAATEVARA

-1849 EERIDISD
+1849 EEQVDISD
-1857 YDQVSDLIGKVEAS
+1857 YDQVADLIAKVEAS

-1884 AHDEVVADIS
+1884 AHDEVIADIS
-1894 AESLYKVFG
+1894 AESLRKVFR
-1903 PKVDGALNLDR
+1903 PKVQGALNLDK

-1919 NVPLDHFVLY
+1919 DVPLDHFVLY

-1946 ANSMLDGLAQSRHAA
+1946 ANSVLDGLAASRRAA

-1978 AEIEA
+1978 AESDA

-1988 DSVGLRRLNMDLGAT
+1988 DSVGLRRLNMDMGAAF
-2003 LMHECSRF
+2003 MRECSRF
-2011 QLPHVA
+2011 PLSHVA
-2017 IAGVDWGVLRTPLPS
+2017 IAGIDWGVLRTPLPS

-2057 ATVLALPE
+2057 AAVLALPE

-2080 ANVLKVDVESIDPT
+2080 ANVLKVDVDSIDPK

-2149 DPEHDAI
+2149 DPDHDGM

>member
-6 IIGIGCKFPGG
+6 IIGIGCRFPGG
-17 IDDADSFW
+17 IGDADSFW
-25 EFALLKGDAVA
+25 NFVLHKGDAVA

-68 QGFRRFDADFFG
+68 QEFRRFDADFFG

-99 TWEALDDAGIAGQAL
+99 TWEALDDAGIAGQAV

-189 VAGGECDVALAGGVN
+189 VANGECDVALAGGVN

-248 KNLEQAQRDGDRI
+248 KNLEQAQRDGDHI

-287 QRLADRVLR
+287 QRLADRVIK

-316 VGDPLEAEALG
+316 VGDPLEAQALG
-327 HSYGQAAGR
+327 HSYGRVAGR
-336 TEPLVIGSVKNN
+336 ARPLVIGSVKNN

-368 QRRTILPQVVLDKL
+368 QRRTIAPQVVLDKL
-382 NPAIPFDEL
+382 NPEIPFDQL

-396 TEVEKYPDLGAPAYA
+396 TEVEPYPDLGAPAYA

-423 HVIVEEPPTPVAA
+423 HVLVQEPPAPVQTE
-436 AAPARDSIR
+436 APARDSIR

-453 GAALHEV
+453 GSALHEV
-460 AGSYAELLRSEE
+460 AGRYAKQLS
-472 GTAGTAGTVSDEAG
+472 SDLSQDGA
-486 VSDEYVQRLKTAVTG
+486 QRLKTAATA

-515 DGDDLLA
+515 DADDLLA
-522 QLNSYA
+522 QLNTYA
-528 ESDEAAPARALV
+528 ASDEAAPPRALV

-562 GLLERPGAFREAAA
+562 ALLERPGIFRDAAA
-576 EIDAVFQEVS
+576 EIDEVFQEIS

-591 AELLRSEGDS
+591 AELLRPQADS

-608 AQPANFLVQAALAKH
+608 AQPANFLVQSALAKH
-623 LEQFGIR
+623 LQQFGIR
-630 PTAVMGHSVGEVAAA
+630 PTAVVGHSVGEVAAA
-645 YVGGALSLRDAATV
+645 YVSGALSLRDAATV

-677 AVGLDAEEALRRIA
+677 AVGLDAEEAQRRAA
-691 RFGGSVCV
+691 RFGSAVCV
-699 AAINSASATT
+699 AAINSTAATT
-709 LSGDSKALQILHDE
+709 LSGDSAALQILHDE
-723 LAEDGVFARML
+723 LAGDGIFARML

-743 LMDPILD
+743 LMDPILG

-755 LAGLAPRPT
+755 LAGLTPRKAAVPV
-764 DIPLYSTVTGEK
+764 YSTVTGEK
-776 IDSEAF
+776 MHSAAF
-782 ADPAYWLKNVRESVL
+782 AEPDYWCKNVRDSVL
-797 FAKTVDT
+797 FAKAVDT
-804 LIADRYR
+804 LIVDRYR

-825 MRESF
+825 IRESF
-830 VRHSVSAAAVQTLHR
+830 VRHSVSGAAIQTLHR

-854 QAVTDLYALGAID
+854 QAIADLYAVGAID
-867 APGEADL
+867 APGQADI
-874 YANGL
+874 YESGVV
-879 IPHMDLPKY
+879 PHMDLPKY
-888 PWSQEELW
+888 PWSQEEVW

-917 DRAEGLTPQW
+917 DRVDALTPQW
-927 EVTLAAAN
+927 EVTLAPAN

-965 RSGRGQAGLDS
+965 RSGRAQAGLDS

-986 EHDAPITR
+986 DHDAPITR
-994 LTVDEPTKRF
+994 ITVDEPTKRF
-1004 TFNGRSAHTQLWTA
+1004 TVNGRSAHTQLWTA
-1018 HANGRLVEANLGTLR
+1018 HANGRLVEANLGSKR
-1033 IDVPIRSEHD
+1033 IDVPAWSAND
-1043 RIFDGADVYKGLAAV
+1043 RVFDGEDVYKGLSAV

-1075 SAGCVAQLASP
+1075 SAGCVAQLASAE
-1086 LSRSAGDIAS
+1086 SVSAQ
-1096 EPEVTPRHAVHPAL
+1096 RHAVHPAL

-1132 TAHIPASV
+1132 TAHVPASI
-1140 DRVRLYGEVPEDPIA
+1140 DRVRLYGEVPEDPVA

-1160 STLPLRANA
+1160 STQPLCANA
-1169 YLASQDGEVA
+1169 YLASRDGEVA

-1188 PVGAA
+1188 PVGSA
-1193 SDPLAELDQYFYEPR
+1193 STPLSELEQYFYEPR
-1208 WEPLEEETEGPEG
+1208 WEPLEEEIEG
-1221 QRAPVPAASV
+1221 QPAPTTTAPAAR
-1231 SAAHPANAVVEIGD
+1231 PANVIVEIAQ
-1245 VSAAVAEGARR
+1245 VPLAVAEGARR
-1256 AARAGAAVLNA
+1256 AATAGVAVLNA
-1267 EAEQAT
+1267 DTVEKVN
-1273 DLAETFAAAL
+1273 LAVTFAEAL
-1283 HTDAFLRVLV
+1283 DRDEFLRVLI

-1299 SSVENLHQLVTVAQ
+1299 SAVENVAGLVTVAQ
-1313 ALRTVLEA
+1313 SLRMVMEA

-1327 VNPDVQVVIV
+1327 VSPDVQAVLV
-1337 SNRAFLAPGDQL
+1337 SKNAFLAPGDRDL
-1349 REHGLVLDQAA
+1349 DLDQAA

-1383 DSVTA
+1383 AAVSAEEVTA
-1388 DEVAAEISA
+1388 EIGA
-1397 MNRAEEVAVRAGER
+1397 MSRAEEVAVRQGLR
-1411 WTQRMRRSLSELVAP
+1411 WTQRMRRSLPELVAP

-1450 KDITLRACDRVEPGP
+1450 KDIKLRACDRIEPGP

-1489 TERELGETY
+1489 TERELGKTY

-1508 GVVTRVGSAVNELRI
+1508 GVITRVGSQVTEVRV

-1541 DLDGGAAWER
+1541 DLDGGAAWEP
-1551 IEEEHLQRED
+1551 IADVHLQRDE

-1572 FFTAGYAFYKLADLQ
+1572 FFTAGYAFYKLADVR

-1596 AAGGMGMGAVQIAV
+1596 AAGGMGMAAVQVAA

-1630 ELGAAAAFDSR
+1630 DLGATAAFDSR
-1641 SVGFVDDILRVTQ
+1641 SVGFVDDILQITE

-1685 IGKADIYFGGAMDL
+1685 IGKADIYFGGATDL

-1709 AIDMDRMLRLRPE
+1709 SIDMDRMLRLRPE
-1722 TFRELRRECTEMLT
+1722 IFRELRRECTEMLT
-1736 SGKLT
+1736 AGKLT
-1741 PLPFTRFPIEE
+1741 PLPYTRFPIEE

-1757 EAVFRAAHMGRIV
+1757 EAVFRAEHMGRIV

-1775 QTPKLLPRKP
+1775 QTPTLLPRKP
-1785 DPAPVRP
+1785 EPAPVRP

-1798 SGGFGGFGL
+1798 TGGFGGFGL

-1821 ILAGRSGATTEVARA
+1821 ILASRSGAATEVARA

-1849 EERIDISD
+1849 EEQVDISD
-1857 YDQVSDLIGKVEAS
+1857 YDQVADLIAKVEAS

-1884 AHDEVVADIS
+1884 AHDEVIADIS
-1894 AESLYKVFG
+1894 AESLRKVFR
-1903 PKVDGALNLDR
+1903 PKVQGALNLDK

-1919 NVPLDHFVLY
+1919 DVPLDHFVLY

-1946 ANSMLDGLAQSRHAA
+1946 ANSVLDGLAASRRAA

-1978 AEIEA
+1978 AESDA

-1988 DSVGLRRLNMDLGAT
+1988 DSVGLRRLNMDMGAAF
-2003 LMHECSRF
+2003 MRECSRF
-2011 QLPHVA
+2011 PLSHVA
-2017 IAGVDWGVLRTPLPS
+2017 IAGIDWGVLRTPLPS

-2057 ATVLALPE
+2057 AAVLALPE

-2080 ANVLKVDVESIDPT
+2080 ANVLKVDVDSIDPK

-2149 DPEHDAI
+2149 DPDHDGM

>member
-6 IIGIGCKFPGG
+6 IIGIGCRFPGG
-17 IDDADSFW
+17 IGDADSFW
-25 EFALLKGDAVA
+25 NFVLHKGDAVA

-68 QGFRRFDADFFG
+68 QEFRRFDADFFG

-99 TWEALDDAGIAGQAL
+99 TWEALDDAGIAGQAV

-189 VAGGECDVALAGGVN
+189 VANGECDVALAGGVN

-248 KNLEQAQRDGDRI
+248 KNLEQAQRDGDHI

-287 QRLADRVLR
+287 QRLADRVIK

-316 VGDPLEAEALG
+316 VGDPLEAQALG
-327 HSYGQAAGR
+327 HSYGRVAGR
-336 TEPLVIGSVKNN
+336 ARPLVIGSVKNN

-368 QRRTILPQVVLDKL
+368 QRRTIAPQVVLDKL
-382 NPAIPFDEL
+382 NPEIPFDQL

-396 TEVEKYPDLGAPAYA
+396 TEVEPYPDLGAPAYA

-423 HVIVEEPPTPVAA
+423 HVLVQEPPAPVQTE
-436 AAPARDSIR
+436 APARDSIR

-453 GAALHEV
+453 GSALHEV
-460 AGSYAELLRSEE
+460 AGRYAKQLS
-472 GTAGTAGTVSDEAG
+472 SDLSQDGA
-486 VSDEYVQRLKTAVTG
+486 QRLKTAATA

-515 DGDDLLA
+515 DADDLLA
-522 QLNSYA
+522 QLNTYA
-528 ESDEAAPARALV
+528 ASDEAAPPRALV

-562 GLLERPGAFREAAA
+562 ALLERPGIFRDAAA
-576 EIDAVFQEVS
+576 EIDEVFQEIS

-591 AELLRSEGDS
+591 AELLRPQADS

-608 AQPANFLVQAALAKH
+608 AQPANFLVQSALAKH
-623 LEQFGIR
+623 LQQFGIR
-630 PTAVMGHSVGEVAAA
+630 PTAVVGHSVGEVAAA
-645 YVGGALSLRDAATV
+645 YVSGALSLRDAATV

-677 AVGLDAEEALRRIA
+677 AVGLDAEEAQRRAA
-691 RFGGSVCV
+691 RFGSAVCV
-699 AAINSASATT
+699 AAINSTAATT
-709 LSGDSKALQILHDE
+709 LSGDSAALQILHDE
-723 LAEDGVFARML
+723 LAGDGIFARML

-743 LMDPILD
+743 LMDPILG

-755 LAGLAPRPT
+755 LAGLTPRKAAVPV
-764 DIPLYSTVTGEK
+764 YSTVTGEK
-776 IDSEAF
+776 MHSAAF
-782 ADPAYWLKNVRESVL
+782 AEPDYWCKNVRDSVL
-797 FAKTVDT
+797 FAKAVDT
-804 LIADRYR
+804 LIVDRYR

-825 MRESF
+825 IRESF
-830 VRHSVSAAAVQTLHR
+830 VRHSVSGAAIQTLHR

-854 QAVTDLYALGAID
+854 QAIADLYAVGAID
-867 APGEADL
+867 APGQADI
-874 YANGL
+874 YESGVV
-879 IPHMDLPKY
+879 PHMDLPKY
-888 PWSQEELW
+888 PWSQEEVW

-917 DRAEGLTPQW
+917 DRVDALTPQW
-927 EVTLAAAN
+927 EVTLAPAN

-965 RSGRGQAGLDS
+965 RSGRAQAGLDS

-986 EHDAPITR
+986 DHDAPITR
-994 LTVDEPTKRF
+994 ITVDEPTKRF
-1004 TFNGRSAHTQLWTA
+1004 TVNGRSAHTQLWTA
-1018 HANGRLVEANLGTLR
+1018 HANGRLVEANLGSKR
-1033 IDVPIRSEHD
+1033 IDVPAWSAND
-1043 RIFDGADVYKGLAAV
+1043 RVFDGEDVYKGLSAV

-1075 SAGCVAQLASP
+1075 SAGCVAQLASAE
-1086 LSRSAGDIAS
+1086 SVS
-1096 EPEVTPRHAVHPAL
+1096 TQRHAVHPAL

-1132 TAHIPASV
+1132 TAHVPASI
-1140 DRVRLYGEVPEDPIA
+1140 DRVRLYGEVPEDPVA

-1160 STLPLRANA
+1160 STQPLCANA
-1169 YLASQDGEVA
+1169 YLASRDGEVA

-1188 PVGAA
+1188 PVGSA
-1193 SDPLAELDQYFYEPR
+1193 STPLSELEQYFYEPR
-1208 WEPLEEETEGPEG
+1208 WEPLEEEIEG
-1221 QRAPVPAASV
+1221 QPAPTTTAPVAR
-1231 SAAHPANAVVEIGD
+1231 PANVIVEIAQ
-1245 VSAAVAEGARR
+1245 VPLAVAEGARR
-1256 AARAGAAVLNA
+1256 AAAAGVAVLNA
-1267 EAEQAT
+1267 DTVEKVN
-1273 DLAETFAAAL
+1273 LAVTFAEAL
-1283 HTDAFLRVLV
+1283 DRDEFLRVLI

-1299 SSVENLHQLVTVAQ
+1299 SAVENVAGLVTVAQ
-1313 ALRTVLEA
+1313 SLRMVMEA

-1327 VNPDVQVVIV
+1327 VSPDVQAVLV
-1337 SNRAFLAPGDQL
+1337 SKNAFLAPGDRDL
-1349 REHGLVLDQAA
+1349 DLDQAA

-1383 DSVTA
+1383 AAVSAEEVTA
-1388 DEVAAEISA
+1388 EIGA
-1397 MNRAEEVAVRAGER
+1397 MSRAEEVAVRQGLR
-1411 WTQRMRRSLSELVAP
+1411 WTQRMRRSLPELVAP

-1450 KDITLRACDRVEPGP
+1450 KDIKLRACDRIEPGP

-1489 TERELGETY
+1489 TERELGKTY

-1508 GVVTRVGSAVNELRI
+1508 GVITRVGSQVTEVRV

-1541 DLDGGAAWER
+1541 DLDGGAAWEP
-1551 IEEEHLQRED
+1551 IADVHLQRDE

-1572 FFTAGYAFYKLADLQ
+1572 FFTAGYAFYKLADVR

-1596 AAGGMGMGAVQIAV
+1596 AAGGMGMAAVQVAA

-1630 ELGAAAAFDSR
+1630 DLGATAAFDSR
-1641 SVGFVDDILRVTQ
+1641 SVGFVDDILQITE

-1685 IGKADIYFGGAMDL
+1685 IGKADIYFGGATDL

-1709 AIDMDRMLRLRPE
+1709 SIDMDRMLRLRPE
-1722 TFRELRRECTEMLT
+1722 IFRELRRECTEMLT
-1736 SGKLT
+1736 AGKLT
-1741 PLPFTRFPIEE
+1741 PLPYTRFPIEE

-1757 EAVFRAAHMGRIV
+1757 EAVFRAEHMGRIV

-1775 QTPKLLPRKP
+1775 QTPTLLPRKP
-1785 DPAPVRP
+1785 EPAPVRP

-1798 SGGFGGFGL
+1798 TGGFGGFGL

-1821 ILAGRSGATTEVARA
+1821 ILASRSGAATEVARA

-1849 EERIDISD
+1849 EEQVDISD
-1857 YDQVSDLIGKVEAS
+1857 YDQVADLIAKVEAS

-1884 AHDEVVADIS
+1884 AHDEVIADIS
-1894 AESLYKVFG
+1894 AESLRKVFR
-1903 PKVDGALNLDR
+1903 PKVQGALNLDK

-1919 NVPLDHFVLY
+1919 DVPLDHFVLY

-1946 ANSMLDGLAQSRHAA
+1946 ANSVLDGLAASRGAA

-1978 AEIEA
+1978 AESDA

-1988 DSVGLRRLNMDLGAT
+1988 DSVGLRRLNMDMGAAF
-2003 LMHECSRF
+2003 MRECSRF
-2011 QLPHVA
+2011 PLSHVA
-2017 IAGVDWGVLRTPLPS
+2017 IAGIDWGVLRTPLPS

-2057 ATVLALPE
+2057 AAVLALPE

-2080 ANVLKVDVESIDPT
+2080 ANVLKVDVDSIDPK

-2149 DPEHDAI
+2149 DPDHDGI

>member
-6 IIGIGCKFPGG
+6 IIGIGCRFPGG
-17 IDDADSFW
+17 IEDADSFW
-25 EFALLKGDAVA
+25 EFVLLKGDAVA

-41 RWDADKYYDPDPDTP
+41 RWDADKFYDPDPDTP
-56 GRMYTRRGSFLT
+56 GRMYTRRASFLD

-99 TWEALDDAGIAGQAL
+99 SWEALDDAGIAGQAL
-114 GGNVGTFIGGFMN
+114 GGKVGTFIGGFMN

-189 VAGGECDVALAGGVN
+189 VANGECDVALAGGVN

-223 DGRSKSFDAA
+223 DGRCKSFDAA

-272 DGRTIALPVPNPVSQ
+272 DGRTIALPVPNPLSQ
-287 QRLADRVLR
+287 QRLAEQVLA
-296 EAGIDPALVGYIEAH
+296 EAGVDPALVGYIEAH

-336 TEPLVIGSVKNN
+336 TQSLIIGSVKNN

-368 QRRTILPQVVLDKL
+368 QRRTIAPQVVLDKL
-382 NPAIPFDEL
+382 NPQIPFDEL
-391 QIRIP
+391 RIRIP
-396 TEVEKYPDLGAPAYA
+396 LEVEAYPDLGAPAYA
-411 AVNSFGYGGTNA
+411 AVNSFGYGGANA
-423 HVIVEEPPTPVAA
+423 HVLVSEPPAPTALE
-436 AAPARDSIR
+436 APAVPVRDSIR

-460 AGSYAELLRSEE
+460 AGRYAELLRTDK
-472 GTAGTAGTVSDEAG
+472 GTADTVSDDYA
-486 VSDEYVQRLKTAVTG
+486 QRLKTAATG
-501 RRAQHYLRKGFIYR
+501 RRAQHHLRKGFIYR
-515 DGDDLLA
+515 DADDLLA

-528 ESDEAAPARALV
+528 ESEEAAPPRALV

-562 GLLERPGAFREAAA
+562 GLLEHPGVFRDTAAD
-576 EIDAVFQEVS
+576 IDAVFQEIS

-591 AELLRSEGDS
+591 AELLRSQGDS

-608 AQPANFLVQAALAKH
+608 AQPANFLVQSALAKH

-630 PTAVMGHSVGEVAAA
+630 PTAVVGHSVGEVAAA

-677 AVGLDAEEALRRIA
+677 AVGLDAEEAQRRAA
-691 RFGGSVCV
+691 RFGTAVCV
-699 AAINSASATT
+699 AAINSTAATT
-709 LSGDSKALQILHDE
+709 LSGDSAALQALHDE
-723 LAEDGVFARML
+723 LAGDGIFARML

-750 ELATA
+750 ELATS
-755 LAGLAPRPT
+755 LAGLTPLPT
-764 DIPLYSTVTGEK
+764 DIPLYSTLTGEK
-776 IDSEAF
+776 VDSAAF
-782 ADPAYWLKNVRESVL
+782 ADPAYWCQNVRESVL
-797 FAKTVDT
+797 FAKAVDT

-825 MRESF
+825 LRESF
-830 VRHSVSAAAVQTLHR
+830 VRHSISGAAVQTLHR

-854 QAVTDLYALGAID
+854 QAVTDLYTVGAID
-867 APGEADL
+867 APGQADI
-874 YANGL
+874 YEHGVIA
-879 IPHMDLPKY
+879 HMDLPKY
-888 PWSQEELW
+888 PWSQEEVW

-917 DRAEGLTPQW
+917 DRADTLTPQW
-927 EVTLAAAN
+927 EVTLAPAN

-965 RSGRGQAGLDS
+965 RSGKGQAGLDS

-994 LTVDEPTKRF
+994 ITVDEPTKRF
-1004 TFNGRSAHTQLWTA
+1004 IVNGRSAHTQLWTA
-1018 HANGRLVEANLGTLR
+1018 HANGRLVEANLGTSR
-1033 IDVPIRSEHD
+1033 IEVPAQSAND
-1043 RIFDGADVYKGLAAV
+1043 RVFDGQDVYKGLAAV

-1075 SAGCVAQLASP
+1075 SAGCVAQLASLVDGP
-1086 LSRSAGDIAS
+1086 ESGSA
-1096 EPEVTPRHAVHPAL
+1096 PKHAVHPAL

-1132 TAHIPASV
+1132 TAHVPASI
-1140 DRVRLYGEVPEDPIA
+1140 DRVRLYHEVPEDPIA

-1160 STLPLRANA
+1160 STQPLCANA
-1169 YLASQDGEVA
+1169 YLASRDGEVA

-1188 PVGAA
+1188 PVGSA
-1193 SDPLAELDQYFYEPR
+1193 SVPLSELEQYFYEPR
-1208 WEPLEEETEGPEG
+1208 WEPLEEEVEG
-1221 QRAPVPAASV
+1221 QHAPAAPTPV
-1231 SAAHPANAVVEIGD
+1231 ARAANAVIEIAD
-1245 VSAAVAEGARR
+1245 VAAAIAEGARR
-1256 AARAGAAVLNA
+1256 AAAAGVAVLSA
-1267 EAEQAT
+1267 DTVQRA
-1273 DLAETFAAAL
+1273 DLATTFASAL
-1283 HTDAFLRVLV
+1283 HRDEFLRVLV

-1299 SSVENLHQLVTVAQ
+1299 SAVDNVDRLVTVAQ
-1313 ALRTVLEA
+1313 ALRVVLEA

-1327 VNPDVQVVIV
+1327 VSPDVQVVVV
-1337 SNRAFLAPGDQL
+1337 SKNAFLAPGD
-1349 REHGLVLDQAA
+1349 RGLDLDQVA

-1373 PAKWSLVDLP
+1373 PAKWSLVDLT
-1383 DSVTA
+1383 DGVTA
-1388 DEVAAEISA
+1388 DEVTAEIGA
-1397 MNRAEEVAVRAGER
+1397 MNRAEEVAVRAGVR
-1411 WTQRMRRSLSELVAP
+1411 WTQRMRRSLPELVAP

-1434 DPEVAYEVQ
+1434 DPDVAYEVQ

-1450 KDITLRACDRVEPGP
+1450 KDITLRACDRIEPGP
-1465 RQVEVRVETVGL
+1465 RQVEVRIETVGL

-1489 TERELGETY
+1489 TERELGKTY
-1498 FKLEPGMEGF
+1498 FKLDPGMEGF
-1508 GVVTRVGSAVNELRI
+1508 GVVTRVGSQVDELRV

-1541 DLDGGAAWER
+1541 DLDGGAAWEP
-1551 IEEEHLQRED
+1551 IADVHLQREE

-1587 PGETVLIHG
+1587 PGETVLVHG
-1596 AAGGMGMGAVQIAV
+1596 AAGGMGMAAVQVAV

-1630 ELGAAAAFDSR
+1630 DLGATAAFDSR
-1641 SVGFVDDILRVTQ
+1641 SIGFVDDILGITE

-1685 IGKADIYFGGAMDL
+1685 IGKADIYFGGATDL

-1709 AIDMDRMLRLRPE
+1709 SVDMDRMLRMRPE
-1722 TFRELRRECTEMLT
+1722 IFRELRRECTEMLT
-1736 SGKLT
+1736 AGKLT
-1741 PLPFTRFPIEE
+1741 PLPYTRFPIDQI
-1752 VVGAF
+1752 VGAF
-1757 EAVFRAAHMGRIV
+1757 EAVFRAEHMGRIV

-1775 QTPKLLPRKP
+1775 QTPTLLPRKS
-1785 DPAPVRP
+1785 DPVPVHP

-1798 SGGFGGFGL
+1798 TGGFGGFGL

-1821 ILAGRSGATTEVARA
+1821 ILASRSGATTEVARA

-1857 YDQVSDLIGKVEAS
+1857 YDQVADLVAKVEAS

-1884 AHDEVVADIS
+1884 AHDEVIADIS

-1903 PKVDGALNLDR
+1903 PKVSGALNLDR

-1919 NVPLDHFVLY
+1919 NVQLDHFVLF

-1946 ANSMLDGLAQSRHAA
+1946 ANSMLDGLAASRHAA

-1968 SWGAMSGGGM
+1968 NWGAMSGGGM
-1978 AEIEA
+1978 AESDA

-2003 LMHECSRF
+2003 LMQECSRF
-2011 QLPHVA
+2011 PLPHVA

-2057 ATVLALPE
+2057 AAVLALPE
-2065 EERGPMVTKELAKEL
+2065 EGRGPMVTKELAKEL
-2080 ANVLKVDVESIDPT
+2080 ANVLKVDVDSIDPT

-2149 DPEHDAI
+2149 DPDHDGM

>member
-6 IIGIGCKFPGG
+6 IIGIGCRFPGG
-17 IDDADSFW
+17 IGDADSFW
-25 EFALLKGDAVA
+25 NFVLHKGDAVA

-68 QGFRRFDADFFG
+68 QEFRRFDADFFG

-99 TWEALDDAGIAGQAL
+99 TWEALDDAGIAGQAV

-189 VAGGECDVALAGGVN
+189 VANGECDVALAGGVN

-248 KNLEQAQRDGDRI
+248 KNLEQAQRDGDHI

-287 QRLADRVLR
+287 QRLADRVIK

-316 VGDPLEAEALG
+316 VGDPLEAQALG
-327 HSYGQAAGR
+327 HSYGRVAGR
-336 TEPLVIGSVKNN
+336 ARPLVIGSVKNN

-368 QRRTILPQVVLDKL
+368 QRRTIAPQVVLDKL
-382 NPAIPFDEL
+382 NPEIPFDQL
-391 QIRIP
+391 QIRIL
-396 TEVEKYPDLGAPAYA
+396 TEVEPYPDLGAPAYA

-423 HVIVEEPPTPVAA
+423 HVLVQEPPAPVQTE
-436 AAPARDSIR
+436 APARDSIR

-453 GAALHEV
+453 GSALHEV
-460 AGSYAELLRSEE
+460 AGRYAKQLS
-472 GTAGTAGTVSDEAG
+472 SDLSQDGA
-486 VSDEYVQRLKTAVTG
+486 QRLKTAATA

-515 DGDDLLA
+515 DADDLLA
-522 QLNSYA
+522 QLNTYA
-528 ESDEAAPARALV
+528 ASDEAAPPRALV

-562 GLLERPGAFREAAA
+562 ALLERPGIFRDAAA
-576 EIDAVFQEVS
+576 EIDEVFQEIS

-591 AELLRSEGDS
+591 AELLRPQADS

-608 AQPANFLVQAALAKH
+608 AQPANFLVQSALAKH
-623 LEQFGIR
+623 LQQFGIR
-630 PTAVMGHSVGEVAAA
+630 PTAVVGHSVGEVAAA
-645 YVGGALSLRDAATV
+645 YVSGALSLRDAATV

-677 AVGLDAEEALRRIA
+677 AVGLDAEEAQRRAA
-691 RFGGSVCV
+691 RFGSAVCV
-699 AAINSASATT
+699 AAINSTAATT
-709 LSGDSKALQILHDE
+709 LSGDSAALQTLHDE
-723 LAEDGVFARML
+723 LAGDGIFARML

-743 LMDPILD
+743 LMDPILG

-755 LAGLAPRPT
+755 LAGLTPRKAAVPV
-764 DIPLYSTVTGEK
+764 YSTVTGEK
-776 IDSEAF
+776 MHSAAF
-782 ADPAYWLKNVRESVL
+782 AEPDYWCKNVRDSVL
-797 FAKTVDT
+797 FAKAVDT
-804 LIADRYR
+804 LIVDRYR

-825 MRESF
+825 IRESF
-830 VRHSVSAAAVQTLHR
+830 VRHSVSGAAIQTLHR

-854 QAVTDLYALGAID
+854 QAIADLYAVGAID
-867 APGEADL
+867 APGQADICES
-874 YANGL
+874 GVV
-879 IPHMDLPKY
+879 PHMDLPKY
-888 PWSQEELW
+888 PWSQEEVW

-917 DRAEGLTPQW
+917 DRVDALTPQW
-927 EVTLAAAN
+927 EVTLAPAN

-965 RSGRGQAGLDS
+965 RSGRAQAGLDS

-986 EHDAPITR
+986 DHDAPITR
-994 LTVDEPTKRF
+994 ITVDEPTKRF
-1004 TFNGRSAHTQLWTA
+1004 TVNGRSAHTQLWTA
-1018 HANGRLVEANLGTLR
+1018 HANGRLVEANLGSKR
-1033 IDVPIRSEHD
+1033 IDVSAWSAND
-1043 RIFDGADVYKGLAAV
+1043 RVFDGEDVYKGLSAV

-1086 LSRSAGDIAS
+1086 ESVSAQ
-1096 EPEVTPRHAVHPAL
+1096 RHAVHPAL

-1132 TAHIPASV
+1132 TAHVPASI
-1140 DRVRLYGEVPEDPIA
+1140 DRVRLYGEVPEDPVA

-1160 STLPLRANA
+1160 STQPLCANA
-1169 YLASQDGEVA
+1169 YLASRDGEVA

-1188 PVGAA
+1188 PVGSA
-1193 SDPLAELDQYFYEPR
+1193 STPLSELEQYFYEPR
-1208 WEPLEEETEGPEG
+1208 WEPLEEEIEG
-1221 QRAPVPAASV
+1221 QPAPTTTAPAAR
-1231 SAAHPANAVVEIGD
+1231 PANVIVEIAQ
-1245 VSAAVAEGARR
+1245 VPLAVAEGARR
-1256 AARAGAAVLNA
+1256 AAAAGVVVLNA
-1267 EAEQAT
+1267 DTVEKAN
-1273 DLAETFAAAL
+1273 LAVTFAEAL
-1283 HTDAFLRVLV
+1283 DRDEFLRVLV

-1299 SSVENLHQLVTVAQ
+1299 SAVENVAGLVTVAQ
-1313 ALRTVLEA
+1313 SLRMVMEA

-1327 VNPDVQVVIV
+1327 VSPDVQAVLV
-1337 SNRAFLAPGDQL
+1337 SKNAFLAPGDRDL
-1349 REHGLVLDQAA
+1349 DLDQAA

-1383 DSVTA
+1383 AAVSAEEVTA
-1388 DEVAAEISA
+1388 EIGA
-1397 MNRAEEVAVRAGER
+1397 MNRAEEVAVRQGLR
-1411 WTQRMRRSLSELVAP
+1411 WTQRMRRSLPELVAP

-1450 KDITLRACDRVEPGP
+1450 KDIKLRACDRIEPGP

-1489 TERELGETY
+1489 TERELGKTY

-1508 GVVTRVGSAVNELRI
+1508 GVITRVGSQVTEVRV

-1541 DLDGGAAWER
+1541 DLDGGAAWEP
-1551 IEEEHLQRED
+1551 IADVHLQRDE

-1572 FFTAGYAFYKLADLQ
+1572 FFTAGYAFYKLADVR

-1596 AAGGMGMGAVQIAV
+1596 AAGGMGMAAVQVAA

-1630 ELGAAAAFDSR
+1630 DLGATAAFDSR
-1641 SVGFVDDILRVTQ
+1641 SVGFVDDILQITE

-1685 IGKADIYFGGAMDL
+1685 IGKADIYFGGATDL

-1709 AIDMDRMLRLRPE
+1709 SIDMDRMLRLRPE
-1722 TFRELRRECTEMLT
+1722 IFRELRRECTEMLT
-1736 SGKLT
+1736 AGKLT
-1741 PLPFTRFPIEE
+1741 PLPYTRFPIEE

-1757 EAVFRAAHMGRIV
+1757 EAVFRAEHMGRIV

-1775 QTPKLLPRKP
+1775 QTPTLLPRKP
-1785 DPAPVRP
+1785 EPAPVRP

-1798 SGGFGGFGL
+1798 TGGFGGFGL

-1821 ILAGRSGATTEVARA
+1821 ILASRSGAATEVARA

-1849 EERIDISD
+1849 EEQVDISD
-1857 YDQVSDLIGKVEAS
+1857 YDQVADLIAKVEAS

-1884 AHDEVVADIS
+1884 AHDEVIADIS
-1894 AESLYKVFG
+1894 AESLRKVFR
-1903 PKVDGALNLDR
+1903 PKVQGALNLDKV
-1914 ATREH
+1914 TREH
-1919 NVPLDHFVLY
+1919 DVPLDHFVLY

-1946 ANSMLDGLAQSRHAA
+1946 ANSVLDGLAASRRAA

-1978 AEIEA
+1978 AESDA

-1988 DSVGLRRLNMDLGAT
+1988 DSVGLRRLNMDMGAAF
-2003 LMHECSRF
+2003 MRECSRF
-2011 QLPHVA
+2011 PLSHVA
-2017 IAGVDWGVLRTPLPS
+2017 IAGIDWGVLRTPLPS

-2057 ATVLALPE
+2057 AAVLALPE

-2080 ANVLKVDVESIDPT
+2080 ANVLKVDVDSIDPK

-2149 DPEHDAI
+2149 DPDHDGI

>member
-6 IIGIGCKFPGG
+6 IIGIGCRFPGG
-17 IDDADSFW
+17 IGDADSFW
-25 EFALLKGDAVA
+25 NFVLHKGDAVA

-68 QGFRRFDADFFG
+68 QEFRRFDADFFG

-189 VAGGECDVALAGGVN
+189 VANGECDVALAGGVN

-248 KNLEQAQRDGDRI
+248 KNLEQAQRDGDHI

-287 QRLADRVLR
+287 QRLADRVIK
-296 EAGIDPALVGYIEAH
+296 EAGVDPALVGYIEAH

-316 VGDPLEAEALG
+316 VGDPLEAQALG
-327 HSYGQAAGR
+327 HSYGTVAGR
-336 TEPLVIGSVKNN
+336 AQPLVIGSVKNN

-368 QRRTILPQVVLDKL
+368 QRRTIVPQVVLDKL
-382 NPAIPFDEL
+382 NPEIPFDEL
-391 QIRIP
+391 RIRIP
-396 TEVEKYPDLGAPAYA
+396 TEVEPYPDLGAPAYA

-423 HVIVEEPPTPVAA
+423 HVLVQEPPAPVPTE
-436 AAPARDSIR
+436 APARDSIR

-453 GAALHEV
+453 GSALHEV
-460 AGSYAELLRSEE
+460 AGRYAKQLS
-472 GTAGTAGTVSDEAG
+472 SDLSQDGA
-486 VSDEYVQRLKTAVTG
+486 QRLKTAATA
-501 RRAQHYLRKGFIYR
+501 RRAQHYLRKGFVYR
-515 DGDDLLA
+515 DADDLLA
-522 QLNSYA
+522 QLNTYA
-528 ESDEAAPARALV
+528 ASDEAAPPRALV

-562 GLLERPGAFREAAA
+562 GLLEQPGDFRDTAA
-576 EIDAVFQEVS
+576 EIDEVFREVS

-591 AELLRSEGDS
+591 AELLRPQAES
-601 RVSRTEI
+601 RVSRTEV
-608 AQPANFLVQAALAKH
+608 AQPANFLVQSALAKH
-623 LEQFGIR
+623 LQQFGIR
-630 PTAVMGHSVGEVAAA
+630 PTAVVGHSVGEVAAA
-645 YVGGALSLRDAATV
+645 YVSGALSLRDAATV

-677 AVGLDAEEALRRIA
+677 AVGLDADEAQRRAA
-691 RFGGSVCV
+691 RFGTAVCV
-699 AAINSASATT
+699 AAINSTAATT
-709 LSGDSKALQILHDE
+709 LSGDSAALQTLHDE
-723 LAEDGVFARML
+723 LAGDGIFARML

-743 LMDPILD
+743 LMDPILG
-750 ELATA
+750 ELAA
-755 LAGLAPRPT
+755 SLAGLTPSTAEVPV
-764 DIPLYSTVTGEK
+764 YSTVTGEK
-776 IDSEAF
+776 MDSAAF
-782 ADPAYWLKNVRESVL
+782 AEPDYWCKNVRDSVF
-797 FAKTVDT
+797 FAKAIDT

-825 MRESF
+825 IRESF
-830 VRHSVSAAAVQTLHR
+830 VRHSVSGAAIQTLHR

-854 QAVTDLYALGAID
+854 QAITDLYAVGAID
-867 APGEADL
+867 APGQADV
-874 YANGL
+874 YESGVV
-879 IPHMDLPKY
+879 PHMDLPKY
-888 PWSQEELW
+888 PWSQEEVW

-917 DRAEGLTPQW
+917 DRADALTPQW
-927 EVTLAAAN
+927 EVTLAPAN

-965 RSGRGQAGLDS
+965 RSGRAQAGLDS

-986 EHDAPITR
+986 DHDAPITR
-994 LTVDEPTKRF
+994 ITVDEPTKRF
-1004 TFNGRSAHTQLWTA
+1004 TVNGRSAHTQLWTA
-1018 HANGRLVEANLGTLR
+1018 HANGRLVEANLGTKR
-1033 IDVPIRSEHD
+1033 IDVPAQSAND
-1043 RIFDGADVYKGLAAV
+1043 RVFDGADVYKGLSAV

-1075 SAGCVAQLASP
+1075 AAGCVAQLASP
-1086 LSRSAGDIAS
+1086 ESDS
-1096 EPEVTPRHAVHPAL
+1096 VPRHAVHPTL

-1132 TAHIPASV
+1132 TAHVPASI
-1140 DRVRLYGEVPEDPIA
+1140 DRVRLYREVPEDPIA

-1160 STLPLRANA
+1160 STQPLCANA
-1169 YLASQDGEVA
+1169 YLASRDGEVA

-1188 PVGAA
+1188 PVGSA
-1193 SDPLAELDQYFYEPR
+1193 STPLSELEQYFYEPR
-1208 WEPLEEETEGPEG
+1208 WEPLEEEVEG
-1221 QRAPVPAASV
+1221 QPAPTVAAPAAR
-1231 SAAHPANAVVEIGD
+1231 PANAIVEIAQ
-1245 VSAAVAEGARR
+1245 VPLAVAEGARR
-1256 AARAGAAVLNA
+1256 AAATGVAVLNVDTVEKA
-1267 EAEQAT
+1267 
-1273 DLAETFAAAL
+1273 DLAETFAEAL
-1283 HTDAFLRVLV
+1283 HRDEFLRVLV
-1293 TVGSGK
+1293 TVGSGN
-1299 SSVENLHQLVTVAQ
+1299 SAVENVAGLVTVAQ
-1313 ALRTVLEA
+1313 SLRMVMEA

-1327 VNPDVQVVIV
+1327 VSPDVQVVLV
-1337 SNRAFLAPGDQL
+1337 SKNAFLAPGDRDL
-1349 REHGLVLDQAA
+1349 DLDQAA

-1383 DSVTA
+1383 AAASAEEVTA
-1388 DEVAAEISA
+1388 EIGA
-1397 MNRAEEVAVRAGER
+1397 MNRAEEVAVRQGLR
-1411 WTQRMRRSLSELVAP
+1411 WTQRMRRSLPELVAP

-1450 KDITLRACDRVEPGP
+1450 KDIKLRACDRTEPGP
-1465 RQVEVRVETVGL
+1465 RQVEVRIETVGL

-1489 TERELGETY
+1489 TERELGKTY

-1508 GVVTRVGSAVNELRI
+1508 GVITRIGSQVNEVQV
-1523 GESIA
+1523 GDSIA

-1541 DLDGGAAWER
+1541 DLDGGAAWEP
-1551 IEEEHLQRED
+1551 IADVHLQRDE

-1587 PGETVLIHG
+1587 PGETVLVHG
-1596 AAGGMGMGAVQIAV
+1596 AAGGMGMAAVQIAA

-1630 ELGAAAAFDSR
+1630 DLGATAAFDSR
-1641 SVGFVDDILRVTQ
+1641 SVGFVDDILQITD

-1685 IGKADIYFGGAMDL
+1685 IGKADIYFGGATDL

-1709 AIDMDRMLRLRPE
+1709 SIDMDRMLRMRPE
-1722 TFRELRRECTEMLT
+1722 IFRELRRECTEMLT
-1736 SGKLT
+1736 AGKLT
-1741 PLPFTRFPIEE
+1741 ALPYTRFPIEE
-1752 VVGAF
+1752 IVGAF
-1757 EAVFRAAHMGRIV
+1757 EAVFRAEHMGRIV

-1775 QTPKLLPRKP
+1775 QTPTLLPRKSEP
-1785 DPAPVRP
+1785 VPVRP

-1798 SGGFGGFGL
+1798 TGGFGGFGL

-1821 ILAGRSGATTEVARA
+1821 ILASRSGATTDVARA

-1857 YDQVSDLIGKVEAS
+1857 YDQVTDLVAKVEAS

-1884 AHDEVVADIS
+1884 AHDEVIADIS
-1894 AESLYKVFG
+1894 AESLHKVFG
-1903 PKVDGALNLDR
+1903 PKVEGARNLDK

-1919 NVPLDHFVLY
+1919 DVPLDHFVLY

-1946 ANSMLDGLAQSRHAA
+1946 ANSMLDGLAASRHAA
-1961 GLPALSV
+1961 GLPALAV

-1978 AEIEA
+1978 AESDA

-1988 DSVGLRRLNMDLGAT
+1988 DSVGLRRLNMDMGAAFIQ
-2003 LMHECSRF
+2003 ECSRF
-2011 QLPHVA
+2011 PLPQVA
-2017 IAGVDWGVLRTPLPS
+2017 IAGIDWGVLRTPLPS

-2057 ATVLALPE
+2057 AAVLGLPE

-2080 ANVLKVDVESIDPT
+2080 ANVLKVDVDSIDPK

-2149 DPEHDAI
+2149 DPEHDGM

>member
-6 IIGIGCKFPGG
+6 IIGIGCRFPGG
-17 IDDADSFW
+17 IGDADSFW
-25 EFALLKGDAVA
+25 NFVLHKGDAVA

-68 QGFRRFDADFFG
+68 QEFRRFDADFFG

-99 TWEALDDAGIAGQAL
+99 TWEALDDAGIAGQAV

-174 ACSSSLVTTHLAVRA
+174 ACSSSLVTTHLVVRA
-189 VAGGECDVALAGGVN
+189 VANGECDVALAGGVN

-248 KNLEQAQRDGDRI
+248 KNLEQAQRDGDHI

-287 QRLADRVLR
+287 QRLADRVIK

-316 VGDPLEAEALG
+316 VGDPLEAQALG
-327 HSYGQAAGR
+327 HSYGRVAGR
-336 TEPLVIGSVKNN
+336 ARPLVIGSVKNN

-368 QRRTILPQVVLDKL
+368 QRRTIAPQVVLDKL
-382 NPAIPFDEL
+382 NPEIPFDQL

-396 TEVEKYPDLGAPAYA
+396 TEVEPYPDLGAPAYA

-423 HVIVEEPPTPVAA
+423 HVLVQEPPAPVQTE
-436 AAPARDSIR
+436 APARDSIR

-453 GAALHEV
+453 GSALHEV
-460 AGSYAELLRSEE
+460 AGRYAKQLS
-472 GTAGTAGTVSDEAG
+472 SDLSQDGA
-486 VSDEYVQRLKTAVTG
+486 QRLKTAATA

-515 DGDDLLA
+515 DADDLLA
-522 QLNSYA
+522 QLNTYA
-528 ESDEAAPARALV
+528 ASDEAAPPRALV

-562 GLLERPGAFREAAA
+562 ALLERPGIFRDAAA
-576 EIDAVFQEVS
+576 EIDEVFQEIS

-591 AELLRSEGDS
+591 AELLRPQADS

-608 AQPANFLVQAALAKH
+608 AQPANFLVQSALAKH
-623 LEQFGIR
+623 LQQFGIR
-630 PTAVMGHSVGEVAAA
+630 PTAVVGHSVGEVAAA
-645 YVGGALSLRDAATV
+645 YVSGALSLRDAATV

-677 AVGLDAEEALRRIA
+677 AVGLDAEEAQRRAA
-691 RFGGSVCV
+691 RFGSAVCV
-699 AAINSASATT
+699 AAINSTAATT
-709 LSGDSKALQILHDE
+709 LSGDSAALQTLHDE
-723 LAEDGVFARML
+723 LAGDGIFARML

-743 LMDPILD
+743 LMDPILG

-755 LAGLAPRPT
+755 LAGLTPRKAAVPV
-764 DIPLYSTVTGEK
+764 YSTVTGEK
-776 IDSEAF
+776 MHSAAF
-782 ADPAYWLKNVRESVL
+782 AEPDYWCKNVRDSVL
-797 FAKTVDT
+797 FAKAVDT
-804 LIADRYR
+804 LIVDRYR

-825 MRESF
+825 IRESF
-830 VRHSVSAAAVQTLHR
+830 VRHSVSGAAIQTLHR

-854 QAVTDLYALGAID
+854 QAIADLYAVGAID
-867 APGEADL
+867 APGQADI
-874 YANGL
+874 YESGVV
-879 IPHMDLPKY
+879 PHMDLPKY
-888 PWSQEELW
+888 PWSQEEVW

-917 DRAEGLTPQW
+917 DRVDALTPQW
-927 EVTLAAAN
+927 EVTLAPAN

-965 RSGRGQAGLDS
+965 RSGRAQAGLDS

-986 EHDAPITR
+986 DHDAPITR
-994 LTVDEPTKRF
+994 ITVDEPTKRF
-1004 TFNGRSAHTQLWTA
+1004 TVNGRSAHTQLWTA
-1018 HANGRLVEANLGTLR
+1018 HANGRLVEANLGSKR
-1033 IDVPIRSEHD
+1033 IDVSAWSAND
-1043 RIFDGADVYKGLAAV
+1043 RVFDGEDVYKGLSAV

-1086 LSRSAGDIAS
+1086 ESVSAQ
-1096 EPEVTPRHAVHPAL
+1096 RHAVHPAL

-1132 TAHIPASV
+1132 TAHVPASI
-1140 DRVRLYGEVPEDPIA
+1140 DRVRLYGEVPEDPVA

-1160 STLPLRANA
+1160 STQPLCANA
-1169 YLASQDGEVA
+1169 YLASRDGEVA

-1188 PVGAA
+1188 PVGSA
-1193 SDPLAELDQYFYEPR
+1193 STPLSELEQYFYEPR
-1208 WEPLEEETEGPEG
+1208 WEPLEEEIEG
-1221 QRAPVPAASV
+1221 QPAPTTTAPAAR
-1231 SAAHPANAVVEIGD
+1231 PANVIVEIAQ
-1245 VSAAVAEGARR
+1245 VPLAVAEGARR
-1256 AARAGAAVLNA
+1256 AAAAGVVVLNA
-1267 EAEQAT
+1267 DTVEKAN
-1273 DLAETFAAAL
+1273 LAVTFAEAL
-1283 HTDAFLRVLV
+1283 DRDEFLRVLV

-1299 SSVENLHQLVTVAQ
+1299 SAVENVAGLVTVAQ
-1313 ALRTVLEA
+1313 SLRMVMEA

-1327 VNPDVQVVIV
+1327 VSPDVQAVLV
-1337 SNRAFLAPGDQL
+1337 SKNAFLAPGDRDL
-1349 REHGLVLDQAA
+1349 DLDQAA

-1383 DSVTA
+1383 AAVSAEEVTA
-1388 DEVAAEISA
+1388 EIGA
-1397 MNRAEEVAVRAGER
+1397 MNRAEEVAVRQGLR
-1411 WTQRMRRSLSELVAP
+1411 WTQRMRRSLPELVAP

-1450 KDITLRACDRVEPGP
+1450 KDIKLRACDRIEPGP

-1489 TERELGETY
+1489 TERELGKTY

-1508 GVVTRVGSAVNELRI
+1508 GVITRVGSQVTEVRV

-1541 DLDGGAAWER
+1541 DLDGGAAWEP
-1551 IEEEHLQRED
+1551 IADVHLQRDE

-1572 FFTAGYAFYKLADLQ
+1572 FFTAGYAFYKLADVR

-1596 AAGGMGMGAVQIAV
+1596 AAGGMGMAAVQVAA

-1630 ELGAAAAFDSR
+1630 DLGATAAFDSR
-1641 SVGFVDDILRVTQ
+1641 SVGFVDDILQITE

-1685 IGKADIYFGGAMDL
+1685 IGKADIYFGGATDL

-1709 AIDMDRMLRLRPE
+1709 SIDMDRMLRLRPE
-1722 TFRELRRECTEMLT
+1722 IFRELRRECTEMLT
-1736 SGKLT
+1736 AGKLT
-1741 PLPFTRFPIEE
+1741 PLPYTRFPIEE

-1757 EAVFRAAHMGRIV
+1757 EAVFRAEHMGRIV

-1775 QTPKLLPRKP
+1775 QTPTLLPRKP
-1785 DPAPVRP
+1785 EPAPVRP

-1798 SGGFGGFGL
+1798 TGGFGGFGL

-1821 ILAGRSGATTEVARA
+1821 ILASRSGAATEVARA

-1849 EERIDISD
+1849 EEQVDISD
-1857 YDQVSDLIGKVEAS
+1857 YDQVADLIAKVEAS

-1884 AHDEVVADIS
+1884 AHDEVIADIS
-1894 AESLYKVFG
+1894 AESLRKVFR
-1903 PKVDGALNLDR
+1903 PKVQGALNLDKV
-1914 ATREH
+1914 TREH
-1919 NVPLDHFVLY
+1919 DVPLDHFVLY

-1946 ANSMLDGLAQSRHAA
+1946 ANSVLDGLAASRRAA

-1978 AEIEA
+1978 AESDA

-1988 DSVGLRRLNMDLGAT
+1988 DSVGLRRLNMDMGAAF
-2003 LMHECSRF
+2003 MRECSRF
-2011 QLPHVA
+2011 PLSHVA
-2017 IAGVDWGVLRTPLPS
+2017 IAGIDWGVLRTPLPS

-2057 ATVLALPE
+2057 AAVLALPE

-2080 ANVLKVDVESIDPT
+2080 ANVLKVDVDSIDPK

-2149 DPEHDAI
+2149 DPDHDGI

>member
-6 IIGIGCKFPGG
+6 IIGIGCRFPGG
-17 IDDADSFW
+17 IGDADSFW
-25 EFALLKGDAVA
+25 NFVLHKGDAVA

-68 QGFRRFDADFFG
+68 QEFRRFDADFFG

-99 TWEALDDAGIAGQAL
+99 TWEALDDAGIAGQAV

-189 VAGGECDVALAGGVN
+189 VANGECDVALAGGVN

-248 KNLEQAQRDGDRI
+248 KNLEQAQRDGDHI

-287 QRLADRVLR
+287 QRLADRVIK

-316 VGDPLEAEALG
+316 VGDPLEAQALG
-327 HSYGQAAGR
+327 HSYGRVAGR
-336 TEPLVIGSVKNN
+336 ARPLVIGSVKNN

-368 QRRTILPQVVLDKL
+368 QRRTIAPQVVLDKL
-382 NPAIPFDEL
+382 NPEIPFDQL

-396 TEVEKYPDLGAPAYA
+396 TEVEPYPDLGAPAYA

-423 HVIVEEPPTPVAA
+423 HVLVQEPPAPVQTE
-436 AAPARDSIR
+436 APARDSIR

-453 GAALHEV
+453 GSALHEV
-460 AGSYAELLRSEE
+460 AGRYAKQLS
-472 GTAGTAGTVSDEAG
+472 SDLSQDGA
-486 VSDEYVQRLKTAVTG
+486 QRLKTAATA

-515 DGDDLLA
+515 DADDLLA
-522 QLNSYA
+522 QLNTYA
-528 ESDEAAPARALV
+528 ASDEAAPPRALV

-562 GLLERPGAFREAAA
+562 ALLERPGIFRDAAA
-576 EIDAVFQEVS
+576 EIDEVFQEIS
-586 GWSVI
+586 GCSVI
-591 AELLRSEGDS
+591 AELLRPQADS

-608 AQPANFLVQAALAKH
+608 AQPANFLVQSALAKH
-623 LEQFGIR
+623 LQQFGIR
-630 PTAVMGHSVGEVAAA
+630 PTAVVGHSVGEVAAA
-645 YVGGALSLRDAATV
+645 YVSGALSLRDAATV

-677 AVGLDAEEALRRIA
+677 AVGLDAEEAQRRAA
-691 RFGGSVCV
+691 RFGSAVCV
-699 AAINSASATT
+699 AAINSTAATT
-709 LSGDSKALQILHDE
+709 LSGDSAALQTLHDE
-723 LAEDGVFARML
+723 LAGDGIFARML

-743 LMDPILD
+743 LMDPILG

-755 LAGLAPRPT
+755 LAGLTPRKAAVPV
-764 DIPLYSTVTGEK
+764 YSTVTGEK
-776 IDSEAF
+776 MHSAAF
-782 ADPAYWLKNVRESVL
+782 AEPDYWCKNVRDSVL
-797 FAKTVDT
+797 FAKAVDT
-804 LIADRYR
+804 LIVGRYR

-825 MRESF
+825 IRESF
-830 VRHSVSAAAVQTLHR
+830 VRHSVSGAAIQTLHR

-854 QAVTDLYALGAID
+854 QAIADLYAVGAID
-867 APGEADL
+867 APGQADI
-874 YANGL
+874 YESGVV
-879 IPHMDLPKY
+879 PHMDLPKY
-888 PWSQEELW
+888 PWSQEEVW

-917 DRAEGLTPQW
+917 DRVDALTPQW
-927 EVTLAAAN
+927 EVTLAPAN

-965 RSGRGQAGLDS
+965 RSGRAQAGLDS

-986 EHDAPITR
+986 DHDAPITR
-994 LTVDEPTKRF
+994 ITVDEPTKRF
-1004 TFNGRSAHTQLWTA
+1004 TVNGRSAHTQLWTA
-1018 HANGRLVEANLGTLR
+1018 HANGRLVEANLGSKR
-1033 IDVPIRSEHD
+1033 IDVPAWSAND
-1043 RIFDGADVYKGLAAV
+1043 RVFDGEDVYKGLSAV

-1086 LSRSAGDIAS
+1086 ESVSAQ
-1096 EPEVTPRHAVHPAL
+1096 RHAVHPAL

-1132 TAHIPASV
+1132 TAHVPASI
-1140 DRVRLYGEVPEDPIA
+1140 DRVRLYGEVPEDPVA

-1160 STLPLRANA
+1160 STQPLCANA
-1169 YLASQDGEVA
+1169 YLASRDGEVA

-1188 PVGAA
+1188 PVGSA
-1193 SDPLAELDQYFYEPR
+1193 STPLSELEQYFYEPR
-1208 WEPLEEETEGPEG
+1208 WEPLEEEIEG
-1221 QRAPVPAASV
+1221 QPAPTTTAPAAR
-1231 SAAHPANAVVEIGD
+1231 PANVIVEIAQ
-1245 VSAAVAEGARR
+1245 VPLAVAEGARR
-1256 AARAGAAVLNA
+1256 AAAAGVAVLNA
-1267 EAEQAT
+1267 DTVEKAN
-1273 DLAETFAAAL
+1273 LAVTFAEAL
-1283 HTDAFLRVLV
+1283 DRDEFLRVLV

-1299 SSVENLHQLVTVAQ
+1299 SAVENVAGLVTVAQ
-1313 ALRTVLEA
+1313 SLRMVMEA

-1327 VNPDVQVVIV
+1327 VSPDVQAVLV
-1337 SNRAFLAPGDQL
+1337 SKNAFLAPGDRDL
-1349 REHGLVLDQAA
+1349 DLDQAA
-1360 LVGARRVLANEQH
+1360 LVGARRVLVNEQH

-1383 DSVTA
+1383 AAVSAEEVTA
-1388 DEVAAEISA
+1388 EIGA
-1397 MNRAEEVAVRAGER
+1397 MNRAEEVAVRQGLR
-1411 WTQRMRRSLSELVAP
+1411 WTQRMRRSLPELVAP

-1450 KDITLRACDRVEPGP
+1450 KDIKLRACDRIEPGP

-1489 TERELGETY
+1489 TERELGKTY

-1508 GVVTRVGSAVNELRI
+1508 GVITRVGSQVTEVRV

-1541 DLDGGAAWER
+1541 DLDGGAAWEP
-1551 IEEEHLQRED
+1551 IADVHLQRDE

-1572 FFTAGYAFYKLADLQ
+1572 FFTAGYAFYKLADVR

-1596 AAGGMGMGAVQIAV
+1596 AAGGMGMAAVQVAA

-1630 ELGAAAAFDSR
+1630 DLGATAAFDSR
-1641 SVGFVDDILRVTQ
+1641 SVGFVDDILQITE

-1685 IGKADIYFGGAMDL
+1685 IGKADIYFGGATDL

-1709 AIDMDRMLRLRPE
+1709 SIDMDRMLRLRPE
-1722 TFRELRRECTEMLT
+1722 IFRELRRECTEMLT
-1736 SGKLT
+1736 AGKLT
-1741 PLPFTRFPIEE
+1741 PLPYTRFPIEE

-1757 EAVFRAAHMGRIV
+1757 EAVFRAEHMGRIV

-1775 QTPKLLPRKP
+1775 QTPTLLPRKP
-1785 DPAPVRP
+1785 ELAPVRP

-1798 SGGFGGFGL
+1798 TGGFGGFGL

-1821 ILAGRSGATTEVARA
+1821 ILASRSGATTEVARA

-1849 EERIDISD
+1849 EEQVDISD
-1857 YDQVSDLIGKVEAS
+1857 YDQVADLIAKVEAS

-1884 AHDEVVADIS
+1884 AHDEVIADIS
-1894 AESLYKVFG
+1894 AESLRKVFG
-1903 PKVDGALNLDR
+1903 PKVQGALNLDK

-1919 NVPLDHFVLY
+1919 DVPLDHFVLY

-1946 ANSMLDGLAQSRHAA
+1946 ANSVLDGLAASRRTA

-1978 AEIEA
+1978 AESDA

-1988 DSVGLRRLNMDLGAT
+1988 DSVGLRRLNMDMGAAF
-2003 LMHECSRF
+2003 MRECSRF
-2011 QLPHVA
+2011 PLSHVA
-2017 IAGVDWGVLRTPLPS
+2017 IAGIDWGVLRTPLPS

-2057 ATVLALPE
+2057 AAVLALPE

-2080 ANVLKVDVESIDPT
+2080 ANVLKVDVDSIDPK

-2149 DPEHDAI
+2149 DPDHDGI

>member
-6 IIGIGCKFPGG
+6 IIGIGCRFPGG
-17 IDDADSFW
+17 IGDADSFW
-25 EFALLKGDAVA
+25 NFVLHKGDAVA

-68 QGFRRFDADFFG
+68 QEFRRFDADFFG

-99 TWEALDDAGIAGQAL
+99 TWEALDDAGIAGQAV

-189 VAGGECDVALAGGVN
+189 VANGECDVALAGGVN

-248 KNLEQAQRDGDRI
+248 KNLEQAQRDGDHI

-287 QRLADRVLR
+287 QRLADRVIK

-316 VGDPLEAEALG
+316 VGDPLEAQALG
-327 HSYGQAAGR
+327 HSYGRVAGR
-336 TEPLVIGSVKNN
+336 ARPLVIGSVKNN

-368 QRRTILPQVVLDKL
+368 QRRTIAPQVVLDKL
-382 NPAIPFDEL
+382 NPEIPFDQL

-396 TEVEKYPDLGAPAYA
+396 TEVEPYPDLGAPAYA

-423 HVIVEEPPTPVAA
+423 HVLVQEPPAPVQTE
-436 AAPARDSIR
+436 APARDSIR

-453 GAALHEV
+453 GSALHEV
-460 AGSYAELLRSEE
+460 AGRYAKQLS
-472 GTAGTAGTVSDEAG
+472 SDLSQDGA
-486 VSDEYVQRLKTAVTG
+486 QRLKTAATA

-515 DGDDLLA
+515 DADDLLA
-522 QLNSYA
+522 QLNTYA
-528 ESDEAAPARALV
+528 ASDEAAPPRALV

-562 GLLERPGAFREAAA
+562 ALLERPGIFRDAAA
-576 EIDAVFQEVS
+576 EIDEVFQEIS

-591 AELLRSEGDS
+591 AELLRPQADS

-608 AQPANFLVQAALAKH
+608 AQPANFLVQSALAKH
-623 LEQFGIR
+623 LQQFGIR
-630 PTAVMGHSVGEVAAA
+630 PTAVVGHSVGEVAAA
-645 YVGGALSLRDAATV
+645 YVSGALSLRDAATV

-677 AVGLDAEEALRRIA
+677 AVGLDAEEAQRRAA
-691 RFGGSVCV
+691 RFGSAVCV
-699 AAINSASATT
+699 AAINSTAATT
-709 LSGDSKALQILHDE
+709 LSGDSAALQTLHDE
-723 LAEDGVFARML
+723 LAGDGIFARML

-743 LMDPILD
+743 LMDPILG

-755 LAGLAPRPT
+755 LAGLTPRKAAVPV
-764 DIPLYSTVTGEK
+764 YSTVTGEK
-776 IDSEAF
+776 MHSAAF
-782 ADPAYWLKNVRESVL
+782 AEPDYWCKNVRDSVL
-797 FAKTVDT
+797 FAKAVDT
-804 LIADRYR
+804 LIVDRYR

-825 MRESF
+825 IRESF
-830 VRHSVSAAAVQTLHR
+830 VRHSVSGAAIQTLHR

-854 QAVTDLYALGAID
+854 QAIADLYAVGAID
-867 APGEADL
+867 APGQADI
-874 YANGL
+874 YESGVV
-879 IPHMDLPKY
+879 PHMDLPKY
-888 PWSQEELW
+888 PWSQEEVW

-917 DRAEGLTPQW
+917 DRVDALTPQW
-927 EVTLAAAN
+927 EVTLAPAN

-965 RSGRGQAGLDS
+965 RSGRAQAGLDS
-976 VVFAVPLVVA
+976 VVFAVPLVIA
-986 EHDAPITR
+986 DHDAPITR
-994 LTVDEPTKRF
+994 ITVDEPTKRF
-1004 TFNGRSAHTQLWTA
+1004 TVNGRSAHTQLWTA
-1018 HANGRLVEANLGTLR
+1018 HANGRLVEANLGSKR
-1033 IDVPIRSEHD
+1033 IDVPAWSAND
-1043 RIFDGADVYKGLAAV
+1043 RVFDGEDVYKGLSAV

-1086 LSRSAGDIAS
+1086 ESVSAQ
-1096 EPEVTPRHAVHPAL
+1096 RHAVHPAL

-1132 TAHIPASV
+1132 TAHVPASI
-1140 DRVRLYGEVPEDPIA
+1140 DRVRLYGEVPEDPVA

-1160 STLPLRANA
+1160 STQPLCANA
-1169 YLASQDGEVA
+1169 YLASRDGEVA

-1188 PVGAA
+1188 PVGSA
-1193 SDPLAELDQYFYEPR
+1193 STPLSELEQYFYEPR
-1208 WEPLEEETEGPEG
+1208 WEPLEEEIEG
-1221 QRAPVPAASV
+1221 QPAPTTTAPAAR
-1231 SAAHPANAVVEIGD
+1231 PANVIVEIAQ
-1245 VSAAVAEGARR
+1245 VPLAVAEGARR
-1256 AARAGAAVLNA
+1256 AAAAGVAVLNA
-1267 EAEQAT
+1267 DTVEKAN
-1273 DLAETFAAAL
+1273 LAVTFAEAL
-1283 HTDAFLRVLV
+1283 DRDEFLRVLV

-1299 SSVENLHQLVTVAQ
+1299 SAVENVAGLVTVAQ
-1313 ALRTVLEA
+1313 SLRMVMEA

-1327 VNPDVQVVIV
+1327 VSPDVQAVLV
-1337 SNRAFLAPGDQL
+1337 SKNAFLAPGDRDL
-1349 REHGLVLDQAA
+1349 DLDQAA

-1383 DSVTA
+1383 AAVSAEEVTA
-1388 DEVAAEISA
+1388 EIGA
-1397 MNRAEEVAVRAGER
+1397 MNRAEEVAVRQGLR
-1411 WTQRMRRSLSELVAP
+1411 WTQRMRRSLPELVAP

-1450 KDITLRACDRVEPGP
+1450 KDIKLRACDRIEPGP

-1489 TERELGETY
+1489 TERELGKTY

-1508 GVVTRVGSAVNELRI
+1508 GVITRVGSQVTEVRV

-1541 DLDGGAAWER
+1541 DLDGGAAWEP
-1551 IEEEHLQRED
+1551 IADVHLQRDE

-1572 FFTAGYAFYKLADLQ
+1572 FFTAGYAFYKLADVR

-1596 AAGGMGMGAVQIAV
+1596 AAGGMGMAAVQVAA

-1630 ELGAAAAFDSR
+1630 DLGATAAFDSR
-1641 SVGFVDDILRVTQ
+1641 SVGFVDDILQITE

-1685 IGKADIYFGGAMDL
+1685 IGKADIYFGGATDL

-1709 AIDMDRMLRLRPE
+1709 SIDMDRMLRLRPE
-1722 TFRELRRECTEMLT
+1722 IFRELRRECTEMLT
-1736 SGKLT
+1736 AGKLT
-1741 PLPFTRFPIEE
+1741 PLPYTRFPIEE

-1757 EAVFRAAHMGRIV
+1757 EAVFRAEHMGRIV

-1775 QTPKLLPRKP
+1775 QTPTLLPRKP
-1785 DPAPVRP
+1785 EPAPVRP

-1798 SGGFGGFGL
+1798 TGGFGGFGL

-1821 ILAGRSGATTEVARA
+1821 ILASRSGATTEVARA

-1849 EERIDISD
+1849 EEQVDISD
-1857 YDQVSDLIGKVEAS
+1857 YDQVADLIAKVEAS

-1884 AHDEVVADIS
+1884 AHDEVIADIS
-1894 AESLYKVFG
+1894 AESLRKVFR
-1903 PKVDGALNLDR
+1903 PKVQGALNLDK

-1919 NVPLDHFVLY
+1919 DVPLDHFVLY

-1946 ANSMLDGLAQSRHAA
+1946 ANSVLDGLAALRRTA

-1978 AEIEA
+1978 AESDA

-1988 DSVGLRRLNMDLGAT
+1988 DSVGLRRLNMDMGAAF
-2003 LMHECSRF
+2003 MRECSRF
-2011 QLPHVA
+2011 PLSHVA
-2017 IAGVDWGVLRTPLPS
+2017 IAGIDWGVLRTPLPS

-2057 ATVLALPE
+2057 AAVLALPE

-2080 ANVLKVDVESIDPT
+2080 ANVLKVDVDSIDPK

-2149 DPEHDAI
+2149 DPDHDGI

>member
-6 IIGIGCKFPGG
+6 IIGIGCRFPGG
-17 IDDADSFW
+17 IGDADSFW
-25 EFALLKGDAVA
+25 NFVLHKGDAVA

-68 QGFRRFDADFFG
+68 QEFRRFDADFFG

-99 TWEALDDAGIAGQAL
+99 TWEALDDAGIAGQAV

-189 VAGGECDVALAGGVN
+189 VANGECDVALAGGVN

-248 KNLEQAQRDGDRI
+248 KNLEQAQRDGDHI

-287 QRLADRVLR
+287 QRLADRVIK

-316 VGDPLEAEALG
+316 VGDPLEAQALG
-327 HSYGQAAGR
+327 HSYGRVAGR
-336 TEPLVIGSVKNN
+336 ARPLVIGSVKNN

-368 QRRTILPQVVLDKL
+368 QRRTIAPQVVLDKL
-382 NPAIPFDEL
+382 NPEIPFDQL

-396 TEVEKYPDLGAPAYA
+396 TEVEPYPDLGAPAYA

-423 HVIVEEPPTPVAA
+423 HVLVQEPPAPVQTE
-436 AAPARDSIR
+436 APARDSIR

-453 GAALHEV
+453 GSALHEV
-460 AGSYAELLRSEE
+460 AGRYAKQLS
-472 GTAGTAGTVSDEAG
+472 SDLSQDGA
-486 VSDEYVQRLKTAVTG
+486 QRLKTAATA

-515 DGDDLLA
+515 DADDLLA
-522 QLNSYA
+522 QLNTYA
-528 ESDEAAPARALV
+528 ASDEAAPPRALV

-562 GLLERPGAFREAAA
+562 ALLERPGIFRDAAA
-576 EIDAVFQEVS
+576 EIDEVFQEIS

-591 AELLRSEGDS
+591 AELLRPQADS

-608 AQPANFLVQAALAKH
+608 AQPANFLVQSALAKH
-623 LEQFGIR
+623 LQQFGIR
-630 PTAVMGHSVGEVAAA
+630 PTAVVGHSVGEVAAA
-645 YVGGALSLRDAATV
+645 YVSGALSLRDAATV

-677 AVGLDAEEALRRIA
+677 AVGLDAEEAQRRAA
-691 RFGGSVCV
+691 RFGSAVCV
-699 AAINSASATT
+699 AAINSTAATT
-709 LSGDSKALQILHDE
+709 LSGDSAALQTLHDE
-723 LAEDGVFARML
+723 LAGDGIFARML

-743 LMDPILD
+743 LMDPILG

-755 LAGLAPRPT
+755 LAGLTPRKAAVPV
-764 DIPLYSTVTGEK
+764 YSTVTGEK
-776 IDSEAF
+776 MHSAAF
-782 ADPAYWLKNVRESVL
+782 AEPDYWCKNVRDSVL
-797 FAKTVDT
+797 FAKAVDT
-804 LIADRYR
+804 LIVDRYR

-825 MRESF
+825 IRESF
-830 VRHSVSAAAVQTLHR
+830 VRHSVSGAAIQTLHR

-854 QAVTDLYALGAID
+854 QAIADLYAVGAID
-867 APGEADL
+867 APGQADI
-874 YANGL
+874 YESGVV
-879 IPHMDLPKY
+879 PHMDLPKY
-888 PWSQEELW
+888 PWSQEEVW

-917 DRAEGLTPQW
+917 DRVDALTPQW
-927 EVTLAAAN
+927 EVTLAPAN

-965 RSGRGQAGLDS
+965 RSGRAQAGLDS

-986 EHDAPITR
+986 DHDAPITR
-994 LTVDEPTKRF
+994 ITVDEPTKRF
-1004 TFNGRSAHTQLWTA
+1004 TVNGRSAHTQLWTA
-1018 HANGRLVEANLGTLR
+1018 HANGRLVEANLGSKR
-1033 IDVPIRSEHD
+1033 IDVSAWSAND
-1043 RIFDGADVYKGLAAV
+1043 RVFDGEDVYKGLSAV

-1086 LSRSAGDIAS
+1086 ESVSAQ
-1096 EPEVTPRHAVHPAL
+1096 RHAVHPAL

-1132 TAHIPASV
+1132 TAHVPASI
-1140 DRVRLYGEVPEDPIA
+1140 DRVRLYGEVPEDPVA

-1160 STLPLRANA
+1160 STQPLCANA
-1169 YLASQDGEVA
+1169 YLASRDGEVA

-1188 PVGAA
+1188 PVGSA
-1193 SDPLAELDQYFYEPR
+1193 STPLSELEQYFYEPR
-1208 WEPLEEETEGPEG
+1208 WEPLEEEIEG
-1221 QRAPVPAASV
+1221 QPAPTTTAPAAR
-1231 SAAHPANAVVEIGD
+1231 PANVIVEIAQ
-1245 VSAAVAEGARR
+1245 VPLAVAEGARR
-1256 AARAGAAVLNA
+1256 AAAAGVVVLNA
-1267 EAEQAT
+1267 DTVEKAN
-1273 DLAETFAAAL
+1273 LAVTFAEAL
-1283 HTDAFLRVLV
+1283 DRDEFLRVLV

-1299 SSVENLHQLVTVAQ
+1299 SAVENVAGLVTVAQ
-1313 ALRTVLEA
+1313 SLRMVMEA

-1327 VNPDVQVVIV
+1327 VSPDVQAVLV
-1337 SNRAFLAPGDQL
+1337 SKNAFLAPGDRDL
-1349 REHGLVLDQAA
+1349 DLDQAA

-1383 DSVTA
+1383 AAVSAEEVTA
-1388 DEVAAEISA
+1388 EIGA
-1397 MNRAEEVAVRAGER
+1397 MNRAEEVAVRQGLR
-1411 WTQRMRRSLSELVAP
+1411 WTQRMRRSLPELVAP

-1450 KDITLRACDRVEPGP
+1450 KDIKLRACDRIEPGP

-1489 TERELGETY
+1489 TERELGKTY

-1508 GVVTRVGSAVNELRI
+1508 GVITRVGSQVTEVRV

-1541 DLDGGAAWER
+1541 DLDGGAAWEP
-1551 IEEEHLQRED
+1551 IADVHLQRDE

-1572 FFTAGYAFYKLADLQ
+1572 FFTAGYAFYKLADVR

-1596 AAGGMGMGAVQIAV
+1596 AAGGMGMAAVQVAA

-1630 ELGAAAAFDSR
+1630 DLGATAAFDSR
-1641 SVGFVDDILRVTQ
+1641 SVGFVDDILQITE

-1685 IGKADIYFGGAMDL
+1685 IGKADIYFGGATDL

-1709 AIDMDRMLRLRPE
+1709 SIDMDRMLRLRPE
-1722 TFRELRRECTEMLT
+1722 IFRELRRECTEMLT
-1736 SGKLT
+1736 AGKLT
-1741 PLPFTRFPIEE
+1741 PLPYTRFPIEE

-1757 EAVFRAAHMGRIV
+1757 EAVFRVEHMGRIV

-1775 QTPKLLPRKP
+1775 QTPTLLPRKP
-1785 DPAPVRP
+1785 EPAPVRP

-1798 SGGFGGFGL
+1798 TGGFGGFGL

-1821 ILAGRSGATTEVARA
+1821 ILASRSGAATEVARA

-1849 EERIDISD
+1849 EEQVDISD
-1857 YDQVSDLIGKVEAS
+1857 YDQVADLIAKVEAS

-1884 AHDEVVADIS
+1884 AHDEVIADIS
-1894 AESLYKVFG
+1894 AESLRKVFR
-1903 PKVDGALNLDR
+1903 PKVQGALNLDKV
-1914 ATREH
+1914 TREH
-1919 NVPLDHFVLY
+1919 DVPLDHFVLY

-1946 ANSMLDGLAQSRHAA
+1946 ANSVLDGLAASRRAA

-1978 AEIEA
+1978 AESDA

-1988 DSVGLRRLNMDLGAT
+1988 DSVGLRRLNMDMGAAF
-2003 LMHECSRF
+2003 MRECSRF
-2011 QLPHVA
+2011 PLSHVA
-2017 IAGVDWGVLRTPLPS
+2017 IAGIDWGVLRTPLPS

-2057 ATVLALPE
+2057 AAVLALPE

-2080 ANVLKVDVESIDPT
+2080 ANVLKVDVDSIDPK

-2149 DPEHDAI
+2149 DPDHDGI

>member
-6 IIGIGCKFPGG
+6 IIGIGCRFPGG
-17 IDDADSFW
+17 IGDADSFW
-25 EFALLKGDAVA
+25 NFVLHKGDAVA

-68 QGFRRFDADFFG
+68 QEFRRFDADFFG

-99 TWEALDDAGIAGQAL
+99 TWEALDDAGIAGQAV

-189 VAGGECDVALAGGVN
+189 VANGECDVALAGGVN

-248 KNLEQAQRDGDRI
+248 KNLEQAQRDGDHI

-287 QRLADRVLR
+287 QRLADRVIK

-316 VGDPLEAEALG
+316 VGDPLEAQALG
-327 HSYGQAAGR
+327 HSYGRVAGR
-336 TEPLVIGSVKNN
+336 ARPLVIGSVKNN

-368 QRRTILPQVVLDKL
+368 QRRTIAPQVVLDKL
-382 NPAIPFDEL
+382 NPEIPFDQL

-396 TEVEKYPDLGAPAYA
+396 TEVEPYPDLGAPAYA

-423 HVIVEEPPTPVAA
+423 HVLVQEPPAPVQTE
-436 AAPARDSIR
+436 APARDSIR

-453 GAALHEV
+453 GSALHEV
-460 AGSYAELLRSEE
+460 AGRYAKQLS
-472 GTAGTAGTVSDEAG
+472 SDLSQDGA
-486 VSDEYVQRLKTAVTG
+486 QRLKTAATA

-515 DGDDLLA
+515 DADDLLA
-522 QLNSYA
+522 QLNTYA
-528 ESDEAAPARALV
+528 ASDEAAPPRALV

-562 GLLERPGAFREAAA
+562 ALLERPGIFRDAAA
-576 EIDAVFQEVS
+576 EIDEVFQEIS

-591 AELLRSEGDS
+591 AELLRPQADS

-608 AQPANFLVQAALAKH
+608 AQPANFLVQSALAKH
-623 LEQFGIR
+623 LQQFGIR
-630 PTAVMGHSVGEVAAA
+630 PTAVVGHSVGEVAAA
-645 YVGGALSLRDAATV
+645 YVSGALSLRDAATV

-677 AVGLDAEEALRRIA
+677 AVGLDAEEAQRRAA
-691 RFGGSVCV
+691 RFGSAVCV
-699 AAINSASATT
+699 AAINSTAATT
-709 LSGDSKALQILHDE
+709 LSGDSAALQTLHDE
-723 LAEDGVFARML
+723 LAGDGIFARML

-743 LMDPILD
+743 LMDPILG

-755 LAGLAPRPT
+755 LAGLTPRKAAVPV
-764 DIPLYSTVTGEK
+764 YSTVAGEK
-776 IDSEAF
+776 MHSAAF
-782 ADPAYWLKNVRESVL
+782 AEPDYWCKNVRDSVL
-797 FAKTVDT
+797 FAKAVDT
-804 LIADRYR
+804 LIVDRYR

-825 MRESF
+825 IRESF
-830 VRHSVSAAAVQTLHR
+830 VRHSVSGAAIQTLHR

-854 QAVTDLYALGAID
+854 QAIADLYAVGAID
-867 APGEADL
+867 APGQADI
-874 YANGL
+874 YESGVV
-879 IPHMDLPKY
+879 PHMDLPKY
-888 PWSQEELW
+888 PWSQEEVW

-917 DRAEGLTPQW
+917 DRVDALTPQW
-927 EVTLAAAN
+927 EVTLAPAN

-965 RSGRGQAGLDS
+965 RSGRAQAGLDS

-986 EHDAPITR
+986 DHDAPITR
-994 LTVDEPTKRF
+994 ITVDEPTKRF
-1004 TFNGRSAHTQLWTA
+1004 TVNGRSAHTQLWTA
-1018 HANGRLVEANLGTLR
+1018 HANGRLVEANLGSKR
-1033 IDVPIRSEHD
+1033 IDVPAWSAND
-1043 RIFDGADVYKGLAAV
+1043 RVFDGEDVYKGLSAV

-1086 LSRSAGDIAS
+1086 ESVSAQ
-1096 EPEVTPRHAVHPAL
+1096 RHAVHPAL

-1132 TAHIPASV
+1132 TAHVPASI
-1140 DRVRLYGEVPEDPIA
+1140 DRVRLYGEVPEDPVA

-1160 STLPLRANA
+1160 STQPLCANA
-1169 YLASQDGEVA
+1169 YLASRDGEVA

-1188 PVGAA
+1188 PVGSA
-1193 SDPLAELDQYFYEPR
+1193 STPLSELEQYFYEPR
-1208 WEPLEEETEGPEG
+1208 WEPLEEEIEG
-1221 QRAPVPAASV
+1221 QPAPTTTAPAAR
-1231 SAAHPANAVVEIGD
+1231 PANVIVEIAQ
-1245 VSAAVAEGARR
+1245 VPLAVAEGARR
-1256 AARAGAAVLNA
+1256 AAAAGVAVLNA
-1267 EAEQAT
+1267 DTVEKAN
-1273 DLAETFAAAL
+1273 LAVTFAEAL
-1283 HTDAFLRVLV
+1283 DRDEFLRVLV

-1299 SSVENLHQLVTVAQ
+1299 SAVENVAGLVTVAQ
-1313 ALRTVLEA
+1313 SLRMVMEA

-1327 VNPDVQVVIV
+1327 VSPDVQAVLV
-1337 SNRAFLAPGDQL
+1337 SKNAFLAPGDRDL
-1349 REHGLVLDQAA
+1349 DLDQAA

-1383 DSVTA
+1383 AAVSAEEVTA
-1388 DEVAAEISA
+1388 EIGA
-1397 MNRAEEVAVRAGER
+1397 MSRAEEVAVRQGLR
-1411 WTQRMRRSLSELVAP
+1411 WTQRMRRSLPELVAP

-1450 KDITLRACDRVEPGP
+1450 KDIKLRACDRIEPGP

-1489 TERELGETY
+1489 TERELGKTY

-1508 GVVTRVGSAVNELRI
+1508 GVITRVGSQVTEVRV

-1541 DLDGGAAWER
+1541 DLDGGAAWEP
-1551 IEEEHLQRED
+1551 IADVHLQRDE

-1572 FFTAGYAFYKLADLQ
+1572 FFTAGYAFYKLADVR

-1596 AAGGMGMGAVQIAV
+1596 AAGGMGMAAVQVAA

-1630 ELGAAAAFDSR
+1630 DLGATAAFDSR
-1641 SVGFVDDILRVTQ
+1641 SVGFVDDILQITE

-1685 IGKADIYFGGAMDL
+1685 IGKADIYFGGATDL

-1709 AIDMDRMLRLRPE
+1709 SIDMDRMLRLRPE
-1722 TFRELRRECTEMLT
+1722 IFRELRRECTEMLT
-1736 SGKLT
+1736 AGKLT
-1741 PLPFTRFPIEE
+1741 PLPYTRFPIEE

-1757 EAVFRAAHMGRIV
+1757 EAVFRAEHMGRIV

-1775 QTPKLLPRKP
+1775 QTPTLLPRKP
-1785 DPAPVRP
+1785 EPAPVRP

-1798 SGGFGGFGL
+1798 TGGFGGFGL

-1821 ILAGRSGATTEVARA
+1821 ILASRSGAATEVARA

-1849 EERIDISD
+1849 EEQVDISD
-1857 YDQVSDLIGKVEAS
+1857 YDQVADLIAKVEAS

-1884 AHDEVVADIS
+1884 AHDEVIADIS
-1894 AESLYKVFG
+1894 AESLRKVFR
-1903 PKVDGALNLDR
+1903 PKVQGALNLDKV
-1914 ATREH
+1914 TREH
-1919 NVPLDHFVLY
+1919 DVPLDHFVLY

-1946 ANSMLDGLAQSRHAA
+1946 ANSVLDGLAASRRAA

-1978 AEIEA
+1978 AESDA

-1988 DSVGLRRLNMDLGAT
+1988 DSVGLRRLNMDMGAAF
-2003 LMHECSRF
+2003 MRECSRF
-2011 QLPHVA
+2011 PLSHVA
-2017 IAGVDWGVLRTPLPS
+2017 IAGIDWGVLRTPLPS

-2057 ATVLALPE
+2057 AAVLALPE

-2080 ANVLKVDVESIDPT
+2080 ANVLKVDVDSIDPK

-2149 DPEHDAI
+2149 DPDHDGM

>member
-6 IIGIGCKFPGG
+6 IIGIGCRFPGG
-17 IDDADSFW
+17 IGDAESFW
-25 EFALLKGDAVA
+25 NFVLHKGDAVA

-68 QGFRRFDADFFG
+68 QEFRRFDADFFG

-99 TWEALDDAGIAGQAL
+99 TWEALDDAGIAGQAV

-189 VAGGECDVALAGGVN
+189 VANGECDVALAGGVN

-248 KNLEQAQRDGDRI
+248 KNLEQAQRDGDHI

-287 QRLADRVLR
+287 QRLADRVIK

-316 VGDPLEAEALG
+316 VGDPLEAQALG
-327 HSYGQAAGR
+327 HSYGRVAGR
-336 TEPLVIGSVKNN
+336 AQPLVIGSVKNN

-368 QRRTILPQVVLDKL
+368 QRRTIVPQVVLDKL
-382 NPAIPFDEL
+382 NPEIPFDQL

-396 TEVEKYPDLGAPAYA
+396 TEVEPYPDLGAPAYA

-423 HVIVEEPPTPVAA
+423 HVLVQEPPAPVPTE
-436 AAPARDSIR
+436 APARDSIR

-453 GAALHEV
+453 GSALHEV
-460 AGSYAELLRSEE
+460 AGRYAKQLS
-472 GTAGTAGTVSDEAG
+472 SDLSQDGA
-486 VSDEYVQRLKTAVTG
+486 QRLKTAATA

-515 DGDDLLA
+515 DADDLLA
-522 QLNSYA
+522 QLNTYA
-528 ESDEAAPARALV
+528 ASDEAAPPRALV

-562 GLLERPGAFREAAA
+562 GLLERPGIFRDAAA
-576 EIDAVFQEVS
+576 EIDEVFQEIS

-591 AELLRSEGDS
+591 AELLRSQAES

-608 AQPANFLVQAALAKH
+608 AQPANFLVQSALAKH
-623 LEQFGIR
+623 LQQFGIR
-630 PTAVMGHSVGEVAAA
+630 PTAVVGHSVGEVAAA

-677 AVGLDAEEALRRIA
+677 AVGLDAEEAQRRAA
-691 RFGGSVCV
+691 RFGTAVCV
-699 AAINSASATT
+699 AAINSTAATT
-709 LSGDSKALQILHDE
+709 LSGDSAALQTLHDE
-723 LAEDGVFARML
+723 LAGDGIFARML

-743 LMDPILD
+743 LMDPILG

-755 LAGLAPRPT
+755 LAGLTPCEAAVPV
-764 DIPLYSTVTGEK
+764 YSTVTGEK
-776 IDSEAF
+776 MDSAVF
-782 ADPAYWLKNVRESVL
+782 AEPDYWCKNVRDSVL
-797 FAKTVDT
+797 FAKAVDT
-804 LIADRYR
+804 LIGDRYR

-825 MRESF
+825 IRESF
-830 VRHSVSAAAVQTLHR
+830 VRHSVSGAAIQTLHR
-845 DQDDEQSVL
+845 DHDDEQSVL
-854 QAVTDLYALGAID
+854 QAITDLYAVGAID
-867 APGEADL
+867 APGQADI
-874 YANGL
+874 YESGVV
-879 IPHMDLPKY
+879 PHMDLPKY
-888 PWSQEELW
+888 PWSQEEVW

-917 DRAEGLTPQW
+917 DRVDALTPQW
-927 EVTLAAAN
+927 EVTLAPAN

-965 RSGRGQAGLDS
+965 RSGRAQAGLDS

-986 EHDAPITR
+986 DHDAPITR
-994 LTVDEPTKRF
+994 ITVDEPTKRF
-1004 TFNGRSAHTQLWTA
+1004 TVNGRSAHTQLWTA
-1018 HANGRLVEANLGTLR
+1018 HANGRLVEANLGSKR
-1033 IDVPIRSEHD
+1033 IDVPARSAND
-1043 RIFDGADVYKGLAAV
+1043 RVFDGEDVYKGLSAV

-1064 AFQRIQSVRIG
+1064 AFQCIQSVRIG

-1086 LSRSAGDIAS
+1086 ESVSAQ
-1096 EPEVTPRHAVHPAL
+1096 RHAVHPAL

-1132 TAHIPASV
+1132 AAHVPASI

-1160 STLPLRANA
+1160 STQPLCANA
-1169 YLASQDGEVA
+1169 YLASRDGEVA

-1188 PVGAA
+1188 PVGSA
-1193 SDPLAELDQYFYEPR
+1193 STPLSELEQYFYEPR
-1208 WEPLEEETEGPEG
+1208 WEPLEEEIEG
-1221 QRAPVPAASV
+1221 QPAPTVTAPAPR
-1231 SAAHPANAVVEIGD
+1231 PANVIVEIAQ
-1245 VSAAVAEGARR
+1245 VPLAVAEGARR
-1256 AARAGAAVLNA
+1256 AASAGVAVLNA
-1267 EAEQAT
+1267 DTVEKAN
-1273 DLAETFAAAL
+1273 LAGTFADAL
-1283 HTDAFLRVLV
+1283 DRDEFLRVLV

-1299 SSVENLHQLVTVAQ
+1299 SAVENVAGLVTVAQ
-1313 ALRTVLEA
+1313 SLRMVMEA

-1327 VNPDVQVVIV
+1327 VSPDVQVVLV
-1337 SNRAFLAPGDQL
+1337 SKNAFLAPGDRDL
-1349 REHGLVLDQAA
+1349 DLDQAA

-1383 DSVTA
+1383 AAASAEEVTA
-1388 DEVAAEISA
+1388 EIGA
-1397 MNRAEEVAVRAGER
+1397 MNRAEEVAVRQGLR
-1411 WTQRMRRSLSELVAP
+1411 WTQRMRRSLPELVAP

-1450 KDITLRACDRVEPGP
+1450 KDIKLRACDRIEPGP

-1489 TERELGETY
+1489 TERELGKTY

-1508 GVVTRVGSAVNELRI
+1508 GVITRVGSQVTEVRV

-1541 DLDGGAAWER
+1541 DLDGGAAWEP
-1551 IEEEHLQRED
+1551 IADVHLRRDE

-1572 FFTAGYAFYKLADLQ
+1572 FFTAGYAFYKLADVR

-1596 AAGGMGMGAVQIAV
+1596 AAGGMGMAAVQVAA

-1630 ELGAAAAFDSR
+1630 DLGATAAFDSR
-1641 SVGFVDDILRVTQ
+1641 SVGFVDDILQITE

-1685 IGKADIYFGGAMDL
+1685 IGKADIYFGGATDL

-1709 AIDMDRMLRLRPE
+1709 SIDMDRMLRLRPE
-1722 TFRELRRECTEMLT
+1722 IFRELRRECTEMLT
-1736 SGKLT
+1736 AGKLT
-1741 PLPFTRFPIEE
+1741 PLPYTRFPIEE

-1757 EAVFRAAHMGRIV
+1757 EAVFRAEHMGRIV

-1775 QTPKLLPRKP
+1775 QTPTLLPRKSEP
-1785 DPAPVRP
+1785 VPVRP

-1798 SGGFGGFGL
+1798 TGGFGGFGL

-1821 ILAGRSGATTEVARA
+1821 ILASRGGATTEVARA

-1849 EERIDISD
+1849 EEQVDISD
-1857 YDQVSDLIGKVEAS
+1857 YDQVADLIAKVEAS

-1884 AHDEVVADIS
+1884 AHDEVIADIS
-1894 AESLYKVFG
+1894 AESLRKVFG
-1903 PKVDGALNLDR
+1903 PKVQGALNLDK

-1919 NVPLDHFVLY
+1919 DVSLDHFVLY

-1946 ANSMLDGLAQSRHAA
+1946 ANSVLDGLAASRRAA

-1978 AEIEA
+1978 AESDA

-1988 DSVGLRRLNMDLGAT
+1988 DSVGLRRLNMDMGAAF
-2003 LMHECSRF
+2003 MRECSRF
-2011 QLPHVA
+2011 PLSHVA
-2017 IAGVDWGVLRTPLPS
+2017 IAGIDWGVLRTPLPS

-2057 ATVLALPE
+2057 AAVLALPE

-2080 ANVLKVDVESIDPT
+2080 ANVLKVDVDSIDPK

-2149 DPEHDAI
+2149 DPDHDGM

>member
-6 IIGIGCKFPGG
+6 IIGIGCRFPGG
-17 IDDADSFW
+17 IGDADSFW
-25 EFALLKGDAVA
+25 NFVLHKGDAVA

-68 QGFRRFDADFFG
+68 QEFRRFDADFFG

-99 TWEALDDAGIAGQAL
+99 TWEALDDAGIAGQAV

-189 VAGGECDVALAGGVN
+189 VANRECDVALAGGVN

-248 KNLEQAQRDGDRI
+248 KNLEQAQRDGDHI

-287 QRLADRVLR
+287 QRLADRVIK

-316 VGDPLEAEALG
+316 VGDPLEAQALG
-327 HSYGQAAGR
+327 HSYGRVAGR
-336 TEPLVIGSVKNN
+336 ARPLVIGSVKNN

-368 QRRTILPQVVLDKL
+368 QRRTIAPQVVLDKL
-382 NPAIPFDEL
+382 NPEIPFDQL

-396 TEVEKYPDLGAPAYA
+396 TEVEPYPDLGAPAYA

-423 HVIVEEPPTPVAA
+423 HVLVQEPPAPVQTE
-436 AAPARDSIR
+436 APARDSIR

-453 GAALHEV
+453 GSALHEV
-460 AGSYAELLRSEE
+460 AGRYAKQLS
-472 GTAGTAGTVSDEAG
+472 SDLSQDGA
-486 VSDEYVQRLKTAVTG
+486 QRLKTAATA

-515 DGDDLLA
+515 DADDLLA
-522 QLNSYA
+522 QLNTYA
-528 ESDEAAPARALV
+528 ASDEAAPPRALV

-562 GLLERPGAFREAAA
+562 GLLERPGIFRDAAA
-576 EIDAVFQEVS
+576 EIDEVFQEIS

-591 AELLRSEGDS
+591 AELLRPQADS

-608 AQPANFLVQAALAKH
+608 AQPANFLVQSALAKH
-623 LEQFGIR
+623 LQQFGIR
-630 PTAVMGHSVGEVAAA
+630 PTAVVGHSVGEVAAA
-645 YVGGALSLRDAATV
+645 YVSGALSLRDAATV

-677 AVGLDAEEALRRIA
+677 AVGLDAEEAQRRAA
-691 RFGGSVCV
+691 RFGSAVCV
-699 AAINSASATT
+699 AAINSTAATT
-709 LSGDSKALQILHDE
+709 LSGDSAALQILHDE
-723 LAEDGVFARML
+723 LAGDGIFARML

-743 LMDPILD
+743 LMDPILG

-755 LAGLAPRPT
+755 LAGLTPRKAAVPV
-764 DIPLYSTVTGEK
+764 YSTVTGEK
-776 IDSEAF
+776 MHSAAF
-782 ADPAYWLKNVRESVL
+782 AEPDYWCKNVRDSVL
-797 FAKTVDT
+797 FAKAVDT
-804 LIADRYR
+804 LIVDRYR

-825 MRESF
+825 IRESF
-830 VRHSVSAAAVQTLHR
+830 VRHSVSGAAIQTLHR

-854 QAVTDLYALGAID
+854 QAIADLYAVGAID
-867 APGEADL
+867 APGQADI
-874 YANGL
+874 YESGVV
-879 IPHMDLPKY
+879 PHMDLPKY
-888 PWSQEELW
+888 PWSQEEVW

-917 DRAEGLTPQW
+917 DRVDALTPQW
-927 EVTLAAAN
+927 EVTLAPAN

-965 RSGRGQAGLDS
+965 RSGRAQAGLDS

-986 EHDAPITR
+986 DHDAPITR
-994 LTVDEPTKRF
+994 ITVDEPTKRF
-1004 TFNGRSAHTQLWTA
+1004 TVNGRSAHTQLWTA
-1018 HANGRLVEANLGTLR
+1018 HANGRLVEANLGSKR
-1033 IDVPIRSEHD
+1033 IDVPAWSAND
-1043 RIFDGADVYKGLAAV
+1043 RVFDGEDVYKGLSAV

-1075 SAGCVAQLASP
+1075 SAGCVAQLASAE
-1086 LSRSAGDIAS
+1086 SVSAQ
-1096 EPEVTPRHAVHPAL
+1096 RHAVHPAL

-1132 TAHIPASV
+1132 TAHVPASI
-1140 DRVRLYGEVPEDPIA
+1140 DRVRLYGEVPEDPVA

-1160 STLPLRANA
+1160 STQPLCANA
-1169 YLASQDGEVA
+1169 YLASRDGEVA

-1188 PVGAA
+1188 PVGSA
-1193 SDPLAELDQYFYEPR
+1193 STPLSELEQYFYEPR
-1208 WEPLEEETEGPEG
+1208 WEPLEEEIEG
-1221 QRAPVPAASV
+1221 QPAPTTTAPAAR
-1231 SAAHPANAVVEIGD
+1231 PANVIVEIAQ
-1245 VSAAVAEGARR
+1245 VPLAVAEGARR
-1256 AARAGAAVLNA
+1256 AAAAGVAVLNA
-1267 EAEQAT
+1267 DTVEKVN
-1273 DLAETFAAAL
+1273 LAVTFAEAL
-1283 HTDAFLRVLV
+1283 DRDEFLRVLI

-1299 SSVENLHQLVTVAQ
+1299 SAVENVAGLVTVAQ
-1313 ALRTVLEA
+1313 SLRMVMEA

-1327 VNPDVQVVIV
+1327 VSPDVQAVLV
-1337 SNRAFLAPGDQL
+1337 SKNAFLAPGDRDL
-1349 REHGLVLDQAA
+1349 DLDQAA

-1383 DSVTA
+1383 AAVSAEEVTA
-1388 DEVAAEISA
+1388 EIGA
-1397 MNRAEEVAVRAGER
+1397 MSRAEEVAVRQGLR
-1411 WTQRMRRSLSELVAP
+1411 WTQRMRRSLPELVAP

-1450 KDITLRACDRVEPGP
+1450 KDIKLRACDRIEPGP

-1489 TERELGETY
+1489 TERELGKTY

-1508 GVVTRVGSAVNELRI
+1508 GVITRVGSQVTEVRV

-1541 DLDGGAAWER
+1541 DLDGGAAWEP
-1551 IEEEHLQRED
+1551 IADVHLQRDE

-1572 FFTAGYAFYKLADLQ
+1572 FFTAGYAFYKLADVR

-1596 AAGGMGMGAVQIAV
+1596 AAGGMGMAAVQVAA

-1630 ELGAAAAFDSR
+1630 DLGATAAFDSR
-1641 SVGFVDDILRVTQ
+1641 SVGFVDDILQITE

-1685 IGKADIYFGGAMDL
+1685 IGKADIYFGGATDL

-1709 AIDMDRMLRLRPE
+1709 SIDMDRMLRLRPE
-1722 TFRELRRECTEMLT
+1722 IFRELRRECTEMLT
-1736 SGKLT
+1736 AGKLT
-1741 PLPFTRFPIEE
+1741 PLPYTRFPIEE

-1757 EAVFRAAHMGRIV
+1757 EAVFRAEHMGRIV

-1775 QTPKLLPRKP
+1775 QTPTLLPRKP
-1785 DPAPVRP
+1785 EPAPVRP

-1798 SGGFGGFGL
+1798 TGGFGGFGL

-1821 ILAGRSGATTEVARA
+1821 ILASRSGAATEVARA

-1849 EERIDISD
+1849 EEQVDISD
-1857 YDQVSDLIGKVEAS
+1857 YDQVADLIAKVEAS

-1884 AHDEVVADIS
+1884 AHDEVIADIS
-1894 AESLYKVFG
+1894 AESLRKVFR
-1903 PKVDGALNLDR
+1903 PKVQGALNLDK

-1919 NVPLDHFVLY
+1919 DVPLDHFVLY

-1946 ANSMLDGLAQSRHAA
+1946 ANSVLDGLAASRRAA

-1978 AEIEA
+1978 AESDA

-1988 DSVGLRRLNMDLGAT
+1988 DSVGLRRLNMDMGAAF
-2003 LMHECSRF
+2003 MRECSRF
-2011 QLPHVA
+2011 PLSHVA
-2017 IAGVDWGVLRTPLPS
+2017 IAGIDWGVLRTPLPS

-2057 ATVLALPE
+2057 AAVLALPE

-2080 ANVLKVDVESIDPT
+2080 ANVLKVDVDSIDPK

-2149 DPEHDAI
+2149 DPDHDGM

>member
-6 IIGIGCKFPGG
+6 IIGIGCRFPGG
-17 IDDADSFW
+17 IGDADSFW
-25 EFALLKGDAVA
+25 NFVLHKGDAVA

-68 QGFRRFDADFFG
+68 QEFRRFDADFFG

-189 VAGGECDVALAGGVN
+189 VANGECDVALAGGVN

-248 KNLEQAQRDGDRI
+248 KNLEQAQRDGDHI

-287 QRLADRVLR
+287 QRLADRVIE

-316 VGDPLEAEALG
+316 VGDPLEAQALG
-327 HSYGQAAGR
+327 HSYGRVAGR
-336 TEPLVIGSVKNN
+336 AQPLVIGSVKNN

-368 QRRTILPQVVLDKL
+368 QRRTIVPQVVLDKL
-382 NPAIPFDEL
+382 NPEIPFDEL
-391 QIRIP
+391 RIRIP
-396 TEVEKYPDLGAPAYA
+396 TEVEPYPDLGAPAYA

-423 HVIVEEPPTPVAA
+423 HVLVQEPPAPVLTE
-436 AAPARDSIR
+436 APARDSIR

-453 GAALHEV
+453 GSALHEV
-460 AGSYAELLRSEE
+460 AGRYAKQLS
-472 GTAGTAGTVSDEAG
+472 SDLSQDGA
-486 VSDEYVQRLKTAVTG
+486 QRLKTAATA
-501 RRAQHYLRKGFIYR
+501 RRAQHYLRKGFVYR
-515 DGDDLLA
+515 DADDLLA
-522 QLNSYA
+522 QLNTYA
-528 ESDEAAPARALV
+528 ASDEAAPPRALV

-562 GLLERPGAFREAAA
+562 GLLEQPGDFRDTAA
-576 EIDAVFQEVS
+576 EIDEVFREVS

-591 AELLRSEGDS
+591 AELLRPQADS
-601 RVSRTEI
+601 RVSRTEV
-608 AQPANFLVQAALAKH
+608 AQPANFLVQSALAKH
-623 LEQFGIR
+623 LQQFGIR
-630 PTAVMGHSVGEVAAA
+630 PTAVVGHSVGEVAAA
-645 YVGGALSLRDAATV
+645 YVSGALSLRDAATV

-677 AVGLDAEEALRRIA
+677 AVGLDADEAQRRAA
-691 RFGGSVCV
+691 RFGTAVCV
-699 AAINSASATT
+699 AAINSTAATT
-709 LSGDSKALQILHDE
+709 LSGDSAALQTLHDE
-723 LAEDGVFARML
+723 LAGDGIFARML

-743 LMDPILD
+743 LMDPILG
-750 ELATA
+750 ELATS
-755 LAGLAPRPT
+755 LAGLTPCAAEVPV
-764 DIPLYSTVTGEK
+764 YSTVTGEK
-776 IDSEAF
+776 MDSAAF
-782 ADPAYWLKNVRESVL
+782 AEPGYWCKNVRDSVF
-797 FAKTVDT
+797 FAKAIDT

-825 MRESF
+825 IRESF
-830 VRHSVSAAAVQTLHR
+830 VRHSVSGAAIQTLHR

-854 QAVTDLYALGAID
+854 QAITDLYAVGAID
-867 APGEADL
+867 APGQADV
-874 YANGL
+874 YESGVV
-879 IPHMDLPKY
+879 PHMDLPKY
-888 PWSQEELW
+888 PWSQEEVW

-917 DRAEGLTPQW
+917 DRADALTPQW
-927 EVTLAAAN
+927 EVTLAPAN

-965 RSGRGQAGLDS
+965 RSGRAQAGLDS

-986 EHDAPITR
+986 DHDAPITR
-994 LTVDEPTKRF
+994 ITVDEPTKRF
-1004 TFNGRSAHTQLWTA
+1004 TVNGRSAHTQLWTA
-1018 HANGRLVEANLGTLR
+1018 HANGRLVEANLGTKR
-1033 IDVPIRSEHD
+1033 IDVPAQSAND
-1043 RIFDGADVYKGLAAV
+1043 RMFDGADVYKGLSAV

-1075 SAGCVAQLASP
+1075 AAGCVAQLASP
-1086 LSRSAGDIAS
+1086 ESDSA
-1096 EPEVTPRHAVHPAL
+1096 PRHAVHPAL

-1132 TAHIPASV
+1132 TAHVPASI
-1140 DRVRLYGEVPEDPIA
+1140 DRVRLYREVPEDPIA

-1160 STLPLRANA
+1160 STQPLCANA
-1169 YLASQDGEVA
+1169 YLASRDGEVA

-1188 PVGAA
+1188 PVGSA
-1193 SDPLAELDQYFYEPR
+1193 STPLSELEQYFYEPR
-1208 WEPLEEETEGPEG
+1208 WEPLEEEVEG
-1221 QRAPVPAASV
+1221 QPAPTVAAPAAR
-1231 SAAHPANAVVEIGD
+1231 PANAIVEIAQ
-1245 VSAAVAEGARR
+1245 VPLAVAEGARR
-1256 AARAGAAVLNA
+1256 AAAAGVAVLNVDTVEKA
-1267 EAEQAT
+1267 
-1273 DLAETFAAAL
+1273 DLAETFAEAL
-1283 HTDAFLRVLV
+1283 HRDEFLRVLV

-1299 SSVENLHQLVTVAQ
+1299 SAVENVAGLVTVAQ
-1313 ALRTVLEA
+1313 SLRMVMEA

-1327 VNPDVQVVIV
+1327 VSPDVQVVLV
-1337 SNRAFLAPGDQL
+1337 SKNAFLAPGDRDL
-1349 REHGLVLDQAA
+1349 DLDQVA

-1383 DSVTA
+1383 AAASAEEVTA
-1388 DEVAAEISA
+1388 EIGA
-1397 MNRAEEVAVRAGER
+1397 MNRAEEVAVRQGLR
-1411 WTQRMRRSLSELVAP
+1411 WTQRMRRSLPELVAP

-1450 KDITLRACDRVEPGP
+1450 KDIKLRACDRTEPGP
-1465 RQVEVRVETVGL
+1465 RQVEVRIETVGL

-1489 TERELGETY
+1489 TERELGKTY

-1508 GVVTRVGSAVNELRI
+1508 GVITRIGSQVNEVQV

-1541 DLDGGAAWER
+1541 DLDGGAAWEP
-1551 IEEEHLQRED
+1551 IADVHLQRDE

-1587 PGETVLIHG
+1587 PGETVLVHG
-1596 AAGGMGMGAVQIAV
+1596 AAGGMGMAAVQIAA

-1617 ATAGSEERRRAAL
+1617 ATAGSEERRRAAMD
-1630 ELGAAAAFDSR
+1630 LGATAAFDSR
-1641 SVGFVDDILRVTQ
+1641 SVRFVDDILQITD

-1685 IGKADIYFGGAMDL
+1685 IGKADIYFGGATDL

-1709 AIDMDRMLRLRPE
+1709 SIDMDRMLRLRPE
-1722 TFRELRRECTEMLT
+1722 IFRELRRECTEMLT
-1736 SGKLT
+1736 AGKLT
-1741 PLPFTRFPIEE
+1741 ALPYTRFPIEE
-1752 VVGAF
+1752 IVGAF
-1757 EAVFRAAHMGRIV
+1757 EAVFRAEHMGRIV

-1775 QTPKLLPRKP
+1775 QTPTLLPRKSEP
-1785 DPAPVRP
+1785 VPVRP

-1798 SGGFGGFGL
+1798 TGGFGGFGL

-1821 ILAGRSGATTEVARA
+1821 ILASRSGATTDVARA

-1857 YDQVSDLIGKVEAS
+1857 YDQVTDLVAKVEAS

-1884 AHDEVVADIS
+1884 AHDEVIADIS
-1894 AESLYKVFG
+1894 AESLHKVFG
-1903 PKVDGALNLDR
+1903 PKVEGARNLDR

-1919 NVPLDHFVLY
+1919 DVPLDHFVLY

-1946 ANSMLDGLAQSRHAA
+1946 ANSMLDGLAASRHAA
-1961 GLPALSV
+1961 GLPALAV

-1978 AEIEA
+1978 AESDA

-1988 DSVGLRRLNMDLGAT
+1988 DSVGLRRLNMDMGAAFIQ
-2003 LMHECSRF
+2003 ECSRF
-2011 QLPHVA
+2011 PLPQVA
-2017 IAGVDWGVLRTPLPS
+2017 IAGIDWGVLRTPLPS

-2057 ATVLALPE
+2057 AAVLGLPE

-2080 ANVLKVDVESIDPT
+2080 ANVLKVDVDSIDPK

-2149 DPEHDAI
+2149 DPDHDGM

>member
-6 IIGIGCKFPGG
+6 IIGIGCRFPGG
-17 IDDADSFW
+17 IGDADSFW
-25 EFALLKGDAVA
+25 NFVLHKGDAVA

-68 QGFRRFDADFFG
+68 QEFRRFDADFFG

-99 TWEALDDAGIAGQAL
+99 TWEALDDAGIAGQAV

-189 VAGGECDVALAGGVN
+189 VANGECDVALAGGVN

-248 KNLEQAQRDGDRI
+248 KNLEQAQRDGDHI

-287 QRLADRVLR
+287 QRLADRVIK

-316 VGDPLEAEALG
+316 VGDPLEAQALG
-327 HSYGQAAGR
+327 HSYGRVAGR
-336 TEPLVIGSVKNN
+336 ARPLVIGSVKNN

-368 QRRTILPQVVLDKL
+368 QRRTIAPQVVLDKL
-382 NPAIPFDEL
+382 NPEIPFDQL

-396 TEVEKYPDLGAPAYA
+396 TEVEPYPDLGAPAYA

-423 HVIVEEPPTPVAA
+423 HVLVQEPPAPVQTE
-436 AAPARDSIR
+436 APARDSIR

-453 GAALHEV
+453 GSALHEV
-460 AGSYAELLRSEE
+460 AGRYAKQLS
-472 GTAGTAGTVSDEAG
+472 SDLSQDGA
-486 VSDEYVQRLKTAVTG
+486 QRLKTAATA

-515 DGDDLLA
+515 DADDLLA
-522 QLNSYA
+522 QLNTYA
-528 ESDEAAPARALV
+528 ASDEAAPPRALV

-562 GLLERPGAFREAAA
+562 ALLERPGIFRDAAA
-576 EIDAVFQEVS
+576 EIDEVFQEIS

-591 AELLRSEGDS
+591 AELLRPQADS

-608 AQPANFLVQAALAKH
+608 AQPANFLVQSALAKH
-623 LEQFGIR
+623 LQQFGIR
-630 PTAVMGHSVGEVAAA
+630 PTAVVGHSVGEVAAA
-645 YVGGALSLRDAATV
+645 YVSGALSLRDAATV

-677 AVGLDAEEALRRIA
+677 AVGLDAEEAQRRAA
-691 RFGGSVCV
+691 RFGSAVCV
-699 AAINSASATT
+699 AAINSTAATT
-709 LSGDSKALQILHDE
+709 LSGDSAALQILHDE
-723 LAEDGVFARML
+723 LAGDGIFARML

-743 LMDPILD
+743 LMDPILG

-755 LAGLAPRPT
+755 LAGLTPRKAAVPV
-764 DIPLYSTVTGEK
+764 YSTVTGEK
-776 IDSEAF
+776 MHSAAF
-782 ADPAYWLKNVRESVL
+782 AEPDYWCKNVRDSVL
-797 FAKTVDT
+797 FAKAVDT
-804 LIADRYR
+804 LIVDRYR

-825 MRESF
+825 IRESF
-830 VRHSVSAAAVQTLHR
+830 VRHSVSGAAIQTLHR

-854 QAVTDLYALGAID
+854 QAIADLYAVGAID
-867 APGEADL
+867 APGQADI
-874 YANGL
+874 YESGVV
-879 IPHMDLPKY
+879 PHMDLPKY
-888 PWSQEELW
+888 PWSQEEVW

-917 DRAEGLTPQW
+917 DRVDALTPQW
-927 EVTLAAAN
+927 EVTLAPAN

-965 RSGRGQAGLDS
+965 RSGRAQAGLDS

-986 EHDAPITR
+986 DHDAPITR
-994 LTVDEPTKRF
+994 ITVDEPTKRF
-1004 TFNGRSAHTQLWTA
+1004 TVNGRSAHTQLWTA
-1018 HANGRLVEANLGTLR
+1018 HANGRLVEANLGSKR
-1033 IDVPIRSEHD
+1033 IDVPAWSAND
-1043 RIFDGADVYKGLAAV
+1043 RVFDGEDVYKGLSAV

-1075 SAGCVAQLASP
+1075 SAGCVAQLASAE
-1086 LSRSAGDIAS
+1086 SVSAQ
-1096 EPEVTPRHAVHPAL
+1096 RHAVHPAL

-1132 TAHIPASV
+1132 TAHVPASI
-1140 DRVRLYGEVPEDPIA
+1140 DRVRLYGEVPEDPVA

-1160 STLPLRANA
+1160 STQPLCANA
-1169 YLASQDGEVA
+1169 YLASRDGEVA

-1188 PVGAA
+1188 PVGSA
-1193 SDPLAELDQYFYEPR
+1193 STPLSELEQYFYEPR
-1208 WEPLEEETEGPEG
+1208 WEPLEEEIEG
-1221 QRAPVPAASV
+1221 QPAPTTTAPAAR
-1231 SAAHPANAVVEIGD
+1231 PANVIVEIAQ
-1245 VSAAVAEGARR
+1245 VPLAVAEGARR
-1256 AARAGAAVLNA
+1256 AAAAGVAVLNA
-1267 EAEQAT
+1267 DTVEKVN
-1273 DLAETFAAAL
+1273 LAVTFAEAL
-1283 HTDAFLRVLV
+1283 DRDEFLRVLI

-1299 SSVENLHQLVTVAQ
+1299 SAVENVAGLVTVAQ
-1313 ALRTVLEA
+1313 SLRMVMEA

-1327 VNPDVQVVIV
+1327 VSPDVQAVLV
-1337 SNRAFLAPGDQL
+1337 SKNAFLAPGDRDL
-1349 REHGLVLDQAA
+1349 DLDQAA

-1383 DSVTA
+1383 AAVSAEEVTA
-1388 DEVAAEISA
+1388 EIGA
-1397 MNRAEEVAVRAGER
+1397 MSRAEEVAVRQGLR
-1411 WTQRMRRSLSELVAP
+1411 WTQRMRRSLPELVAP

-1450 KDITLRACDRVEPGP
+1450 KDIKLRACDRIEPGP

-1489 TERELGETY
+1489 TERELGKTY

-1508 GVVTRVGSAVNELRI
+1508 GVITRVGSQVTEVRV

-1541 DLDGGAAWER
+1541 DLDGGAAWEP
-1551 IEEEHLQRED
+1551 IADVHLQRDE

-1572 FFTAGYAFYKLADLQ
+1572 FFTAGYAFYKLADVR

-1596 AAGGMGMGAVQIAV
+1596 AAGGMGMAAVQVAA

-1630 ELGAAAAFDSR
+1630 DLGATAAFDSR
-1641 SVGFVDDILRVTQ
+1641 SVGFVDDILQITE

-1685 IGKADIYFGGAMDL
+1685 IGKADIYFGGATDL

-1709 AIDMDRMLRLRPE
+1709 SIDMDRMLRLRPE
-1722 TFRELRRECTEMLT
+1722 IFRELRRECTEMLT
-1736 SGKLT
+1736 AGKLT
-1741 PLPFTRFPIEE
+1741 PLPYTRFPIEE

-1757 EAVFRAAHMGRIV
+1757 EAVFRAEHMGRIV

-1775 QTPKLLPRKP
+1775 QTPTLLPRKP
-1785 DPAPVRP
+1785 EPAPVRP

-1798 SGGFGGFGL
+1798 TGGFGGFGL

-1821 ILAGRSGATTEVARA
+1821 ILASRSGATTEVARA

-1849 EERIDISD
+1849 EEQVDISD
-1857 YDQVSDLIGKVEAS
+1857 YDQVADLIAKVEAS

-1884 AHDEVVADIS
+1884 AHDEVIADIS
-1894 AESLYKVFG
+1894 AESLRKVFG
-1903 PKVDGALNLDR
+1903 PKVQGALNLDK

-1919 NVPLDHFVLY
+1919 DVPLDHFVLY

-1946 ANSMLDGLAQSRHAA
+1946 ANSVLDGLAASRRTA

-1978 AEIEA
+1978 AESDA

-1988 DSVGLRRLNMDLGAT
+1988 DSVGLRRLNMDMGAAF
-2003 LMHECSRF
+2003 MRECSRF
-2011 QLPHVA
+2011 PLSHVA
-2017 IAGVDWGVLRTPLPS
+2017 IAGIDWGVLRTPLPS

-2037 RFAHLSAEAAA
+2037 RFVHLSAEAAA

-2057 ATVLALPE
+2057 AAVLALPE

-2080 ANVLKVDVESIDPT
+2080 ANVLKVDVDSIDPK

-2149 DPEHDAI
+2149 DPDHDGM

>member
-6 IIGIGCKFPGG
+6 IIGIGCRFPGG
-17 IDDADSFW
+17 IGDADSFW
-25 EFALLKGDAVA
+25 NFVLHKGDAVA

-68 QGFRRFDADFFG
+68 QEFRRFDADFFG

-189 VAGGECDVALAGGVN
+189 VANGECDVALAGGVN

-248 KNLEQAQRDGDRI
+248 KNLEQAQRDGDHI

-287 QRLADRVLR
+287 QRLADRVIK

-316 VGDPLEAEALG
+316 VGDPLEAQALG
-327 HSYGQAAGR
+327 HSYGRVAGR
-336 TEPLVIGSVKNN
+336 AQPLVIGSVKNN

-368 QRRTILPQVVLDKL
+368 QRRTIVPQVVLDKL
-382 NPAIPFDEL
+382 NPEIPFDEL
-391 QIRIP
+391 RIRIP
-396 TEVEKYPDLGAPAYA
+396 TEVEPYPDLGAPAYA

-423 HVIVEEPPTPVAA
+423 HVLVQEPPAPVPTE
-436 AAPARDSIR
+436 APARDSIR

-453 GAALHEV
+453 GSALHEV
-460 AGSYAELLRSEE
+460 AGRYAKQLS
-472 GTAGTAGTVSDEAG
+472 SDLSQDGA
-486 VSDEYVQRLKTAVTG
+486 QRLKTAATA
-501 RRAQHYLRKGFIYR
+501 RRAQHYLRKGFVYR
-515 DGDDLLA
+515 DADDLLA
-522 QLNSYA
+522 QLNTYA
-528 ESDEAAPARALV
+528 ASDEAAPPRALV

-562 GLLERPGAFREAAA
+562 GLLEQPGDFRDTAA
-576 EIDAVFQEVS
+576 EIDEVFREVS

-591 AELLRSEGDS
+591 AELLRPQAES
-601 RVSRTEI
+601 RVSRTEV
-608 AQPANFLVQAALAKH
+608 AQPANFLVQSALAKH
-623 LEQFGIR
+623 LQQFGIR
-630 PTAVMGHSVGEVAAA
+630 PTAVVGHSVGEVAAA
-645 YVGGALSLRDAATV
+645 YVSGALSLRDAATV

-677 AVGLDAEEALRRIA
+677 AVGLDADEAQRRAA
-691 RFGGSVCV
+691 RFGTTVCV
-699 AAINSASATT
+699 AAINSTAATT
-709 LSGDSKALQILHDE
+709 LSGDSAALQTLHDE
-723 LAEDGVFARML
+723 LAGDGIFARML

-743 LMDPILD
+743 LMDPILG
-750 ELATA
+750 ELATS
-755 LAGLAPRPT
+755 LAGLTPCAAEVPV
-764 DIPLYSTVTGEK
+764 YSTVTGEQM
-776 IDSEAF
+776 DSAAF
-782 ADPAYWLKNVRESVL
+782 AEPDYWCKNVRDSVF
-797 FAKTVDT
+797 FAKAIDT

-825 MRESF
+825 IRESF
-830 VRHSVSAAAVQTLHR
+830 VRHSVSGAAIQTLHR

-854 QAVTDLYALGAID
+854 QAISDLYAVGAID
-867 APGEADL
+867 SPGQADV
-874 YANGL
+874 YESGVV
-879 IPHMDLPKY
+879 PHMDLPKY
-888 PWSQEELW
+888 PWSQEEVW

-917 DRAEGLTPQW
+917 DRAETLTPQW
-927 EVTLAAAN
+927 EVTLAPAN

-965 RSGRGQAGLDS
+965 RSGRAQAGLDS

-986 EHDAPITR
+986 DHDAPITR
-994 LTVDEPTKRF
+994 ITVDEPTKRF
-1004 TFNGRSAHTQLWTA
+1004 TVNGRSAHTQLWTA
-1018 HANGRLVEANLGTLR
+1018 HANGRLVEANLGTKR
-1033 IDVPIRSEHD
+1033 IDVPTQSAND
-1043 RIFDGADVYKGLAAV
+1043 RVFDGADVYKGLSAV

-1075 SAGCVAQLASP
+1075 AAGCVAQLASP
-1086 LSRSAGDIAS
+1086 ESASA
-1096 EPEVTPRHAVHPAL
+1096 PRHAVHPAL

-1132 TAHIPASV
+1132 TAHVPASI
-1140 DRVRLYGEVPEDPIA
+1140 DRVRLYREVPEDPIA

-1160 STLPLRANA
+1160 STQPLCANA
-1169 YLASQDGEVA
+1169 YLASRDGEVA

-1188 PVGAA
+1188 PVGSA
-1193 SDPLAELDQYFYEPR
+1193 STPLSELEQYFYEPR
-1208 WEPLEEETEGPEG
+1208 WEPLEEEVEG
-1221 QRAPVPAASV
+1221 QPAPTVAAPAAR
-1231 SAAHPANAVVEIGD
+1231 PANAIVEIAQ
-1245 VSAAVAEGARR
+1245 VPLAVAEGARR
-1256 AARAGAAVLNA
+1256 AAAAGVAVLNVDTVEKA
-1267 EAEQAT
+1267 N
-1273 DLAETFAAAL
+1273 LAETFAEAL
-1283 HTDAFLRVLV
+1283 HRDEFLRVLV

-1299 SSVENLHQLVTVAQ
+1299 SAVENVAGLVTVAQ
-1313 ALRTVLEA
+1313 SLRMVMEA

-1327 VNPDVQVVIV
+1327 VSPDVQVVLV
-1337 SNRAFLAPGDQL
+1337 SKNAFLAPGDRDL
-1349 REHGLVLDQAA
+1349 DLDQVA

-1383 DSVTA
+1383 AAASAEEVTA
-1388 DEVAAEISA
+1388 EIGA
-1397 MNRAEEVAVRAGER
+1397 MNRAEEVAVRQGLR
-1411 WTQRMRRSLSELVAP
+1411 WTQRMRRSLPELVAP

-1450 KDITLRACDRVEPGP
+1450 KDIKLRACDRTEPGP
-1465 RQVEVRVETVGL
+1465 RQVEVRIETVGL

-1489 TERELGETY
+1489 TERELGKTY

-1508 GVVTRVGSAVNELRI
+1508 GVITRVGSQVDEVQV

-1541 DLDGGAAWER
+1541 DLDGGAAWEP
-1551 IEEEHLQRED
+1551 IADVHLQRDE

-1587 PGETVLIHG
+1587 PGETVLVHG
-1596 AAGGMGMGAVQIAV
+1596 AAGGMGMAAVQIAA

-1630 ELGAAAAFDSR
+1630 DLGATAAFDSR
-1641 SVGFVDDILRVTQ
+1641 SVGFVDDILRITD

-1685 IGKADIYFGGAMDL
+1685 IGKADIYFGGATDL

-1709 AIDMDRMLRLRPE
+1709 SIDMDRMLRLRPE
-1722 TFRELRRECTEMLT
+1722 IFRELRRECTEMLT
-1736 SGKLT
+1736 AGKLT
-1741 PLPFTRFPIEE
+1741 ALPYTRFPIEE
-1752 VVGAF
+1752 IVGAF
-1757 EAVFRAAHMGRIV
+1757 EAVFRAEHMGRIV

-1775 QTPKLLPRKP
+1775 QTPTLLPRKSEP
-1785 DPAPVRP
+1785 VPVRP

-1798 SGGFGGFGL
+1798 TGGFGGFGL

-1821 ILAGRSGATTEVARA
+1821 ILASRSGATTDVARA

-1857 YDQVSDLIGKVEAS
+1857 YDQVADLVAKVEAS

-1884 AHDEVVADIS
+1884 AHDEVIADIS
-1894 AESLYKVFG
+1894 AESLHKVFG
-1903 PKVDGALNLDR
+1903 PKVEGARNLDK

-1919 NVPLDHFVLY
+1919 DVPLDHFVLY

-1946 ANSMLDGLAQSRHAA
+1946 ANSMLDGLAASRHAA
-1961 GLPALSV
+1961 GLPALAV

-1978 AEIEA
+1978 AESDA

-1988 DSVGLRRLNMDLGAT
+1988 DSVGLRRLNMDMGAAFIQ
-2003 LMHECSRF
+2003 ECSRF
-2011 QLPHVA
+2011 PLPQVA
-2017 IAGVDWGVLRTPLPS
+2017 IAGIDWGVLRTPLPS

-2057 ATVLALPE
+2057 AAVLGLPE

-2080 ANVLKVDVESIDPT
+2080 ANVLKVDVDSIDPK

-2149 DPEHDAI
+2149 DPDHDGM